1 MYKNLRAHTRYESVH
16 AHNTKPEVDIMRNG
30 NKTRQLLS
38 LARIFVLAL
47 CFTLVFAVAISV
59 TPDGYF
65 NSAKALNPDGDTS
78 GLVRVYQKDAYLN
91 TSTLVNPDDYAL
103 SAFKTDFESI
113 MGYGKNANNSKTEWS
128 IGDVTFNKYVF
139 GMKNIT
145 YNSEKGKIK
154 SQDSEEEDKTV
165 GVYPL
170 AGGGAKMSF
179 YIDAG
184 LFGADSISAVLN
196 VVLPEYLQS
205 LISTNDEYSLQFDA
219 QIDVSKGDNLVNVSA
234 QNYQRA
240 RAKIATAPETLS
252 AVDENHI
259 QYTGANKAGD
269 VKDSQYGYQ
278 SNTTSNGSWSGST
291 LSFTGIVANSANPY
305 IYFCIGIG
313 ESDGTCTVSFRNL
326 KFTNVKLVREVKA
339 DSDSIERVDGAAP
352 VNKAQFDNTV
362 QDSFYPYNTNAS
374 TAGGWAVW
382 HDNITSQLS
391 KKIDNVTYGNGK
403 LQSYT
408 NSPIATI
415 GGQNY
420 YKTST
425 VTYHDTYNYLPGL
438 MGYIDSGDISQGFTT
453 ETLKYVCECG
463 YVYTGTSFD
472 SLDNSYTCPN
482 CGKSKSAFTK
492 TINVPSKMAQDIDIN
507 YASGIKQ
514 VIVGSKYR
522 EEDADDTT
530 GGTLAAVFNLYDANS
545 YGENHGKGIYV
556 EGQLV
561 GWAVVTKTNR
571 AEVVVKTYMYT
582 NARVATQVMDYGFSS
597 NRWNIEYSGI
607 DTTAPD
613 DNVNSGT
620 NVSLDKFVGANAQDL
635 AWLRQNKIVADGSIN
650 INEDDTAAGY
660 SPYIWFY
667 TVNREDSLAELNNI
681 AITQFADYAAVKA
694 AGINPIALGEIS
706 SFTYDFANGVAKA
719 YGGGE
724 QGNPASITDNVTG
737 HGYYR
742 FTFYIF
748 DLAGNKGGVKSFYTK
763 VDYDRPEYTVD
774 YSFDKNGVQT
784 TILASENGKWAT
796 GDVTLKFTLTAGGF
810 SGYTFRFEDANGAMH
825 AIVVNGMGDYEGDSY
840 IAGIANYITSAS
852 GTATTAVGNDIT
864 INING
869 VDVNVAYAVEGGNGT
884 FTFTIPAP
892 ATAFFEWISTFS
904 MFCGQYA
911 SINAIDID
919 EQSVE
924 YINNDWKGGI
934 KVLIDG
940 IAPTVPLFEDEEGYL
955 STFENYELPSSRNWF
970 TTSYNLPVMLAFND
984 AITATDYASGLKIH
998 YGIKAVKNLTE
1009 LLAYRDINVE
1019 NNYKSAIDIQKE
1031 LGFDR
1036 YIMVTG
1042 DALDGD
1048 ATDFTLQLLQNL
1060 NAGMRLVY
1068 VWAEDQAGNVSEL
1081 SRYFVLVDANNY
1093 SVSASVK
1100 SNAKLESGF
1109 ANLTFTNAEG
1119 VAVTTIKRGETL
1131 LFNVGLANSYVPFKF
1146 TQNGNVL
1153 FENYTQNQVWSGI
1166 SNENAQYITASGY
1179 ETLRVTL
1186 DDFNNLTDL
1195 EKSNRFELSARKVV
1209 TYNYINSSVGYT
1221 AAPTDVS
1228 SVVISGYEG
1237 AKSSFVYR
1245 FVDSDNN
1252 LLYENNEGGTTTDP
1266 SEAKLDSDGNPVF
1279 FVPTKVG
1286 SYRVRIY
1293 IPKDDESFVTSD
1305 FETNDAGEQVF
1316 APVRYDVIKGK
1327 AVITVKSSTSKFG
1340 EPASSVL
1347 GMLDFDVTGI
1357 DKAQMAS
1364 ENIVVNLVLKDVTL
1378 ASGETYRVGNYA
1390 IVNQSSDYSAATNY
1404 DVTFNS
1410 AIHTVTRRQ
1419 VTIDAWS
1426 ASKAFGDSDPEFR
1439 FGVELAQFAGL
1450 YKSANE
1456 IVADVFSA
1464 YNPVTDTTADGYAL
1478 FYAGGSISRES
1489 AEGVG
1494 QYDFASDASL
1504 FDIDSNYS
1512 IVVQTTKY
1520 KFTIEKR
1527 IVKLDVSGQSSV
1539 FPFGTTVESEIGK
1552 IAPAYKIA
1560 AKDMVVASQ
1569 IEALFANGAQLS
1581 LGAQIA
1587 DLTDENYSAAY
1598 KYAILLG
1605 GNLDDGNVVIELD
1618 ASGAEYIVYVTKQNA
1633 IVVKVK
1639 DGVNFEFVYGF
1650 VWSEN
1655 TLVFDS
1661 EKFELQGTPSGEYTS
1676 VKWSVDV
1683 ANGTILDAG
1692 KRVLSISGAKLYNG
1706 ETALEDAVFVE
1717 PVTVTINPASIVVKP
1732 TAQNLSK
1739 VYGEEDGVYGIGFD
1753 VTSVGGQA
1761 IAKDGNYANVAYNDI
1776 LAQINGVFV
1785 RAIFDKN
1792 GNRLSFASRYDGA
1805 TDASGTVYGTDGRYY
1820 GFAVGTPF
1828 STQNSNFKVE
1838 AAVDSTQKLA
1848 IEQKSIDLSTKYFV
1862 GIGKAYDGKT
1872 DVFYNG
1878 ANLYD
1883 LSSYLVLATDD
1894 VTLVANANYDSPE
1907 KGIRSIVF
1915 DAFSLSGAQAL
1926 NYRIA
1931 NFVNDGNSTQ
1941 VNGSAAKDTVAIDD
1955 STFVTI
1961 IYIDNIDGKGNIIIS
1976 AGIIALLKSDVTISK
1991 QYDNTKDLGVSS
2003 VSFASGEGTKSLIT
2017 ADKFLITEE
2026 SDSFTGTEVNSN
2038 YVVNVALF
2046 FVIDKPEEFDI
2057 KRDGIYENSDIVID
2071 ENAVYN
2077 NRKGIKIVLKNMPAS
2092 IKQRVLGTSS
2102 FQTLDAVDRDYNKK
2116 TDVDMTYTFA
2126 QGALAE
2132 GDTAQTIGLKL
2143 AGKAANANAGTHS
2156 VRVSG
2161 YSVLDK
2167 NYYVDVDAL
2176 NTAYTD
2182 IGVVI
2187 SKARLVPNV
2196 KFADK
2201 TYDGT
2206 SNVVVDNVN
2215 GTFTS
2220 VQYAT
2225 NLEEELKKFSYDASK
2240 VSFMLSLNGAEDE
2253 NVGANGKHNVLVSGL
2268 EVRFDGTDTDIL
2280 KNYVLEGARYS
2291 KVDDKYN
2298 KINSLQVGAIDD
2310 FELIDA
2316 VNMSKKQIQLIVND
2330 FDIKDKIYD
2339 GTTSAS
2345 ITINITDGR
2354 IVAGHSDLLEVVASG
2369 NFARKQT
2376 GKNIAIDVSVA
2387 TLQIKNSLSQE
2398 QYDLALE
2405 AIDNYELVQYK
2416 GTITGNIKARP
2427 VLVSADLGTRE
2438 YNGDEAVVKSNIS
2451 YTFKNMIDADKKFYA
2466 IQTKNGSYFI
2476 DKNVA
2481 IDKDGNVIAKDGT
2494 AYGLLLQNIK
2504 EKYDNYTLVYSNNS
2518 EIAGKKA
2525 LAFVMA
2531 DGTIVYEKPAE
2542 AEIAEYWYALETT
2555 DKYILKNDTASV
2567 EEAQNANAIV
2577 GFYKVDGVDA
2587 YLIASDYAGETSKL
2601 VDAINYLPAQGKI
2614 TQRTASIRASG
2625 IERATDTD
2633 AFEKT
2638 YDGTDIFFGQVGV
2651 DFNFSTS
2658 AVSNVIIGDDVTIA
2672 NVSAKFDSAYAT
2684 AKYVVFT
2691 ASGIAG
2697 ADAYNYTIAGEKT
2710 SVEVKLSGRIKAR
2723 SINAYLADDEAEYG
2737 VSTGKFT
2744 GKVTYKLVGNDG
2756 VEYALDNQFANDTA
2770 FYISMSDFLAATG
2783 LDASNATLLAGV
2795 SYDLADG
2802 KYVKAAEGA
2811 IGGYVRMGEGA
2822 NDKISTLPQAYASFA
2837 ATTPEAGTTSTSYV
2851 LKGGR
2856 AKNYD
2861 FKPVYT
2867 DKGSVSEANGTTSKV
2882 SVVKK
2887 NLYVLTV
2894 SNAYS
2899 ANYGDVMSADGKLLF
2914 NVGLRYLDKNGN
2926 DGIIGGQ
2933 SVNTL
2938 FAKDRTNFFPTVR
2951 LGVYNENTGVT
2962 TPATQLAKISD
2973 KLESYEHYVLY
2984 VVSDYD
2990 YDAVDTIVR
2999 NYNVVLAGIDT
3010 ISARDNDGQIRTI
3023 FDIAGTN
3030 AKFDTATLEI
3040 VLPKLTGVSV
3050 GSDTQNEFSY
3060 SYAIDKTGNGINRLH
3075 EVVQGELE
3083 TDEVIFVDDE
3093 GNELYPIN
3101 VGTYSGIVKV
3111 RRYINANGQFVAR
3124 KDVDANGYYIEWNSG
3139 SVKKSIVIDKADVG
3153 LRAQNVS
3160 EYYNGAKHEYAT
3172 AGGENRISYN
3182 NLTNGYNLVKNADFT
3197 LTYQV
3202 LKDGKYVTISANEVV
3217 NAGKYRVIVA
3227 LTDKFLASECGKNY
3241 NAASTVAELQVLR
3254 AIVNVTLSSD
3264 GYAMSEEMIDGST
3277 VMKLTGDFVEGKN
3290 YSVGYEVAM
3299 ASASNAPAIAIDKS
3313 QTKLVG
3319 LEGIKSAGKYSFAVV
3334 LSDDTLSQ
3342 DNYVFMSSTGVLELT
3357 TKSLASSD
3365 GSSINITEGK
3375 GVVAN
3380 RLEVKEIKTNN
3391 ALASDMSYLKAVE
3404 QYVAA
3409 MSQKAGVKDASVA
3422 AVLRVNLYLDDQL
3435 VLLSN
3440 TSTTV
3445 TVALPESVKNLNGI
3459 AIYYVN
3465 ENGGLTKLTD
3475 YVVNDGKLTYSAN
3488 YVNGI
3493 VFVDVNHQSL
3503 DAWKIYVIV
3512 AAVVIVT
3519 LIVVATVVTI
3529 VVKKSKLKKLA

>member
-1 MYKNLRAHTRYESVH
+1 
-16 AHNTKPEVDIMRNG
+16 MRNG

-47 CFTLVFAVAISV
+47 CFTLVFAFALSKNNSQVASAYTVVEQEKDDDATLGSPSSFFGDNGELTGTHFGYPGLSADTQTWTFTETYNTVVPSTGNHQIFKLKGNTTMYTHVGDANHWLWGVKNGMAAAEVHGVMNFNLSGFVAQMIQNDNV
-59 TPDGYF
+59 TVKAKVTANIGAKEGDSTWLVSYVNNLFYSAVAVPAGKELTGGLSYDLRNNKSESGQDKTGFIAGYQNSDKKGAQDRTSNEVTLTKETPGLGFALGCGWRQQVGSYDHHVYMSNIRVTFTITFNNVTDGSGLNIGDNAAPVASSTYGIQ
-65 NSAKALNPDGDTS
+65 NSYQQGTS
-78 GLVRVYQKDAYLN
+78 GSGYAPYLTDA
-91 TSTLVNPDDYAL
+91 
-103 SAFKTDFESI
+103 
-113 MGYGKNANNSKTEWS
+113 KNAP
-128 IGDVTFNKYVF
+128 
-139 GMKNIT
+139 
-145 YNSEKGKIK
+145 
-154 SQDSEEEDKTV
+154 
-165 GVYPL
+165 VY
-170 AGGGAKMSF
+170 
-179 YIDAG
+179 Y
-184 LFGADSISAVLN
+184 DSIKN
-196 VVLPEYLQS
+196 
-205 LISTNDEYSLQFDA
+205 
-219 QIDVSKGDNLVNVSA
+219 
-234 QNYQRA
+234 
-240 RAKIATAPETLS
+240 
-252 AVDENHI
+252 
-259 QYTGANKAGD
+259 
-269 VKDSQYGYQ
+269 
-278 SNTTSNGSWSGST
+278 
-291 LSFTGIVANSANPY
+291 
-305 IYFCIGIG
+305 
-313 ESDGTCTVSFRNL
+313 
-326 KFTNVKLVREVKA
+326 NVKL
-339 DSDSIERVDGAAP
+339 DSIVDGA
-352 VNKAQFDNTV
+352 
-362 QDSFYPYNTNAS
+362 
-374 TAGGWAVW
+374 
-382 HDNITSQLS
+382 
-391 KKIDNVTYGNGK
+391 GK
-403 LQSYT
+403 MQSYT
-408 NSPIATI
+408 NASLGQISADGANHSYYKFAQTEYVDMYNYSGESSIQSAILKYGADAAKTI
-415 GGQNY
+415 GVGDRLITGISSDGTLQ
-420 YKTST
+420 TSET
-425 VTYHDTYNYLPGL
+425 N
-438 MGYIDSGDISQGFTT
+438 DSTHLQ
-453 ETLKYVCECG
+453 
-463 YVYTGTSFD
+463 
-472 SLDNSYTCPN
+472 
-482 CGKSKSAFTK
+482 
-492 TINVPSKMAQDIDIN
+492 
-507 YASGIKQ
+507 YASGIKT
-514 VIVGSKYR
+514 VTVNETTFNIW
-522 EEDADDTT
+522 DATDRAKTKAITVENDD
-530 GGTLAAVFNLYDANS
+530 G
-545 YGENHGKGIYV
+545 
-556 EGQLV
+556 
-561 GWAVVTKTNR
+561 VT
-571 AEVVVKTYMYT
+571 VVVGYAKVNYI
-582 NARVATQVMDYGFSS
+582 NRGRVAVMIYMIANGTVQTSVGDYGGISS
-597 NRWNIEYSGI
+597 KSRIEFSGI
-607 DTTAPD
+607 DTTSPD
-613 DNVNSGT
+613 DSVNGGT
-620 NVSLDKFVGANAQDL
+620 NVSLDNYIKSSSSDL
-635 AWLRQNKIVADGSIN
+635 AWFRQNKIVADGSIN

-660 SPYIWFY
+660 SPYLWFY

-694 AGINPIALGEIS
+694 AGINPIAYGEIS

-719 YGGGE
+719 YGGAD

-852 GTATTAVGNDIT
+852 GTATTAVSNDIT

-869 VDVNVAYAVEGGNGT
+869 VDVNVAYAVDEGGNGT
-884 FTFTIPAP
+884 FTFTIPTP

-1036 YIMVTG
+1036 YIMATG

-1153 FENYTQNQVWSGI
+1153 LENYTQNQVWSGI

-1179 ETLRVTL
+1179 ETLQVTL

-1195 EKSNRFELSARKVV
+1195 EKSNKFELSARKVV

-1266 SEAKLDSDGNPVF
+1266 SEAKLDSDGSPVF

-1305 FETNDAGEQVF
+1305 FETNVAGEQVF

-1364 ENIVVNLVLKDVTL
+1364 ENIFVNLVLKDVTI

-1464 YNPVTDTTADGYAL
+1464 YKPVTDTMADGYAL

-1539 FPFGTTVESEIGK
+1539 FPFGTTVESEISK
-1552 IAPAYKIA
+1552 IAPTYKIA

-1569 IEALFANGAQLS
+1569 IEALFANGAKLS
-1581 LGAQIA
+1581 LGAKIA
-1587 DLTDENYSAAY
+1587 ELTEEDYSAVY
-1598 KYAILLG
+1598 KYAIVLG
-1605 GNLDDGNVVIELD
+1605 GTLDDGNVVIELD

-1650 VWSEN
+1650 VWGEN

-1692 KRVLSISGAKLYNG
+1692 KRILSISGAKLYNG

-1717 PVTVTINPASIVVKP
+1717 PVTVTINPATIVVKP

-1753 VTSVGGQA
+1753 VASVGGQA
-1761 IAKDGNYANVAYNDI
+1761 IAKDGSYANVAYDDI

-1878 ANLYD
+1878 TNLYD

-1915 DAFSLSGAQAL
+1915 DTFSLSGAQAL

-1941 VNGSAAKDTVAIDD
+1941 VNGSAAKDIVAIDD

-2071 ENAVYN
+2071 ENAMYN

-2102 FQTLDAVDRDYNKK
+2102 FQTLDAVDRDYNKQ

-2132 GDTAQTIGLKL
+2132 GDTAQAIGLKL

-2268 EVRFDGTDTDIL
+2268 EVKFDGTDTDIL

-2291 KVDDKYN
+2291 KIDDKYN
-2298 KINSLQVGAIDD
+2298 KINSLQEGAIDD

-2416 GTITGNIKARP
+2416 GTITGNIEARP

-2466 IQTKNGSYFI
+2466 IQTKNGAYFI

-2822 NDKISTLPQAYASFA
+2822 NDKISTLPRAYVSFA

-3010 ISARDNDGQIRTI
+3010 ISARDNDGQVRTI
-3023 FDIAGTN
+3023 FDIAGAN

-3182 NLTNGYNLVKNADFT
+3182 NLTNGYNLVKDADFT

-3254 AIVNVTLSSD
+3254 AIVNVTFSSD

-3357 TKSLASSD
+3357 AKSLASSD

-3440 TSTTV
+3440 TPTTV

>member
-1 MYKNLRAHTRYESVH
+1 
-16 AHNTKPEVDIMRNG
+16 MRNG

-47 CFTLVFAVAISV
+47 CFTLVFAVALS
-59 TPDGYF
+59 
-65 NSAKALNPDGDTS
+65 N
-78 GLVRVYQKDAYLN
+78 DA
-91 TSTLVNPDDYAL
+91 
-103 SAFKTDFESI
+103 
-113 MGYGKNANNSKTEWS
+113 
-128 IGDVTFNKYVF
+128 IG
-139 GMKNIT
+139 G
-145 YNSEKGKIK
+145 
-154 SQDSEEEDKTV
+154 
-165 GVYPL
+165 
-170 AGGGAKMSF
+170 
-179 YIDAG
+179 
-184 LFGADSISAVLN
+184 
-196 VVLPEYLQS
+196 
-205 LISTNDEYSLQFDA
+205 
-219 QIDVSKGDNLVNVSA
+219 
-234 QNYQRA
+234 
-240 RAKIATAPETLS
+240 IATAAESEKDGDATFGAGVSILGDHGELTGVDFGYPGIGTQTTWTYTETFNTVVSSTTNIQVYKETGDTKMFIEEGASGTWQFGVSNAAKAAQCHGVINFGASKFIDQMIQNENVVVTASITFSMGALSSNFNNKFYSAVAGPEALTAQKSYNLREKDGDSNYTYNYKNSSKEAAETFTTDAVTLS
-252 AVDENHI
+252 PGKNNLALATGLGWAQRWAPPYTPRRGLEIKNI
-259 QYTGANKAGD
+259 QIKYTITFNNVTDSSSLNIGD
-269 VKDSQYGYQ
+269 NAAPVASSTYGIQNSYQ
-278 SNTTSNGSWSGST
+278 QGTSGS
-291 LSFTGIVANSANPY
+291 GYAPY
-305 IYFCIGIG
+305 LTDAKNAPVYYDSIK
-313 ESDGTCTVSFRNL
+313 N
-326 KFTNVKLVREVKA
+326 NVKL
-339 DSDSIERVDGAAP
+339 DSI
-352 VNKAQFDNTV
+352 VN
-362 QDSFYPYNTNAS
+362 
-374 TAGGWAVW
+374 GE
-382 HDNITSQLS
+382 
-391 KKIDNVTYGNGK
+391 GK
-403 LQSYT
+403 MQSYT
-408 NSPIATI
+408 NASLGQISADGANHSYYKFAQTEYVDMYNYSGESSIQSAILKYGADAAKTI
-415 GGQNY
+415 GVGDRLITGISSDGTLQ
-420 YKTST
+420 TS
-425 VTYHDTYNYLPGL
+425 
-438 MGYIDSGDISQGFTT
+438 
-453 ETLKYVCECG
+453 ETN
-463 YVYTGTSFD
+463 
-472 SLDNSYTCPN
+472 NSTHL
-482 CGKSKSAFTK
+482 
-492 TINVPSKMAQDIDIN
+492 Q
-507 YASGIKQ
+507 YASGIKT
-514 VIVGSKYR
+514 VTVNETTFNIW
-522 EEDADDTT
+522 DATDRAKTKAITVENDD
-530 GGTLAAVFNLYDANS
+530 GV
-545 YGENHGKGIYV
+545 
-556 EGQLV
+556 
-561 GWAVVTKTNR
+561 AVVVGYAKVNYINR
-571 AEVVVKTYMYT
+571 G
-582 NARVATQVMDYGFSS
+582 RVAVMIYMIANGTVQTSVGDYGGISS
-597 NRWNIEYSGI
+597 KSRIEFSGI
-607 DTTAPD
+607 DTTSPD
-613 DNVNSGT
+613 DSVNSGT
-620 NVSLDKFVGANAQDL
+620 NVSLDNYIKSSSSDL
-635 AWLRQNKIVADGSIN
+635 AWFRQNKIVADGSIN
-650 INEDDTAAGY
+650 VNEDDTAAGY

-667 TVNREDSLAELNNI
+667 TVNRADSLAKLNNI

-694 AGINPIALGEIS
+694 AGINPIAYGEIS

-719 YGGGE
+719 YGGAD
-724 QGNPASITDNVTG
+724 QGNLASITDNVTG

-840 IAGIANYITSAS
+840 VAGIVDYITSAS
-852 GTATTAVGNDIT
+852 GTATTAVSNDIT

-869 VDVNVAYAVEGGNGT
+869 VDVNVAYAVDEGGNGT
-884 FTFTIPAP
+884 FTFTIPTP

-1019 NNYKSAIDIQKE
+1019 NNYKSAIDVQKE

-1153 FENYTQNQVWSGI
+1153 LENYTQNQVWSGI

-1266 SEAKLDSDGNPVF
+1266 SEAKLDSDGSPVF

-1364 ENIVVNLVLKDVTL
+1364 ENIFVNLVLKDVTL

-1450 YKSANE
+1450 FKSANE

-1464 YNPVTDTTADGYAL
+1464 YKPVTDTTADGYAL

-1512 IVVQTTKY
+1512 IIVQTTKY

-1539 FPFGTTVESEIGK
+1539 FPFGTTVESEISK

-1560 AKDMVVASQ
+1560 AKDMAVASQ

-1587 DLTDENYSAAY
+1587 ELTDENYSAVY

-1605 GNLDDGNVVIELD
+1605 GNIDDGNVVIELD

-1717 PVTVTINPASIVVKP
+1717 PVTVTINPATIVVKP

-1753 VTSVGGQA
+1753 VASVGGQA
-1761 IAKDGNYANVAYNDI
+1761 IAKDGSYANVAYNDI

-1915 DAFSLSGAQAL
+1915 DTFSLSGAQAL

-2017 ADKFLITEE
+2017 ADKFLIAEE

-2071 ENAVYN
+2071 ENAMYN

-2102 FQTLDAVDRDYNKK
+2102 FQTLDAVDRDYNKQ

-2240 VSFMLSLNGAEDE
+2240 VSFMLSLKGAEDE

-2416 GTITGNIKARP
+2416 GTITGNIEARP

-2633 AFEKT
+2633 TFEKT

-2822 NDKISTLPQAYASFA
+2822 NDKISTLPQAYVSFA

-3010 ISARDNDGQIRTI
+3010 ISTRDNDGQIRTI

-3357 TKSLASSD
+3357 TKSIASSD

-3440 TSTTV
+3440 TPTTV

>member
-1 MYKNLRAHTRYESVH
+1 
-16 AHNTKPEVDIMRNG
+16 MRNG
-30 NKTRQLLS
+30 NKSRQLLS

-47 CFTLVFAVAISV
+47 CFTLVFAVALSNDAIGGIANAYDV
-59 TPDGYF
+59 KNQDKPDDATLGVASAIKGDHGELTGVNFGY
-65 NSAKALNPDGDTS
+65 PG
-78 GLVRVYQKDAYLN
+78 
-91 TSTLVNPDDYAL
+91 TSTQ
-103 SAFKTDFESI
+103 T
-113 MGYGKNANNSKTEWS
+113 TW
-128 IGDVTFNKYVF
+128 TFVE
-139 GMKNIT
+139 T
-145 YNSEKGKIK
+145 YN
-154 SQDSEEEDKTV
+154 TV
-165 GVYPL
+165 VP
-170 AGGGAKMSF
+170 
-179 YIDAG
+179 
-184 LFGADSISAVLN
+184 
-196 VVLPEYLQS
+196 
-205 LISTNDEYSLQFDA
+205 
-219 QIDVSKGDNLVNVSA
+219 
-234 QNYQRA
+234 
-240 RAKIATAPETLS
+240 
-252 AVDENHI
+252 
-259 QYTGANKAGD
+259 
-269 VKDSQYGYQ
+269 
-278 SNTTSNGSWSGST
+278 TTSNHQIYKQKGKTNMYTHINEANHWLWGVSNGLVDAEVHGVMNFNLSGFVAQMIQNDNVTVKATITANIGAREGTQSGGVNPYVNKLFYSAIAVPDGKQMTGGLSYDLRNNATDSGQDKTGFISGYQDSDKKGAQDRTSNEVTLTKETPGLGFALGCGWKQQTNVFPGGQDHYVYMSNIRVTFTIMFNGNFTDNASLTLGDNAAPVASSAYGIQNSYQQGTSGS
-291 LSFTGIVANSANPY
+291 GYAPY
-305 IYFCIGIG
+305 LTDAKNAPVYYDSIK
-313 ESDGTCTVSFRNL
+313 N
-326 KFTNVKLVREVKA
+326 NVKL
-339 DSDSIERVDGAAP
+339 DSVTDGA
-352 VNKAQFDNTV
+352 
-362 QDSFYPYNTNAS
+362 
-374 TAGGWAVW
+374 
-382 HDNITSQLS
+382 
-391 KKIDNVTYGNGK
+391 GK
-403 LQSYT
+403 MQSYT
-408 NSPIATI
+408 NTGLGQISADGTNHTYYKFAQTEYVDMYNYSGESSVQSAIVKYGADAAKTI
-415 GGQNY
+415 GVGDRLITGISDGVLQ
-420 YKTST
+420 TS
-425 VTYHDTYNYLPGL
+425 VTN
-438 MGYIDSGDISQGFTT
+438 DSTH
-453 ETLKYVCECG
+453 LKYV
-463 YVYTGTSFD
+463 
-472 SLDNSYTCPN
+472 
-482 CGKSKSAFTK
+482 
-492 TINVPSKMAQDIDIN
+492 
-507 YASGIKQ
+507 SGIKT
-514 VIVGSKYR
+514 VKVN
-522 EEDADDTT
+522 DT
-530 GGTLAAVFNLYDANS
+530 VFNVWDATDRAKTKAIRI
-545 YGENHGKGIYV
+545 END
-556 EGQLV
+556 EG
-561 GWAVVTKTNR
+561 NP
-571 AEVVVKTYMYT
+571 VVVGYAKINYI
-582 NARVATQVMDYGFSS
+582 NRGRVAVMIYMVSNGSVQTAVEDFGGISGSS
-597 NRWNIEYSGI
+597 RIEFSGI

-620 NVSLDKFVGANAQDL
+620 NVSLDNYIKSSSSDL
-635 AWLRQNKIVADGSIN
+635 AWFRQNKIVADGSIN

-660 SPYIWFY
+660 SPYLWFY
-667 TVNREDSLAELNNI
+667 TVNRADSLAALNGI
-681 AITQFADYAAVKA
+681 AVTQFADYNAVKA

-719 YGGGE
+719 YGGAD

-774 YSFDKNGVQT
+774 YSFDKNGVQA

-840 IAGIANYITSAS
+840 VAGIANYITSAS
-852 GTATTAVGNDIT
+852 GAATMAVSNDIT

-869 VDVNVAYAVEGGNGT
+869 VDVNVAYAVDEGGNGT
-884 FTFTIPAP
+884 FTFTIPTP

-955 STFENYELPSSRNWF
+955 STFENYELPSLRNWF

-1009 LLAYRDINVE
+1009 LLAYREINVE

-1036 YIMVTG
+1036 YIMATG
-1042 DALDGD
+1042 DALYGD

-1153 FENYTQNQVWSGI
+1153 LENYTQNQVWSGI

-1364 ENIVVNLVLKDVTL
+1364 ENIFVNLVLKDVTI

-1539 FPFGTTVESEIGK
+1539 FPFGTTVESEISK
-1552 IAPAYKIA
+1552 IAPTYKIA

-1587 DLTDENYSAAY
+1587 ELTDENYSAAY

-1717 PVTVTINPASIVVKP
+1717 PVTVTINPATIVVKP
-1732 TAQNLSK
+1732 TAQNLFK

-1907 KGIRSIVF
+1907 KGTRSIVF
-1915 DAFSLSGAQAL
+1915 DTFSLSGAQAL

-1941 VNGSAAKDTVAIDD
+1941 VNGSAAKEIVAIDD

-2206 SNVVVDNVN
+2206 SNVVADNVN

-2416 GTITGNIKARP
+2416 GTITGNIEARP
-2427 VLVSADLGTRE
+2427 LLVSADLGTRE

-2822 NDKISTLPQAYASFA
+2822 NDKISTLPQAYVSFA

-3010 ISARDNDGQIRTI
+3010 ISTRDNDGQVRTI

-3030 AKFDTATLEI
+3030 AKFDTATLDI

-3111 RRYINANGQFVAR
+3111 RRYINANGKFVAR

-3440 TSTTV
+3440 TPTTV

>member
-1 MYKNLRAHTRYESVH
+1 
-16 AHNTKPEVDIMRNG
+16 MRNG

-47 CFTLVFAVAISV
+47 CFTLVFAVALS
-59 TPDGYF
+59 
-65 NSAKALNPDGDTS
+65 N
-78 GLVRVYQKDAYLN
+78 DA
-91 TSTLVNPDDYAL
+91 
-103 SAFKTDFESI
+103 
-113 MGYGKNANNSKTEWS
+113 
-128 IGDVTFNKYVF
+128 IG
-139 GMKNIT
+139 G
-145 YNSEKGKIK
+145 
-154 SQDSEEEDKTV
+154 
-165 GVYPL
+165 
-170 AGGGAKMSF
+170 
-179 YIDAG
+179 
-184 LFGADSISAVLN
+184 
-196 VVLPEYLQS
+196 
-205 LISTNDEYSLQFDA
+205 
-219 QIDVSKGDNLVNVSA
+219 
-234 QNYQRA
+234 
-240 RAKIATAPETLS
+240 IATAAESEKDGDATFGAGVSILGDHGELTGVDFGYPGIGTQTTWTYTETFNTVVSSTTNIQVYKETGDTKMFIEEGASGTWQFGVSNAYKAAQCHGVINFGTSKFVDQMIQNDNVVVTASITFSLGALSSNFNNKFYSAVVGPEALTAQKSYNLREKDREKDGDSNYTYNYKSSSKEAAETFTTDAVTLS
-252 AVDENHI
+252 PGKSNLALATGLGWSITVVPPYTPKRGLEIKNI
-259 QYTGANKAGD
+259 QIKYTITFNNVTDGSGLNIGD
-269 VKDSQYGYQ
+269 NAAPVASSTYGIQNSYQ
-278 SNTTSNGSWSGST
+278 QGTSGS
-291 LSFTGIVANSANPY
+291 GYAPY
-305 IYFCIGIG
+305 LTDAKNAPVYYDSIK
-313 ESDGTCTVSFRNL
+313 N
-326 KFTNVKLVREVKA
+326 NVKL
-339 DSDSIERVDGAAP
+339 DSI
-352 VNKAQFDNTV
+352 VN
-362 QDSFYPYNTNAS
+362 
-374 TAGGWAVW
+374 GE
-382 HDNITSQLS
+382 
-391 KKIDNVTYGNGK
+391 GK
-403 LQSYT
+403 MQSYT
-408 NSPIATI
+408 NASLGQISADGANHSYYKFAQTEYVDMYNYSGESSIQSAILKYGADAAKTI
-415 GGQNY
+415 GVGDRLITGISSDGTLQ
-420 YKTST
+420 TS
-425 VTYHDTYNYLPGL
+425 
-438 MGYIDSGDISQGFTT
+438 
-453 ETLKYVCECG
+453 ETN
-463 YVYTGTSFD
+463 
-472 SLDNSYTCPN
+472 NSTHL
-482 CGKSKSAFTK
+482 
-492 TINVPSKMAQDIDIN
+492 Q
-507 YASGIKQ
+507 YASGIKT
-514 VIVGSKYR
+514 VTVNETTFNIW
-522 EEDADDTT
+522 DATDRAKTKAITVENDD
-530 GGTLAAVFNLYDANS
+530 G
-545 YGENHGKGIYV
+545 
-556 EGQLV
+556 
-561 GWAVVTKTNR
+561 VT
-571 AEVVVKTYMYT
+571 VVVGYAKVNYI
-582 NARVATQVMDYGFSS
+582 NRGRVAVMIYMIANGTVQTSVGDYGGISS
-597 NRWNIEYSGI
+597 KSRIEFSGI
-607 DTTAPD
+607 DTTSPD
-613 DNVNSGT
+613 DSVNGGT
-620 NVSLDKFVGANAQDL
+620 NVSLDNYIKSSSSDL
-635 AWLRQNKIVADGSIN
+635 AWFRQNKITADGSIE
-650 INEDDTAAGY
+650 ISEDDTAAGY
-660 SPYIWFY
+660 SPYLWFY
-667 TVNREDSLAELNNI
+667 TVNRADRLADLNGI
-681 AITQFADYAAVKA
+681 AVTQFADYNAVKA

-840 IAGIANYITSAS
+840 VAGIANYITSAS
-852 GTATTAVGNDIT
+852 GAATMAVSNDIT

-869 VDVNVAYAVEGGNGT
+869 VDVNVAYAVDEGGNGT
-884 FTFTIPAP
+884 FTFTIPTP

-955 STFENYELPSSRNWF
+955 STFENYELPSLRNWF

-1036 YIMVTG
+1036 YIMATG
-1042 DALDGD
+1042 DALDGY

-1195 EKSNRFELSARKVV
+1195 EKSNKFELSARKVV

-1266 SEAKLDSDGNPVF
+1266 SEAKLDSDGSPVF

-1364 ENIVVNLVLKDVTL
+1364 ENIFVNLVLKDVTL

-1539 FPFGTTVESEIGK
+1539 FPFGTTVESEISK

-1569 IEALFANGAQLS
+1569 IEALFANGAKLS
-1581 LGAQIA
+1581 LGAKIA
-1587 DLTDENYSAAY
+1587 ELTEEDYSAVY
-1598 KYAILLG
+1598 KYAIVLG
-1605 GNLDDGNVVIELD
+1605 GTLDDGNVVIELD

-1650 VWSEN
+1650 VWGEN

-1692 KRVLSISGAKLYNG
+1692 KRILSISGAKLYNG

-1717 PVTVTINPASIVVKP
+1717 PVTVTINPATIVVKP
-1732 TAQNLSK
+1732 TAQNFSK

-1753 VTSVGGQA
+1753 VASVGGQA
-1761 IAKDGNYANVAYNDI
+1761 IAKDGSYANVAYNDI

-1878 ANLYD
+1878 TNLYD

-1915 DAFSLSGAQAL
+1915 DTFSLSGAQAL

-2071 ENAVYN
+2071 ENAMYN

-2132 GDTAQTIGLKL
+2132 GDTAQTVGLEL
-2143 AGKAANANAGTHS
+2143 TGKAANANAGTHT
-2156 VRVSG
+2156 VTVSG

-2416 GTITGNIKARP
+2416 GTITGNIEARP

-2451 YTFKNMIDADKKFYA
+2451 YTFKNMIDADKKFYG
-2466 IQTKNGSYFI
+2466 IQTKNGAYFI

-2542 AEIAEYWYALETT
+2542 AEIAEYWYVLETT

-2822 NDKISTLPQAYASFA
+2822 NDKISTLPQAYVSFA

-3010 ISARDNDGQIRTI
+3010 ISSRDNDGQVRTI

-3030 AKFDTATLEI
+3030 AKFDTATLDI

-3172 AGGENRISYN
+3172 AGGANRISYN

-3357 TKSLASSD
+3357 AKSLASSD

-3440 TSTTV
+3440 TPTTV

>member
-47 CFTLVFAVAISV
+47 CFTLVFAFALSKNNSQVASAYTVVEQEKDDDATLGSPSSFFGDNGELTGTHFGYPGLSADTQTWTFTETYNTVVPSTGNHQIFKLKGNTTMYTHVGDANHWLWGVKNGMAAAEVHGAMNFNLSGFVAQMIQNDNV
-59 TPDGYF
+59 TVKAKVTANIGAKEGDSTWLVSYVNNLFYSAVAVPAGKELTGGLSYDLRNNKSESGQDKTGFIAGYQNSDKKGAQDRTSNEVTLTKETPGLGFALGCGWRQQVGSYDHHVYMSNIRVTFTITFNNVTDGSGLNIGDNAAPVASSTYGIQ
-65 NSAKALNPDGDTS
+65 NSYQQGTS
-78 GLVRVYQKDAYLN
+78 GSGYAPYLTDA
-91 TSTLVNPDDYAL
+91 
-103 SAFKTDFESI
+103 
-113 MGYGKNANNSKTEWS
+113 KNAP
-128 IGDVTFNKYVF
+128 
-139 GMKNIT
+139 
-145 YNSEKGKIK
+145 
-154 SQDSEEEDKTV
+154 
-165 GVYPL
+165 VY
-170 AGGGAKMSF
+170 
-179 YIDAG
+179 Y
-184 LFGADSISAVLN
+184 DSIKN
-196 VVLPEYLQS
+196 
-205 LISTNDEYSLQFDA
+205 
-219 QIDVSKGDNLVNVSA
+219 
-234 QNYQRA
+234 
-240 RAKIATAPETLS
+240 
-252 AVDENHI
+252 
-259 QYTGANKAGD
+259 
-269 VKDSQYGYQ
+269 
-278 SNTTSNGSWSGST
+278 
-291 LSFTGIVANSANPY
+291 
-305 IYFCIGIG
+305 
-313 ESDGTCTVSFRNL
+313 
-326 KFTNVKLVREVKA
+326 NVKL
-339 DSDSIERVDGAAP
+339 DSIVDGA
-352 VNKAQFDNTV
+352 
-362 QDSFYPYNTNAS
+362 
-374 TAGGWAVW
+374 
-382 HDNITSQLS
+382 
-391 KKIDNVTYGNGK
+391 GK
-403 LQSYT
+403 MQSYT
-408 NSPIATI
+408 NASLGQISADGANHSYYKFAQTEYVDMYNYSGESSIQSAILKYGADAAKTI
-415 GGQNY
+415 GVGDRLITGISSDGTLQ
-420 YKTST
+420 TSET
-425 VTYHDTYNYLPGL
+425 N
-438 MGYIDSGDISQGFTT
+438 DSTHLQ
-453 ETLKYVCECG
+453 
-463 YVYTGTSFD
+463 
-472 SLDNSYTCPN
+472 
-482 CGKSKSAFTK
+482 
-492 TINVPSKMAQDIDIN
+492 
-507 YASGIKQ
+507 YASGIKT
-514 VIVGSKYR
+514 VTVNETTFNIW
-522 EEDADDTT
+522 DATDRAKTKAITVENDD
-530 GGTLAAVFNLYDANS
+530 G
-545 YGENHGKGIYV
+545 
-556 EGQLV
+556 
-561 GWAVVTKTNR
+561 VT
-571 AEVVVKTYMYT
+571 VVVGYAKVNYI
-582 NARVATQVMDYGFSS
+582 NRGRVAVMIYMIANGTVQTSVGDYGGISS
-597 NRWNIEYSGI
+597 KSRIEFSGI
-607 DTTAPD
+607 DTTSPD
-613 DNVNSGT
+613 DSVNGGT
-620 NVSLDKFVGANAQDL
+620 NVSLDNYIKSSSSDL
-635 AWLRQNKIVADGSIN
+635 AWFRQNKIVADGSIN

-660 SPYIWFY
+660 SPYLWFY

-694 AGINPIALGEIS
+694 AGINPIAYGEIS

-719 YGGGE
+719 YGGAD

-852 GTATTAVGNDIT
+852 GTATTAVSNDIT

-869 VDVNVAYAVEGGNGT
+869 VDVNVAYAVDEGGNGT
-884 FTFTIPAP
+884 FTFTIPTP

-1036 YIMVTG
+1036 YIMATG

-1093 SVSASVK
+1093 SVAASVK

-1153 FENYTQNQVWSGI
+1153 LENYTQNQVWSGI

-1179 ETLRVTL
+1179 ETLQVTL

-1364 ENIVVNLVLKDVTL
+1364 ENIFVNLVLKDVTL

-1464 YNPVTDTTADGYAL
+1464 YKPVTDTTADGYAL

-1539 FPFGTTVESEIGK
+1539 FPFGTTVESEISK

-1569 IEALFANGAQLS
+1569 IEALFANGAKLS

-1587 DLTDENYSAAY
+1587 ELTEEEDYSAVY
-1598 KYAILLG
+1598 KYAIVLG
-1605 GNLDDGNVVIELD
+1605 GTLDDGNVVIELD

-1650 VWSEN
+1650 VWGEN

-1692 KRVLSISGAKLYNG
+1692 KRILSISGAKLYNG

-1717 PVTVTINPASIVVKP
+1717 PVTVTINPATIVVKP
-1732 TAQNLSK
+1732 TAQNFSK

-1753 VTSVGGQA
+1753 VASVGGQA
-1761 IAKDGNYANVAYNDI
+1761 IAKDGSYANVAYNDI

-1878 ANLYD
+1878 TNLYD

-1976 AGIIALLKSDVTISK
+1976 AGVIALLKSDVTISK

-2026 SDSFTGTEVNSN
+2026 SDSFTGTEVNFN

-2071 ENAVYN
+2071 ENAMYN

-2206 SNVVVDNVN
+2206 SNVVADNVN

-2354 IVAGHSDLLEVVASG
+2354 IVAGHSDLLEVVAIG

-2416 GTITGNIKARP
+2416 GTITGNIEARP

-2466 IQTKNGSYFI
+2466 IQTKNGAYFI

-2822 NDKISTLPQAYASFA
+2822 NDKISTLPQAYVSFA

-3010 ISARDNDGQIRTI
+3010 ISARDNDGQVRTI
-3023 FDIAGTN
+3023 FDIAGAN

-3182 NLTNGYNLVKNADFT
+3182 NLTNGYNLVKDADFT

-3254 AIVNVTLSSD
+3254 AIVNVTFSSD

-3357 TKSLASSD
+3357 AKSLASSD

-3440 TSTTV
+3440 TPTTV

>member
-1 MYKNLRAHTRYESVH
+1 
-16 AHNTKPEVDIMRNG
+16 MRNG

-47 CFTLVFAVAISV
+47 CFTLVFAVALS
-59 TPDGYF
+59 
-65 NSAKALNPDGDTS
+65 N
-78 GLVRVYQKDAYLN
+78 DA
-91 TSTLVNPDDYAL
+91 
-103 SAFKTDFESI
+103 
-113 MGYGKNANNSKTEWS
+113 
-128 IGDVTFNKYVF
+128 IG
-139 GMKNIT
+139 G
-145 YNSEKGKIK
+145 
-154 SQDSEEEDKTV
+154 
-165 GVYPL
+165 
-170 AGGGAKMSF
+170 
-179 YIDAG
+179 
-184 LFGADSISAVLN
+184 
-196 VVLPEYLQS
+196 
-205 LISTNDEYSLQFDA
+205 
-219 QIDVSKGDNLVNVSA
+219 
-234 QNYQRA
+234 
-240 RAKIATAPETLS
+240 IATAAESEKDGDATFGAGVSILGDHGELTGVDFGYPGIGTQTTWTYTETFNTVVSSTTNIQVYKETGDTKMFIEEGASGTWQFGVSNAAKAAQCHGVINFGTSKFIDQMIQNDNVVVTASVTFSLGALSSNFNNKFYSAVVGPEALTAQKSYNLREKDGDSNYTYNYKNSSKEAAETFTTDAVTLS
-252 AVDENHI
+252 PGKNNLALATGLGWAQRWAPPYTPRRGLEIKNI
-259 QYTGANKAGD
+259 QIKYTITFNNVTDGSGLNIGD
-269 VKDSQYGYQ
+269 NAAPVASSTYGIQNSYQ
-278 SNTTSNGSWSGST
+278 QGTSGS
-291 LSFTGIVANSANPY
+291 GYAPY
-305 IYFCIGIG
+305 LTDAKNAPVYYDSIK
-313 ESDGTCTVSFRNL
+313 N
-326 KFTNVKLVREVKA
+326 NVKL
-339 DSDSIERVDGAAP
+339 DSI
-352 VNKAQFDNTV
+352 VN
-362 QDSFYPYNTNAS
+362 
-374 TAGGWAVW
+374 GE
-382 HDNITSQLS
+382 
-391 KKIDNVTYGNGK
+391 GK
-403 LQSYT
+403 MQSYT
-408 NSPIATI
+408 NASLGQISADGANHSYYKFAQTEYVDMYNYSGESSIQSAILKYGADAAKTI
-415 GGQNY
+415 GVGDRLITGISSDGTLQ
-420 YKTST
+420 TS
-425 VTYHDTYNYLPGL
+425 
-438 MGYIDSGDISQGFTT
+438 
-453 ETLKYVCECG
+453 ETN
-463 YVYTGTSFD
+463 
-472 SLDNSYTCPN
+472 NSTHL
-482 CGKSKSAFTK
+482 
-492 TINVPSKMAQDIDIN
+492 Q
-507 YASGIKQ
+507 YASGIKT
-514 VIVGSKYR
+514 VTVNETTFNIW
-522 EEDADDTT
+522 DTT
-530 GGTLAAVFNLYDANS
+530 DRAKTKAITV
-545 YGENHGKGIYV
+545 ENDDGV
-556 EGQLV
+556 
-561 GWAVVTKTNR
+561 AVVVGYAKVNYINR
-571 AEVVVKTYMYT
+571 G
-582 NARVATQVMDYGFSS
+582 RVAVMIYMIANGTVQTSVGDYGGISS
-597 NRWNIEYSGI
+597 KSRIEFSGI
-607 DTTAPD
+607 DTTSPD
-613 DNVNSGT
+613 DSVNSGT
-620 NVSLDKFVGANAQDL
+620 NVSLDNYIKSSSSDL
-635 AWLRQNKIVADGSIN
+635 AWFRKNKIVADGSIN
-650 INEDDTAAGY
+650 VNEDDTAAGY

-667 TVNREDSLAELNNI
+667 TVNREDSLAALNNI

-694 AGINPIALGEIS
+694 AGINPIAYGEIS

-840 IAGIANYITSAS
+840 VAGIANYITSAS
-852 GTATTAVGNDIT
+852 GAATMAVSNDIT

-869 VDVNVAYAVEGGNGT
+869 VDVNVAYAVDEGGNGT
-884 FTFTIPAP
+884 FTFTIPTP

-1364 ENIVVNLVLKDVTL
+1364 ENIFVNLVLKDVTL

-1464 YNPVTDTTADGYAL
+1464 YKPVTDTTADGYAL

-1539 FPFGTTVESEIGK
+1539 FPFGTTVESEISK
-1552 IAPAYKIA
+1552 IAPTYKIA

-1569 IEALFANGAQLS
+1569 IEALFANGAKLS
-1581 LGAQIA
+1581 LGAKIA
-1587 DLTDENYSAAY
+1587 ELTEEDYSAVY
-1598 KYAILLG
+1598 KYAIVLG
-1605 GNLDDGNVVIELD
+1605 GTLDDGNVVIELD
-1618 ASGAEYIVYVTKQNA
+1618 ASRAEYIVYVTKQNA

-1650 VWSEN
+1650 VWGEN

-1692 KRVLSISGAKLYNG
+1692 KRILSISGAKLYNG

-1717 PVTVTINPASIVVKP
+1717 PVTVTINPATIVVKP

-1753 VTSVGGQA
+1753 VASVGGQA
-1761 IAKDGNYANVAYNDI
+1761 IAKDGSYANVAYNDI
-1776 LAQINGVFV
+1776 HDQINGVFV

-1878 ANLYD
+1878 TNLYD

-1915 DAFSLSGAQAL
+1915 DTFSLSGAQAL

-1941 VNGSAAKDTVAIDD
+1941 VNGSAAKDIVAIDD

-2071 ENAVYN
+2071 ENAMYN

-2102 FQTLDAVDRDYNKK
+2102 FQTLDAVDRDYNKQ

-2268 EVRFDGTDTDIL
+2268 EVKFDGTDTDIL

-2354 IVAGHSDLLEVVASG
+2354 IVAGHSNLLEVVASG

-2398 QYDLALE
+2398 QYDLAIE

-2416 GTITGNIKARP
+2416 GTITGNIEARP

-2466 IQTKNGSYFI
+2466 IQTKNGAYFI

-2567 EEAQNANAIV
+2567 EEAQNENAIV

-2601 VDAINYLPAQGKI
+2601 VDAINYLPAQGQI

-2795 SYDLADG
+2795 SYDLAEG

-2822 NDKISTLPQAYASFA
+2822 NDKISTLPQAYVSFA

-2899 ANYGDVMSADGKLLF
+2899 ANYGEVMSADGKLLF

-2938 FAKDRTNFFPTVR
+2938 FANDRTNFFPTVR

-3010 ISARDNDGQIRTI
+3010 ISSRDNDGQVRTI

-3172 AGGENRISYN
+3172 AGGANRISYN

-3357 TKSLASSD
+3357 AKSLASSD

-3440 TSTTV
+3440 TPTTV

>member
-1 MYKNLRAHTRYESVH
+1 
-16 AHNTKPEVDIMRNG
+16 MRNG
-30 NKTRQLLS
+30 NQSRQLLS

-47 CFTLVFAVAISV
+47 CFTLVFA
-59 TPDGYF
+59 F
-65 NSAKALNPDGDTS
+65 
-78 GLVRVYQKDAYLN
+78 
-91 TSTLVNPDDYAL
+91 AL
-103 SAFKTDFESI
+103 SASVSQVASAYDVVEQEKDDDATLGSPSAFFGDNGELTGMHFGYPGLSANTQTWTFTETYNTVVPSTGNHQIFKLKGNTKMYTHVGDANHWLWGVSNGMAAAEVHGAMNFNLSGFVAQMIQNDNVTVKAKVTANIGAKEGNSTPLISYVNNLFYSAVAVPAGKELTGGLSYDLRNNKSESGQDKTGFIAGYQNSDKKGAQDRTSNEVTLTKETPGLGFALGCGWRQQAGSYDHHVYMSNIRVTFTITFNNVTDGSGLNI
-113 MGYGKNANNSKTEWS
+113 GDNAAPVASSTYGIQNSYQQGTSGSGYAPYLTDAKNAP
-128 IGDVTFNKYVF
+128 
-139 GMKNIT
+139 
-145 YNSEKGKIK
+145 
-154 SQDSEEEDKTV
+154 
-165 GVYPL
+165 VY
-170 AGGGAKMSF
+170 
-179 YIDAG
+179 Y
-184 LFGADSISAVLN
+184 DSIKN
-196 VVLPEYLQS
+196 
-205 LISTNDEYSLQFDA
+205 
-219 QIDVSKGDNLVNVSA
+219 
-234 QNYQRA
+234 
-240 RAKIATAPETLS
+240 
-252 AVDENHI
+252 
-259 QYTGANKAGD
+259 
-269 VKDSQYGYQ
+269 
-278 SNTTSNGSWSGST
+278 
-291 LSFTGIVANSANPY
+291 
-305 IYFCIGIG
+305 
-313 ESDGTCTVSFRNL
+313 
-326 KFTNVKLVREVKA
+326 NVKL
-339 DSDSIERVDGAAP
+339 DSIVDGA
-352 VNKAQFDNTV
+352 
-362 QDSFYPYNTNAS
+362 
-374 TAGGWAVW
+374 
-382 HDNITSQLS
+382 
-391 KKIDNVTYGNGK
+391 GK
-403 LQSYT
+403 MQSYT
-408 NSPIATI
+408 NASLGQISADGANHSYYKFAQTEYVDMYNYSGESSIQSAILKYGADAAKTI
-415 GGQNY
+415 GVGDRLITGISSDGTLQ
-420 YKTST
+420 TSET
-425 VTYHDTYNYLPGL
+425 N
-438 MGYIDSGDISQGFTT
+438 DSTHLQ
-453 ETLKYVCECG
+453 
-463 YVYTGTSFD
+463 
-472 SLDNSYTCPN
+472 
-482 CGKSKSAFTK
+482 
-492 TINVPSKMAQDIDIN
+492 
-507 YASGIKQ
+507 YASGIKT
-514 VIVGSKYR
+514 VTVNETTFNIW
-522 EEDADDTT
+522 DATDRAKTKAITVENDD
-530 GGTLAAVFNLYDANS
+530 G
-545 YGENHGKGIYV
+545 
-556 EGQLV
+556 
-561 GWAVVTKTNR
+561 VT
-571 AEVVVKTYMYT
+571 VVVGYAKVNYI
-582 NARVATQVMDYGFSS
+582 NRGRVAVMIYMIANGTVQTSVGDYGGISS
-597 NRWNIEYSGI
+597 KSRIEFSGI
-607 DTTAPD
+607 DTTSPD
-613 DNVNSGT
+613 DSVNGGT
-620 NVSLDKFVGANAQDL
+620 NVSLDNYIKSSSSDL
-635 AWLRQNKIVADGSIN
+635 AWFRQNKIVADGSIN

-660 SPYIWFY
+660 SPYLWFY

-694 AGINPIALGEIS
+694 AGINPIAYGEIS

-719 YGGGE
+719 YGGAD

-852 GTATTAVGNDIT
+852 GTATTAVSNDIT

-869 VDVNVAYAVEGGNGT
+869 VDVNVAYAVDEGGNGT
-884 FTFTIPAP
+884 FTFTIPTP

-1036 YIMVTG
+1036 YIMATG

-1093 SVSASVK
+1093 SVAASVK

-1153 FENYTQNQVWSGI
+1153 LENYTQNQVWSGI
-1166 SNENAQYITASGY
+1166 SNDNAQYITASGY
-1179 ETLRVTL
+1179 ETLQVTL

-1195 EKSNRFELSARKVV
+1195 EKSNKFELSARKVV

-1364 ENIVVNLVLKDVTL
+1364 ENIFVNLVLKDVTL

-1464 YNPVTDTTADGYAL
+1464 YKPVTDTTADGYAL

-1539 FPFGTTVESEIGK
+1539 FPFGTTVESEISK

-1569 IEALFANGAQLS
+1569 IEALFANGAKLS

-1587 DLTDENYSAAY
+1587 ELTEEEDYSAVY
-1598 KYAILLG
+1598 KYAIVLG
-1605 GNLDDGNVVIELD
+1605 GTLDDGNVVIELD

-1650 VWSEN
+1650 VWGEN

-1717 PVTVTINPASIVVKP
+1717 PVTVTINPATIVVKP

-1753 VTSVGGQA
+1753 VASVGGQA
-1761 IAKDGNYANVAYNDI
+1761 IAKDGSYANVAYDDI

-1915 DAFSLSGAQAL
+1915 DTFSLSGAQAL

-1941 VNGSAAKDTVAIDD
+1941 VNGSSAKDTVAIDD

-2017 ADKFLITEE
+2017 ADKFLIAEE

-2071 ENAVYN
+2071 ENAMYN

-2102 FQTLDAVDRDYNKK
+2102 FQTLDAVDRDYNKQ

-2387 TLQIKNSLSQE
+2387 TLQIKNLLSQE

-2416 GTITGNIKARP
+2416 GTITGNIEARP
-2427 VLVSADLGTRE
+2427 VLVSVDLGTRE

-2466 IQTKNGSYFI
+2466 IQTKNGAYFI

-2822 NDKISTLPQAYASFA
+2822 NDKISTLPQAYVSFA

-3010 ISARDNDGQIRTI
+3010 ISARDNDGQVRTI
-3023 FDIAGTN
+3023 FDIAGAN

-3182 NLTNGYNLVKNADFT
+3182 NLTNGYNLVKDADFT

-3254 AIVNVTLSSD
+3254 AIVNVTFSSD

-3357 TKSLASSD
+3357 AKSLASSD

-3440 TSTTV
+3440 TPTTV

>member
-1 MYKNLRAHTRYESVH
+1 
-16 AHNTKPEVDIMRNG
+16 MRNG

-47 CFTLVFAVAISV
+47 CFTLVFA
-59 TPDGYF
+59 F
-65 NSAKALNPDGDTS
+65 
-78 GLVRVYQKDAYLN
+78 
-91 TSTLVNPDDYAL
+91 AL
-103 SAFKTDFESI
+103 SASVSQVASAYTVVEQEKADDATLGSPSAFFGDNSELTGMHFGYPGLSANTQTWTFTETYNTVVPSTGNHQIFKLKGNTTMYTHVGDANHWLWGVKNGMAAAEVHGVMNFNLSGFVAQMIQNDNVTVKAKVTANIGAKEGNSTPLVSYVNNLFYSAVAVPAGKELTGGLSYDLRNNKSESGQDKTGFIAGYQNSDKKGAQDRTSNEVTLTKETPGLGFALGCGWGQQVGSYDHHVYMSNIRVTYTITFNNVTDGSGLNI
-113 MGYGKNANNSKTEWS
+113 GDNAAPVASSTYGIQNSYQQGTSGSGYAPYLTDAKNAP
-128 IGDVTFNKYVF
+128 
-139 GMKNIT
+139 
-145 YNSEKGKIK
+145 
-154 SQDSEEEDKTV
+154 
-165 GVYPL
+165 VY
-170 AGGGAKMSF
+170 
-179 YIDAG
+179 Y
-184 LFGADSISAVLN
+184 DSIKN
-196 VVLPEYLQS
+196 
-205 LISTNDEYSLQFDA
+205 
-219 QIDVSKGDNLVNVSA
+219 
-234 QNYQRA
+234 
-240 RAKIATAPETLS
+240 
-252 AVDENHI
+252 
-259 QYTGANKAGD
+259 
-269 VKDSQYGYQ
+269 
-278 SNTTSNGSWSGST
+278 
-291 LSFTGIVANSANPY
+291 
-305 IYFCIGIG
+305 
-313 ESDGTCTVSFRNL
+313 
-326 KFTNVKLVREVKA
+326 NVKL
-339 DSDSIERVDGAAP
+339 DSIVDGA
-352 VNKAQFDNTV
+352 
-362 QDSFYPYNTNAS
+362 
-374 TAGGWAVW
+374 
-382 HDNITSQLS
+382 
-391 KKIDNVTYGNGK
+391 GK
-403 LQSYT
+403 MQSYT
-408 NSPIATI
+408 NASLGQISADGANHSYYKFAQTEYVDMYNYSGESSIQSAILKYGADAAKTI
-415 GGQNY
+415 GVGDRLITGISSDGTLQ
-420 YKTST
+420 TS
-425 VTYHDTYNYLPGL
+425 
-438 MGYIDSGDISQGFTT
+438 
-453 ETLKYVCECG
+453 ETN
-463 YVYTGTSFD
+463 
-472 SLDNSYTCPN
+472 NSTHL
-482 CGKSKSAFTK
+482 
-492 TINVPSKMAQDIDIN
+492 Q
-507 YASGIKQ
+507 YASGIKT
-514 VIVGSKYR
+514 VTVNETTFNIW
-522 EEDADDTT
+522 DATDRAKTKAITVENDD
-530 GGTLAAVFNLYDANS
+530 G
-545 YGENHGKGIYV
+545 
-556 EGQLV
+556 
-561 GWAVVTKTNR
+561 VT
-571 AEVVVKTYMYT
+571 VVVGYAKVNYI
-582 NARVATQVMDYGFSS
+582 NRGRVAVMIYMIANGTVQTSVGDYGGISS
-597 NRWNIEYSGI
+597 KSRIEFSGI
-607 DTTAPD
+607 DTTSPD
-613 DNVNSGT
+613 DSVNGGT
-620 NVSLDKFVGANAQDL
+620 NVSLDNYIKSSSSDL
-635 AWLRQNKIVADGSIN
+635 AWFRQNKITADGSIE
-650 INEDDTAAGY
+650 ISEDDTAAGY
-660 SPYIWFY
+660 SPYLWFY
-667 TVNREDSLAELNNI
+667 TVNRADRLADLNGI
-681 AITQFADYAAVKA
+681 AVTQFADYNAVKA

-724 QGNPASITDNVTG
+724 QGNPASIIDNVTG

-840 IAGIANYITSAS
+840 VAGIANYITSAS
-852 GTATTAVGNDIT
+852 GVATTAVGNDIT

-869 VDVNVAYAVEGGNGT
+869 VDVNVAYAVDEGGNGT
-884 FTFTIPAP
+884 FTFTIPTP

-1036 YIMVTG
+1036 YIMATG

-1048 ATDFTLQLLQNL
+1048 ATDFTLQLLQHL

-1093 SVSASVK
+1093 SVAASVK

-1153 FENYTQNQVWSGI
+1153 LENYTQNQVWSGI

-1179 ETLRVTL
+1179 ETLQVTL

-1266 SEAKLDSDGNPVF
+1266 SEAKLDSDGNPMF

-1364 ENIVVNLVLKDVTL
+1364 ENIFVNLVLKDVTL

-1539 FPFGTTVESEIGK
+1539 FPFGTTVESEISK

-1569 IEALFANGAQLS
+1569 IEALFANGAKLS
-1581 LGAQIA
+1581 LGAKIA
-1587 DLTDENYSAAY
+1587 ELTEEDYSAVY
-1598 KYAILLG
+1598 KYAIVLG
-1605 GNLDDGNVVIELD
+1605 GTLDDGNVVIELD

-1650 VWSEN
+1650 VWGEN

-1692 KRVLSISGAKLYNG
+1692 KRILSISGAKLYNG

-1717 PVTVTINPASIVVKP
+1717 PVTVTINPATIVVKP
-1732 TAQNLSK
+1732 TAQNFSK

-1753 VTSVGGQA
+1753 VASVGGQA
-1761 IAKDGNYANVAYNDI
+1761 IAKDGSYANVAYNDI

-1878 ANLYD
+1878 TNLYD
-1883 LSSYLVLATDD
+1883 LSSYLVLATDEI
-1894 VTLVANANYDSPE
+1894 TLVANANYDSPE

-1915 DAFSLSGAQAL
+1915 DTFSLSGAQAL

-1941 VNGSAAKDTVAIDD
+1941 VNGSAAKDIVAIDD

-2071 ENAVYN
+2071 ENAMYN

-2102 FQTLDAVDRDYNKK
+2102 FQTLDAVDRDYNKQ

-2132 GDTAQTIGLKL
+2132 GDTAQTVGLKL
-2143 AGKAANANAGTHS
+2143 TGKAANANAGTHT
-2156 VRVSG
+2156 VTVSG

-2225 NLEEELKKFSYDASK
+2225 NLEEELKKFSYVASK

-2416 GTITGNIKARP
+2416 GTITGNIEARP

-2466 IQTKNGSYFI
+2466 IQTKNGAYFI

-2531 DGTIVYEKPAE
+2531 DDTIVYEKPAE

-2567 EEAQNANAIV
+2567 EEAQNANKIV

-2601 VDAINYLPAQGKI
+2601 VDAINYLPAKGKI

-2822 NDKISTLPQAYASFA
+2822 NDKISTLPQAYVSFA

-3010 ISARDNDGQIRTI
+3010 ISSRDNDGQVRTI

-3172 AGGENRISYN
+3172 AGGANRISYN

-3357 TKSLASSD
+3357 AKSLASSD

-3440 TSTTV
+3440 TPTTV

>member
-47 CFTLVFAVAISV
+47 CFTLVFAFALSKNNSQVASAYTVVEQEKDDDATLGSPSSFFGDNGELTGTHFGYPGLSADTQTWTFTETYNTVVPSTGNHQIFKLKGNTTMYTHVGDANHWLWGVKNGMAAAEVHGVMNFNLSGFVAQMIQNDNV
-59 TPDGYF
+59 TVKAKVTANIGAKEGDSTWLVSYVNNLFYSAVAVPAGKELTGGLSYDLRNNKSESGQDKTGFIAGYQNSDKKGAQDRTSNEVTLTKETPGLGFALGCGWGQQVGSYDHHVYMSNIRVTFTITFNNVTDGSGLNIGDNAAPVASSTYGIQ
-65 NSAKALNPDGDTS
+65 NSYQQGTS
-78 GLVRVYQKDAYLN
+78 GSGYAPYLTDA
-91 TSTLVNPDDYAL
+91 
-103 SAFKTDFESI
+103 
-113 MGYGKNANNSKTEWS
+113 KNAP
-128 IGDVTFNKYVF
+128 
-139 GMKNIT
+139 
-145 YNSEKGKIK
+145 
-154 SQDSEEEDKTV
+154 
-165 GVYPL
+165 VY
-170 AGGGAKMSF
+170 
-179 YIDAG
+179 Y
-184 LFGADSISAVLN
+184 DSIKN
-196 VVLPEYLQS
+196 
-205 LISTNDEYSLQFDA
+205 
-219 QIDVSKGDNLVNVSA
+219 
-234 QNYQRA
+234 
-240 RAKIATAPETLS
+240 
-252 AVDENHI
+252 
-259 QYTGANKAGD
+259 
-269 VKDSQYGYQ
+269 
-278 SNTTSNGSWSGST
+278 
-291 LSFTGIVANSANPY
+291 
-305 IYFCIGIG
+305 
-313 ESDGTCTVSFRNL
+313 
-326 KFTNVKLVREVKA
+326 NVKL
-339 DSDSIERVDGAAP
+339 DSIVDGA
-352 VNKAQFDNTV
+352 
-362 QDSFYPYNTNAS
+362 
-374 TAGGWAVW
+374 
-382 HDNITSQLS
+382 
-391 KKIDNVTYGNGK
+391 GK
-403 LQSYT
+403 MQSYT
-408 NSPIATI
+408 NASLGQISADGANHSYYKFAQTEYVDMYNYSGESSIQSAILKYGADAAKTI
-415 GGQNY
+415 GVGDRLITGISSDGTLQ
-420 YKTST
+420 TSET
-425 VTYHDTYNYLPGL
+425 N
-438 MGYIDSGDISQGFTT
+438 DSTHLQ
-453 ETLKYVCECG
+453 
-463 YVYTGTSFD
+463 
-472 SLDNSYTCPN
+472 
-482 CGKSKSAFTK
+482 
-492 TINVPSKMAQDIDIN
+492 
-507 YASGIKQ
+507 YASGIKT
-514 VIVGSKYR
+514 VTVNETTFNIW
-522 EEDADDTT
+522 DATDRAKTKAITVENDD
-530 GGTLAAVFNLYDANS
+530 G
-545 YGENHGKGIYV
+545 
-556 EGQLV
+556 
-561 GWAVVTKTNR
+561 VT
-571 AEVVVKTYMYT
+571 VVVGYAKVNYI
-582 NARVATQVMDYGFSS
+582 NRGRVAVMIYMIANGTVQTSVGDYGGISS
-597 NRWNIEYSGI
+597 KSRIEFSGI
-607 DTTAPD
+607 DTTSPD
-613 DNVNSGT
+613 DSVNGGT
-620 NVSLDKFVGANAQDL
+620 NVSLDNYIKSSSSDL
-635 AWLRQNKIVADGSIN
+635 AWFRQNKIVADGSIN

-660 SPYIWFY
+660 SPYLWFY

-694 AGINPIALGEIS
+694 AGINPIAYGEIS

-852 GTATTAVGNDIT
+852 GTATTAVSNDIT

-869 VDVNVAYAVEGGNGT
+869 VDVNVAYAVDEGGNGT
-884 FTFTIPAP
+884 FTFTIPTP

-1036 YIMVTG
+1036 YIMATG

-1153 FENYTQNQVWSGI
+1153 LENYTQNQVWSGI

-1179 ETLRVTL
+1179 ETLQLTL

-1195 EKSNRFELSARKVV
+1195 EKSNKFELSARKVV

-1266 SEAKLDSDGNPVF
+1266 SEAKLDSDGNPMF

-1340 EPASSVL
+1340 EPASSVV

-1364 ENIVVNLVLKDVTL
+1364 ENIFVNLVLKDVTL

-1464 YNPVTDTTADGYAL
+1464 YKPVTDTTADGYAL

-1539 FPFGTTVESEIGK
+1539 FPFGTTVESEISK

-1569 IEALFANGAQLS
+1569 IEALFANGAKLS

-1587 DLTDENYSAAY
+1587 ELTEEEDYSAVY
-1598 KYAILLG
+1598 KYAIVLG
-1605 GNLDDGNVVIELD
+1605 GTLDDGNVVIELD

-1650 VWSEN
+1650 VWGEN

-1692 KRVLSISGAKLYNG
+1692 KRILSISGAKLYNG

-1717 PVTVTINPASIVVKP
+1717 PVTVTINPATIVVKP

-1753 VTSVGGQA
+1753 VASVGGQA
-1761 IAKDGNYANVAYNDI
+1761 IAKDGSYANVAYNDI

-1878 ANLYD
+1878 TNLYD

-1976 AGIIALLKSDVTISK
+1976 AGVIALLKSDVTISK

-2071 ENAVYN
+2071 ENAMYN

-2206 SNVVVDNVN
+2206 SNVVADNVN

-2416 GTITGNIKARP
+2416 GTITGNIEARP

-2466 IQTKNGSYFI
+2466 IQTKNGAYFI

-2822 NDKISTLPQAYASFA
+2822 NDKISTLPQAYVSFA

-3010 ISARDNDGQIRTI
+3010 ISARDNDGQVRTI
-3023 FDIAGTN
+3023 FDIAGAN

-3182 NLTNGYNLVKNADFT
+3182 NLTNGYNLVKDADFT

-3254 AIVNVTLSSD
+3254 AIVNVTFSSD

-3357 TKSLASSD
+3357 AKSLASSD

-3440 TSTTV
+3440 TPTTV

>member
-1 MYKNLRAHTRYESVH
+1 
-16 AHNTKPEVDIMRNG
+16 MRNG

-47 CFTLVFAVAISV
+47 CFTLVFAFALSKNNSQVASAYTVVEQEKDDDATLGSPSSFFGDNSELTGTHFGYPGLSADTQTWTFTETYNTVVPSTGNHQIFKLKGNTTMYTHVGDANHWLWGVKNGMAAAEVHGVMNFNLSGFVAQMIQNDNV
-59 TPDGYF
+59 TVKAKVTANIGAKEGDSTWLVSYVNNLFYSAVAVPAGKELTGGLSYDLRNNKSESGQDKTGFIADYQKSDKKGAQDRTSNEVTLTKETPGLGFALGCGWGQQAGSYDHHVYMSNIRVTYTITFNNVTDGSGLNIGDNAAPIASSTYGIQ
-65 NSAKALNPDGDTS
+65 NSYQQGTS
-78 GLVRVYQKDAYLN
+78 GSGYAPYLTDA
-91 TSTLVNPDDYAL
+91 
-103 SAFKTDFESI
+103 
-113 MGYGKNANNSKTEWS
+113 KNAP
-128 IGDVTFNKYVF
+128 
-139 GMKNIT
+139 
-145 YNSEKGKIK
+145 
-154 SQDSEEEDKTV
+154 
-165 GVYPL
+165 VY
-170 AGGGAKMSF
+170 
-179 YIDAG
+179 Y
-184 LFGADSISAVLN
+184 DSIKN
-196 VVLPEYLQS
+196 
-205 LISTNDEYSLQFDA
+205 
-219 QIDVSKGDNLVNVSA
+219 
-234 QNYQRA
+234 
-240 RAKIATAPETLS
+240 
-252 AVDENHI
+252 
-259 QYTGANKAGD
+259 
-269 VKDSQYGYQ
+269 
-278 SNTTSNGSWSGST
+278 
-291 LSFTGIVANSANPY
+291 
-305 IYFCIGIG
+305 
-313 ESDGTCTVSFRNL
+313 
-326 KFTNVKLVREVKA
+326 NVKL
-339 DSDSIERVDGAAP
+339 DSIVDGA
-352 VNKAQFDNTV
+352 
-362 QDSFYPYNTNAS
+362 
-374 TAGGWAVW
+374 
-382 HDNITSQLS
+382 
-391 KKIDNVTYGNGK
+391 GK
-403 LQSYT
+403 MQSYT
-408 NSPIATI
+408 NASLGQISADGANHSYYKFAQTEYVDMYNYSGESSIQSAILKYGADAAKTI
-415 GGQNY
+415 GVGDRLITGISSDGTLQ
-420 YKTST
+420 TS
-425 VTYHDTYNYLPGL
+425 
-438 MGYIDSGDISQGFTT
+438 
-453 ETLKYVCECG
+453 ETN
-463 YVYTGTSFD
+463 
-472 SLDNSYTCPN
+472 NSTHL
-482 CGKSKSAFTK
+482 
-492 TINVPSKMAQDIDIN
+492 Q
-507 YASGIKQ
+507 YASGIKT
-514 VIVGSKYR
+514 VTVNETTFNIW
-522 EEDADDTT
+522 DATDRAKTKAITVENDD
-530 GGTLAAVFNLYDANS
+530 GV
-545 YGENHGKGIYV
+545 
-556 EGQLV
+556 
-561 GWAVVTKTNR
+561 AVVVGYAKVNYINR
-571 AEVVVKTYMYT
+571 G
-582 NARVATQVMDYGFSS
+582 RVAVMIYMIANGTVQTSVGDYGGIS
-597 NRWNIEYSGI
+597 NKSRIEFSGI
-607 DTTAPD
+607 DTTSPD
-613 DNVNSGT
+613 DSVNGGT
-620 NVSLDKFVGANAQDL
+620 NVSLDNYIKSSSSDL
-635 AWLRQNKIVADGSIN
+635 AWFRQNKIVADGSIN
-650 INEDDTAAGY
+650 VNEDDTAAGY
-660 SPYIWFY
+660 SPYLWFY
-667 TVNREDSLAELNNI
+667 TVNRADSLAALNNI
-681 AITQFADYAAVKA
+681 AITQFANYAAVKA
-694 AGINPIALGEIS
+694 AGINPIAYGEIS

-840 IAGIANYITSAS
+840 VAGIVDYITSAS
-852 GTATTAVGNDIT
+852 GTATTAVSNDIT

-884 FTFTIPAP
+884 FTFTIPTP

-955 STFENYELPSSRNWF
+955 STFENYELPSLRNWF

-1019 NNYKSAIDIQKE
+1019 NNYKSAIDVQKE

-1048 ATDFTLQLLQNL
+1048 ATEFTLQLLQNL

-1153 FENYTQNQVWSGI
+1153 LENYTQNQVWSGI

-1364 ENIVVNLVLKDVTL
+1364 ENIFVNLVLKDVTL

-1390 IVNQSSDYSAATNY
+1390 IVNQSGDYSAATNY

-1512 IVVQTTKY
+1512 IIVQTTKY

-1587 DLTDENYSAAY
+1587 ELTDENYSAAY

-1650 VWSEN
+1650 VWGEN

-1717 PVTVTINPASIVVKP
+1717 PVTVTINPATIVVKP

-1753 VTSVGGQA
+1753 VASVGGQA
-1761 IAKDGNYANVAYNDI
+1761 IAKDGSYANVAYNDI

-1894 VTLVANANYDSPE
+1894 VTLVANANYDSSE

-1915 DAFSLSGAQAL
+1915 DTFSLSGAQAL

-1955 STFVTI
+1955 NTFVTI

-2071 ENAVYN
+2071 ENAMYN

-2102 FQTLDAVDRDYNKK
+2102 FQTLDAVDRDYNKQ

-2416 GTITGNIKARP
+2416 GTITGNIEARP

-2822 NDKISTLPQAYASFA
+2822 NDKISTLPQAYVSFA

-3010 ISARDNDGQIRTI
+3010 ISSRDNDGQVRTI

-3030 AKFDTATLEI
+3030 AKFDTATLDI

-3111 RRYINANGQFVAR
+3111 RRYINANGKFVAR

-3409 MSQKAGVKDASVA
+3409 MGQKAGVKDASVA

-3440 TSTTV
+3440 TPTTV

>member
-47 CFTLVFAVAISV
+47 CFTLVFA
-59 TPDGYF
+59 F
-65 NSAKALNPDGDTS
+65 
-78 GLVRVYQKDAYLN
+78 
-91 TSTLVNPDDYAL
+91 AL
-103 SAFKTDFESI
+103 SASVSQVASAYDVVEQEKDDDATLGSPSAFFGDNGELTGMHFGYPGLSANTQTWTFTETYNTVVPSTGNHQIFKLKGDTTMYTHVGDANHWLWGVSNGMAAAEVHGAMNFNLSGFVAQMIQNDNVTVKATITANIGAREGTQSGGVNPYVNKLFYSAIAVPDGKQMTGGLSYDLRNNATDSGQDKTGFIS
-113 MGYGKNANNSKTEWS
+113 GYQDSDKKGAQDRTSNEVTLTKETPGLGFALGCGWKQQTNVFTGGQDHYVYMSNIRVTFTITFNGNFTDNASLTLGDNAAPVASSAYGIQNGYVQGTSGSGYAPYLTDAKNAP
-128 IGDVTFNKYVF
+128 
-139 GMKNIT
+139 
-145 YNSEKGKIK
+145 
-154 SQDSEEEDKTV
+154 
-165 GVYPL
+165 VY
-170 AGGGAKMSF
+170 
-179 YIDAG
+179 Y
-184 LFGADSISAVLN
+184 DSIKN
-196 VVLPEYLQS
+196 
-205 LISTNDEYSLQFDA
+205 
-219 QIDVSKGDNLVNVSA
+219 
-234 QNYQRA
+234 
-240 RAKIATAPETLS
+240 
-252 AVDENHI
+252 
-259 QYTGANKAGD
+259 
-269 VKDSQYGYQ
+269 
-278 SNTTSNGSWSGST
+278 
-291 LSFTGIVANSANPY
+291 
-305 IYFCIGIG
+305 
-313 ESDGTCTVSFRNL
+313 
-326 KFTNVKLVREVKA
+326 NVKL
-339 DSDSIERVDGAAP
+339 DSI
-352 VNKAQFDNTV
+352 VN
-362 QDSFYPYNTNAS
+362 
-374 TAGGWAVW
+374 GE
-382 HDNITSQLS
+382 
-391 KKIDNVTYGNGK
+391 GK
-403 LQSYT
+403 MQSYT
-408 NSPIATI
+408 NASLGQISADGANHSYYKFAQTEYVDMYNYSGESSIQSAILKYGADAAKTI
-415 GGQNY
+415 GVGDRLITGISSDGTLQ
-420 YKTST
+420 TSET
-425 VTYHDTYNYLPGL
+425 N
-438 MGYIDSGDISQGFTT
+438 DSTHLQ
-453 ETLKYVCECG
+453 
-463 YVYTGTSFD
+463 
-472 SLDNSYTCPN
+472 
-482 CGKSKSAFTK
+482 
-492 TINVPSKMAQDIDIN
+492 
-507 YASGIKQ
+507 YASGIKT
-514 VIVGSKYR
+514 VTVNETTFNIW
-522 EEDADDTT
+522 DATDRAKTKAITVENDD
-530 GGTLAAVFNLYDANS
+530 G
-545 YGENHGKGIYV
+545 
-556 EGQLV
+556 
-561 GWAVVTKTNR
+561 VT
-571 AEVVVKTYMYT
+571 VVVGYAKVNYI
-582 NARVATQVMDYGFSS
+582 NRGRVAVMIYMIANGTVQTSVGDYGGISS
-597 NRWNIEYSGI
+597 KSRIEFSGI
-607 DTTAPD
+607 DTTSPD
-613 DNVNSGT
+613 DSVNGGT
-620 NVSLDKFVGANAQDL
+620 NVSLDNYIKSSSSDL
-635 AWLRQNKIVADGSIN
+635 AWFRQNKIVADGSIN

-667 TVNREDSLAELNNI
+667 TVNRADSLAELNNI

-694 AGINPIALGEIS
+694 AGINPIAYGEIS

-719 YGGGE
+719 YGGAD

-774 YSFDKNGVQT
+774 YSFDKNGVQA

-840 IAGIANYITSAS
+840 VAGIANYITSAS
-852 GTATTAVGNDIT
+852 GAATMAVGNDIT

-869 VDVNVAYAVEGGNGT
+869 VDVNVAYAVDEGGNGT
-884 FTFTIPAP
+884 FTFTIPTP

-1036 YIMVTG
+1036 YIMATG

-1153 FENYTQNQVWSGI
+1153 LENYTQNQVWSGI

-1266 SEAKLDSDGNPVF
+1266 SEAKLDSDGSPVF

-1390 IVNQSSDYSAATNY
+1390 IVDQSSDYSAATNY

-1569 IEALFANGAQLS
+1569 IEALFANGAKLS
-1581 LGAQIA
+1581 LGAKIA
-1587 DLTDENYSAAY
+1587 ELADENYSAAY

-1717 PVTVTINPASIVVKP
+1717 PVTVTINPATIVVKP

-1761 IAKDGNYANVAYNDI
+1761 IAEDGNYANVAYDDI
-1776 LAQINGVFV
+1776 HDQISGVFV

-1792 GNRLSFASRYDGA
+1792 GNRLSFVSRYDGA

-1915 DAFSLSGAQAL
+1915 DTFSLSGAQAL

-1941 VNGSAAKDTVAIDD
+1941 VNGSAANDTVAIDD
-1955 STFVTI
+1955 NTFVTI

-2026 SDSFTGTEVNSN
+2026 SDSFTGAEVNSN

-2071 ENAVYN
+2071 ENAMYN

-2102 FQTLDAVDRDYNKK
+2102 FQTLDAVDRDYNKQ

-2225 NLEEELKKFSYDASK
+2225 NLEKELKKFSYDASK

-2822 NDKISTLPQAYASFA
+2822 NDKISTLPQAYVSFA

-2861 FKPVYT
+2861 FKPIYT
-2867 DKGSVSEANGTTSKV
+2867 DKSSVSEANGTTSKV

-3010 ISARDNDGQIRTI
+3010 ISTRDNDGQVRTI

-3030 AKFDTATLEI
+3030 AKFDTATLDI

-3172 AGGENRISYN
+3172 AGGANRISYN

-3440 TSTTV
+3440 TPTTV

>member
-1 MYKNLRAHTRYESVH
+1 
-16 AHNTKPEVDIMRNG
+16 MRNG

-47 CFTLVFAVAISV
+47 CFTLVFAFALSKNNSQVASAYTVVEQEKDDDATLGSPSSFFGDNGELTGTHFGYPGLSADTQTWTFTETYNTVVPSTGNHQIFKLKGNTTMYTHVGDANHWLWGVKNGMAAAEVHGVMNFNLSGFVAQMIQNDNV
-59 TPDGYF
+59 TVKAKVTANIGAKEGDSTWLVSYVNNLFYSAVAVPAGKELTGGLSYDLRNNKSESGQDKTGFIAGYQNSDKKGAQDRTSNEVTLTKETPGLGFALGCGWRQQVGSYDHHVYMSNIRVTFTITFNNVTDGSGLNIGDNAAPVASSTYGIQ
-65 NSAKALNPDGDTS
+65 NSYQQGTS
-78 GLVRVYQKDAYLN
+78 GSGYAPYLTDA
-91 TSTLVNPDDYAL
+91 
-103 SAFKTDFESI
+103 
-113 MGYGKNANNSKTEWS
+113 KNAP
-128 IGDVTFNKYVF
+128 
-139 GMKNIT
+139 
-145 YNSEKGKIK
+145 
-154 SQDSEEEDKTV
+154 
-165 GVYPL
+165 VY
-170 AGGGAKMSF
+170 
-179 YIDAG
+179 Y
-184 LFGADSISAVLN
+184 DSIKN
-196 VVLPEYLQS
+196 
-205 LISTNDEYSLQFDA
+205 
-219 QIDVSKGDNLVNVSA
+219 
-234 QNYQRA
+234 
-240 RAKIATAPETLS
+240 
-252 AVDENHI
+252 
-259 QYTGANKAGD
+259 
-269 VKDSQYGYQ
+269 
-278 SNTTSNGSWSGST
+278 
-291 LSFTGIVANSANPY
+291 
-305 IYFCIGIG
+305 
-313 ESDGTCTVSFRNL
+313 
-326 KFTNVKLVREVKA
+326 NVKL
-339 DSDSIERVDGAAP
+339 DSIVDGA
-352 VNKAQFDNTV
+352 
-362 QDSFYPYNTNAS
+362 
-374 TAGGWAVW
+374 
-382 HDNITSQLS
+382 
-391 KKIDNVTYGNGK
+391 GK
-403 LQSYT
+403 MQSYT
-408 NSPIATI
+408 NASLGQISADGANHSYYKFAQTEYVDMYNYSGESSIQSAILKYGADAAKTI
-415 GGQNY
+415 GVGDRLITGISSDGTLQ
-420 YKTST
+420 TSET
-425 VTYHDTYNYLPGL
+425 N
-438 MGYIDSGDISQGFTT
+438 DSTHLQ
-453 ETLKYVCECG
+453 
-463 YVYTGTSFD
+463 
-472 SLDNSYTCPN
+472 
-482 CGKSKSAFTK
+482 
-492 TINVPSKMAQDIDIN
+492 
-507 YASGIKQ
+507 YASGIKT
-514 VIVGSKYR
+514 VTVNETTFNIW
-522 EEDADDTT
+522 DATDRAKTKAITVENDD
-530 GGTLAAVFNLYDANS
+530 G
-545 YGENHGKGIYV
+545 
-556 EGQLV
+556 
-561 GWAVVTKTNR
+561 VT
-571 AEVVVKTYMYT
+571 VVVGYAKVNYI
-582 NARVATQVMDYGFSS
+582 NRGRVAVMIYMIANGTVQTSVGDYGGISS
-597 NRWNIEYSGI
+597 KSRIEFSGI
-607 DTTAPD
+607 DTTSPD
-613 DNVNSGT
+613 DSVNGGT
-620 NVSLDKFVGANAQDL
+620 NVSLDNYIKSSSSDL
-635 AWLRQNKIVADGSIN
+635 AWFRQNKIVADGSIN

-660 SPYIWFY
+660 SPYLWFY

-694 AGINPIALGEIS
+694 AGINPIAYGEIS

-719 YGGGE
+719 YGGAD

-852 GTATTAVGNDIT
+852 GTATTAVSNDIT

-869 VDVNVAYAVEGGNGT
+869 VDVNVAYAVDEGGNGT
-884 FTFTIPAP
+884 FTFTIPTP

-1036 YIMVTG
+1036 YIMATG

-1153 FENYTQNQVWSGI
+1153 LENYTQNQVWSGI

-1179 ETLRVTL
+1179 ETLQLTL

-1195 EKSNRFELSARKVV
+1195 EKSNKFELSARKVV

-1266 SEAKLDSDGNPVF
+1266 SEAKLDSDGNPMF

-1364 ENIVVNLVLKDVTL
+1364 ENIFVNLVLKDVTL

-1464 YNPVTDTTADGYAL
+1464 YNPVTDITADGYAL

-1569 IEALFANGAQLS
+1569 IEALFANGAKLS

-1587 DLTDENYSAAY
+1587 ELTEEEDYSAVY
-1598 KYAILLG
+1598 KYAIVLG
-1605 GNLDDGNVVIELD
+1605 GTLDDGNVVIELD

-1650 VWSEN
+1650 VWGEN

-1717 PVTVTINPASIVVKP
+1717 PVTVTINPATIVVKP

-1753 VTSVGGQA
+1753 VASVGGQA
-1761 IAKDGNYANVAYNDI
+1761 IAKDGSYANVAYDDI

-1976 AGIIALLKSDVTISK
+1976 AGVIALLKSDVTISK

-2071 ENAVYN
+2071 ENAMYN

-2206 SNVVVDNVN
+2206 SNVVADNVN

-2354 IVAGHSDLLEVVASG
+2354 IVAGHSDLLEVVAIG

-2416 GTITGNIKARP
+2416 GTITGNIEARP

-2466 IQTKNGSYFI
+2466 IQTKNGAYFI

-2822 NDKISTLPQAYASFA
+2822 NDKISTLPQAYVSFA

-3010 ISARDNDGQIRTI
+3010 ISARDNDGQVRTI
-3023 FDIAGTN
+3023 FDIAGAN

-3182 NLTNGYNLVKNADFT
+3182 NLTNGYNLVKDADFT

-3254 AIVNVTLSSD
+3254 AIVNVTFSSD

-3357 TKSLASSD
+3357 AKSLASSD

-3440 TSTTV
+3440 TPTTV
-3445 TVALPESVKNLNGI
+3445 TVALPESVNNLNGI

>member
-1 MYKNLRAHTRYESVH
+1 
-16 AHNTKPEVDIMRNG
+16 MRNG

-47 CFTLVFAVAISV
+47 CFTLVFAVALS
-59 TPDGYF
+59 
-65 NSAKALNPDGDTS
+65 N
-78 GLVRVYQKDAYLN
+78 DA
-91 TSTLVNPDDYAL
+91 
-103 SAFKTDFESI
+103 
-113 MGYGKNANNSKTEWS
+113 
-128 IGDVTFNKYVF
+128 IG
-139 GMKNIT
+139 G
-145 YNSEKGKIK
+145 
-154 SQDSEEEDKTV
+154 
-165 GVYPL
+165 
-170 AGGGAKMSF
+170 
-179 YIDAG
+179 
-184 LFGADSISAVLN
+184 
-196 VVLPEYLQS
+196 
-205 LISTNDEYSLQFDA
+205 
-219 QIDVSKGDNLVNVSA
+219 
-234 QNYQRA
+234 
-240 RAKIATAPETLS
+240 IATAAESEKDGDATFGAGVSILGDHGELTGVDFGYPGIGTQTTWTYTETFNTVVSSTTNIQVYKETGDTKMFIEEGASGTWQFGVSNAAKAAQCHGVINFGASKFIDQMIQNENVVVTASITFSLGALSSNFNNKFYSAVVGPEALTAQKSYNLREKDGDSNYIYNYKNSSKEAAETFTTDAVTLS
-252 AVDENHI
+252 PGKNNLALATGLGWAQRWAPPYTPRRGLEIKNI
-259 QYTGANKAGD
+259 QIKYTITFNNVTDSSSLNIGD
-269 VKDSQYGYQ
+269 NAAPVASSAYGIQ
-278 SNTTSNGSWSGST
+278 NGYVQGTSGS
-291 LSFTGIVANSANPY
+291 GYAPY
-305 IYFCIGIG
+305 LTDAKNAPVYYDSIK
-313 ESDGTCTVSFRNL
+313 N
-326 KFTNVKLVREVKA
+326 NVKL
-339 DSDSIERVDGAAP
+339 DSIVDGA
-352 VNKAQFDNTV
+352 
-362 QDSFYPYNTNAS
+362 
-374 TAGGWAVW
+374 
-382 HDNITSQLS
+382 
-391 KKIDNVTYGNGK
+391 GK
-403 LQSYT
+403 MQSYT
-408 NSPIATI
+408 NASLGQISADGANHSYYKFAQTEYVDMYNYSGESSIQSAILKYGADAAKTI
-415 GGQNY
+415 GVGDRLITGISSDGTLQ
-420 YKTST
+420 TS
-425 VTYHDTYNYLPGL
+425 
-438 MGYIDSGDISQGFTT
+438 
-453 ETLKYVCECG
+453 ETN
-463 YVYTGTSFD
+463 
-472 SLDNSYTCPN
+472 NSTHL
-482 CGKSKSAFTK
+482 
-492 TINVPSKMAQDIDIN
+492 Q
-507 YASGIKQ
+507 YASGIKT
-514 VIVGSKYR
+514 VTVNETTFNIW
-522 EEDADDTT
+522 DATDRAKTKAITVENDD
-530 GGTLAAVFNLYDANS
+530 G
-545 YGENHGKGIYV
+545 
-556 EGQLV
+556 
-561 GWAVVTKTNR
+561 VT
-571 AEVVVKTYMYT
+571 VVVGYAKVNYI
-582 NARVATQVMDYGFSS
+582 NRGRVAVMIYMIANGTVQTSVGDYGGISS
-597 NRWNIEYSGI
+597 KSRIEFSGI
-607 DTTAPD
+607 DTTSPD
-613 DNVNSGT
+613 DSVNGGT
-620 NVSLDKFVGANAQDL
+620 NVSLDNYIKSSSSDL
-635 AWLRQNKIVADGSIN
+635 AWFRQNKIVADGSIN

-694 AGINPIALGEIS
+694 AGINPIAYGEIS

-840 IAGIANYITSAS
+840 VAGIANYITSAS
-852 GTATTAVGNDIT
+852 GAATMAVSNDIT

-869 VDVNVAYAVEGGNGT
+869 VDVNVAYAVDEGGNGT
-884 FTFTIPAP
+884 FTFTIPTP

-955 STFENYELPSSRNWF
+955 STFENYELPSLRNWF

-1036 YIMVTG
+1036 YIMATG
-1042 DALDGD
+1042 DALYGD

-1100 SNAKLESGF
+1100 SNEKLESGF

-1153 FENYTQNQVWSGI
+1153 LENYTQNQVWSGI

-1179 ETLRVTL
+1179 ETLQVTL

-1195 EKSNRFELSARKVV
+1195 EKSNKFELSARKVV

-1364 ENIVVNLVLKDVTL
+1364 ENIFVNLVLKDVTL

-1527 IVKLDVSGQSSV
+1527 KVKLDVSGQSSV
-1539 FPFGTTVESEIGK
+1539 FPFGTTVESEISK
-1552 IAPAYKIA
+1552 IAPAYKISA
-1560 AKDMVVASQ
+1560 EDMVVASQ
-1569 IEALFANGAQLS
+1569 IEALFANGAKLS
-1581 LGAQIA
+1581 LGAKIA
-1587 DLTDENYSAAY
+1587 ELTEEDYSAVY
-1598 KYAILLG
+1598 KYAIVLG
-1605 GNLDDGNVVIELD
+1605 GTLDDGNVVIELD

-1650 VWSEN
+1650 VWGEN

-1692 KRVLSISGAKLYNG
+1692 KRILSISGAKLYNG

-1717 PVTVTINPASIVVKP
+1717 PVTVTINPATIVVKP

-1753 VTSVGGQA
+1753 VASVGGQA
-1761 IAKDGNYANVAYNDI
+1761 IAKDGSYANVAYNDI

-1878 ANLYD
+1878 TNLYD

-1915 DAFSLSGAQAL
+1915 DTFSLSGAQAL

-1941 VNGSAAKDTVAIDD
+1941 VNGSAAKDIVAIDD

-2017 ADKFLITEE
+2017 ADKFLIAEE

-2071 ENAVYN
+2071 ENAMYN

-2416 GTITGNIKARP
+2416 GTITGNIEARP

-2466 IQTKNGSYFI
+2466 IQTKNGAYFI

-2822 NDKISTLPQAYASFA
+2822 NDKISTLPQAYVSFA

-3010 ISARDNDGQIRTI
+3010 ISSRDNDGQIRTI

-3139 SVKKSIVIDKADVG
+3139 SVKKSIVIDKANVG

-3172 AGGENRISYN
+3172 AGGANRISYN

-3357 TKSLASSD
+3357 AKSLASSD

-3440 TSTTV
+3440 TPTTV

-3465 ENGGLTKLTD
+3465 ENGGLAKLTD

>member
-1 MYKNLRAHTRYESVH
+1 
-16 AHNTKPEVDIMRNG
+16 MRNG

-47 CFTLVFAVAISV
+47 CFTLVFAVALS
-59 TPDGYF
+59 
-65 NSAKALNPDGDTS
+65 N
-78 GLVRVYQKDAYLN
+78 DA
-91 TSTLVNPDDYAL
+91 
-103 SAFKTDFESI
+103 
-113 MGYGKNANNSKTEWS
+113 
-128 IGDVTFNKYVF
+128 IG
-139 GMKNIT
+139 G
-145 YNSEKGKIK
+145 
-154 SQDSEEEDKTV
+154 
-165 GVYPL
+165 
-170 AGGGAKMSF
+170 
-179 YIDAG
+179 
-184 LFGADSISAVLN
+184 
-196 VVLPEYLQS
+196 
-205 LISTNDEYSLQFDA
+205 
-219 QIDVSKGDNLVNVSA
+219 
-234 QNYQRA
+234 
-240 RAKIATAPETLS
+240 IATAAESEKDGDATFGAGVSILGDHGELTGVDFGYPGIGTQTTWTYTETFNTVVSSTTNIQVYKETGDTKMFIEEGASGTWQFGVSNAAKAAQCHGVINFGASKFIDQMIQNENVVVTASITFSMGALSSNFNNKFYSAVAGPEALTAQKSYNLREKDGDSNYTYNYKNSSKEAAETFTTDAVTLS
-252 AVDENHI
+252 PGKNNLALATGLGWAQRWAPPYTPRRGLEIKNI
-259 QYTGANKAGD
+259 QIKYTITFNNVTDSSSLNIGD
-269 VKDSQYGYQ
+269 NAAPVASSTYGIQNSYQ
-278 SNTTSNGSWSGST
+278 QGTSGS
-291 LSFTGIVANSANPY
+291 GYAPY
-305 IYFCIGIG
+305 LTDAKNAPVYYDSIK
-313 ESDGTCTVSFRNL
+313 N
-326 KFTNVKLVREVKA
+326 NVKL
-339 DSDSIERVDGAAP
+339 DSI
-352 VNKAQFDNTV
+352 VN
-362 QDSFYPYNTNAS
+362 
-374 TAGGWAVW
+374 GE
-382 HDNITSQLS
+382 
-391 KKIDNVTYGNGK
+391 GK
-403 LQSYT
+403 MQSYT
-408 NSPIATI
+408 NASLGQISADGANHSYYKFAQTEYVDMYNYSGESSIQSAILKYGADAAKTI
-415 GGQNY
+415 GVGDRLITGISSDGTLQ
-420 YKTST
+420 TSET
-425 VTYHDTYNYLPGL
+425 N
-438 MGYIDSGDISQGFTT
+438 DSTHLQ
-453 ETLKYVCECG
+453 
-463 YVYTGTSFD
+463 
-472 SLDNSYTCPN
+472 
-482 CGKSKSAFTK
+482 
-492 TINVPSKMAQDIDIN
+492 
-507 YASGIKQ
+507 YASGIKT
-514 VIVGSKYR
+514 VTVNETTFNIW
-522 EEDADDTT
+522 DATDRAKTKAITVENDD
-530 GGTLAAVFNLYDANS
+530 G
-545 YGENHGKGIYV
+545 
-556 EGQLV
+556 
-561 GWAVVTKTNR
+561 VT
-571 AEVVVKTYMYT
+571 VVVGYAKVNYI
-582 NARVATQVMDYGFSS
+582 NRGRVAVMIYMIANGTVQTSVGDYGGIS
-597 NRWNIEYSGI
+597 NKSRIEFSGI
-607 DTTAPD
+607 DTTSPD
-613 DNVNSGT
+613 DSVNGGT
-620 NVSLDKFVGANAQDL
+620 NVSLDNYIKSSSSDL
-635 AWLRQNKIVADGSIN
+635 AWFRQNKIVADGSIN
-650 INEDDTAAGY
+650 VNEDDTAAGY

-667 TVNREDSLAELNNI
+667 TVNRADSLAELNNI

-694 AGINPIALGEIS
+694 AGINPIAYGEIS

-719 YGGGE
+719 YGGAD

-840 IAGIANYITSAS
+840 VAGIVDYITSAS
-852 GTATTAVGNDIT
+852 GTATTAVSNDIT

-1019 NNYKSAIDIQKE
+1019 NNYKSAIDVQKE

-1153 FENYTQNQVWSGI
+1153 LENYTQNQVWSGI

-1195 EKSNRFELSARKVV
+1195 EKSNKFELSARKVV

-1266 SEAKLDSDGNPVF
+1266 SEAKLDSDGSPVF

-1357 DKAQMAS
+1357 DKAQMES
-1364 ENIVVNLVLKDVTL
+1364 ENIFVNLVLKDVTL

-1464 YNPVTDTTADGYAL
+1464 YKPVTDTTADGYAL

-1552 IAPAYKIA
+1552 IAPTYKIA

-1587 DLTDENYSAAY
+1587 ELKDENYSAAY

-1650 VWSEN
+1650 VWGEN

-1717 PVTVTINPASIVVKP
+1717 PVTVTINPATIVVKP

-1915 DAFSLSGAQAL
+1915 DTFSLSGAQAL

-1941 VNGSAAKDTVAIDD
+1941 VNGSAANDTVAIDD
-1955 STFVTI
+1955 NTFVTI

-1991 QYDNTKDLGVSS
+1991 QYDNTKVLGVSN

-2102 FQTLDAVDRDYNKK
+2102 FQTLDAVDRDYNKQ

-2416 GTITGNIKARP
+2416 GTITGNIEARP

-2451 YTFKNMIDADKKFYA
+2451 YTFKNMIDADKRFYA

-2567 EEAQNANAIV
+2567 EEAQNAIV

-2822 NDKISTLPQAYASFA
+2822 NDKISTLPQAYVSFA

-3010 ISARDNDGQIRTI
+3010 ISTRDNDGQIRTI

-3030 AKFDTATLEI
+3030 AKFDTATLDI

-3197 LTYQV
+3197 LTHQV

-3342 DNYVFMSSTGVLELT
+3342 GNYVFMSSTGVLELT

-3380 RLEVKEIKTNN
+3380 KLEVKEIKTNN

-3440 TSTTV
+3440 TPTTV

>member
-1 MYKNLRAHTRYESVH
+1 
-16 AHNTKPEVDIMRNG
+16 MRNG

-47 CFTLVFAVAISV
+47 CFTLVFAFSLSENNSQVASAYTVVEQEKADDATLGSPSAFFGDNSELTGMHFGYPGLSANTQTWTFTETYNTVVPSTGNHQIFKLKGNTKMYTHVGDANHWLWGVSNGMAAAEVHGVMNFNLSGFVAQMIQNDNV
-59 TPDGYF
+59 TVKAKVTANIGAKEGDSTWLVSYVNNLFYSAVAVPAGKELTGGLSYDLRNNKSESGQDKTGFIVGYQNSDKKGAQDRTSNEVTLTKETPGLGFALGCGWGQQAGSYDHHVYMSNIRVTFTITFNNVTDGSGLNIGDNAAPVASSTYGIQ
-65 NSAKALNPDGDTS
+65 NSYQQGTS
-78 GLVRVYQKDAYLN
+78 GSGYAPYLTDA
-91 TSTLVNPDDYAL
+91 
-103 SAFKTDFESI
+103 
-113 MGYGKNANNSKTEWS
+113 KNAP
-128 IGDVTFNKYVF
+128 
-139 GMKNIT
+139 
-145 YNSEKGKIK
+145 
-154 SQDSEEEDKTV
+154 
-165 GVYPL
+165 VY
-170 AGGGAKMSF
+170 
-179 YIDAG
+179 Y
-184 LFGADSISAVLN
+184 DSIKN
-196 VVLPEYLQS
+196 
-205 LISTNDEYSLQFDA
+205 
-219 QIDVSKGDNLVNVSA
+219 
-234 QNYQRA
+234 
-240 RAKIATAPETLS
+240 
-252 AVDENHI
+252 
-259 QYTGANKAGD
+259 
-269 VKDSQYGYQ
+269 
-278 SNTTSNGSWSGST
+278 
-291 LSFTGIVANSANPY
+291 
-305 IYFCIGIG
+305 
-313 ESDGTCTVSFRNL
+313 
-326 KFTNVKLVREVKA
+326 NVKL
-339 DSDSIERVDGAAP
+339 DSIVDGA
-352 VNKAQFDNTV
+352 
-362 QDSFYPYNTNAS
+362 
-374 TAGGWAVW
+374 
-382 HDNITSQLS
+382 
-391 KKIDNVTYGNGK
+391 GK
-403 LQSYT
+403 MQSYT
-408 NSPIATI
+408 NASLGQISADGANHSYYKFAQTEYVDMYNYSGESSIQSAILKYGADAAKTI
-415 GGQNY
+415 GVGDRLITGISSDGTLQ
-420 YKTST
+420 TSET
-425 VTYHDTYNYLPGL
+425 N
-438 MGYIDSGDISQGFTT
+438 DSTHLQ
-453 ETLKYVCECG
+453 
-463 YVYTGTSFD
+463 
-472 SLDNSYTCPN
+472 
-482 CGKSKSAFTK
+482 
-492 TINVPSKMAQDIDIN
+492 
-507 YASGIKQ
+507 YASGIKT
-514 VIVGSKYR
+514 VTVNETTFNIW
-522 EEDADDTT
+522 DATDRAKTKAITVENDD
-530 GGTLAAVFNLYDANS
+530 GV
-545 YGENHGKGIYV
+545 
-556 EGQLV
+556 
-561 GWAVVTKTNR
+561 AVVVGYAKVNYINR
-571 AEVVVKTYMYT
+571 G
-582 NARVATQVMDYGFSS
+582 RVAVMIYMIANGTVQTSAEDYGGNSS
-597 NRWNIEYSGI
+597 KSRIEFSGI
-607 DTTAPD
+607 DTTSPD
-613 DNVNSGT
+613 DSVNGGT
-620 NVSLDKFVGANAQDL
+620 NVSLDNYIKSSSSDL
-635 AWLRQNKIVADGSIN
+635 AWFRQNKIVADGSIN

-667 TVNREDSLAELNNI
+667 TVNRADSLAELNNI

-694 AGINPIALGEIS
+694 AGINPIAYGEIS

-719 YGGGE
+719 YGGAD

-810 SGYTFRFEDANGAMH
+810 SGYTFRFEDANGAMN

-840 IAGIANYITSAS
+840 VAGIANYITSAS
-852 GTATTAVGNDIT
+852 GAATTAVSNDIT

-884 FTFTIPAP
+884 FTFTIPTP

-924 YINNDWKGGI
+924 YINYDWKGGI

-955 STFENYELPSSRNWF
+955 STFENYELPSLRNWF

-1036 YIMVTG
+1036 YIMATG

-1153 FENYTQNQVWSGI
+1153 LENYTQNQVWSGI

-1195 EKSNRFELSARKVV
+1195 EKSNKFELSARKVV

-1364 ENIVVNLVLKDVTL
+1364 ENIFVNLVLKDVTL

-1426 ASKAFGDSDPEFR
+1426 ASKFFGDSDPEFR

-1527 IVKLDVSGQSSV
+1527 KVKLDVSGQSSV

-1552 IAPAYKIA
+1552 IAPTYKIA

-1569 IEALFANGAQLS
+1569 IEALFANGAKLS

-1587 DLTDENYSAAY
+1587 ELTEEDYSAVY
-1598 KYAILLG
+1598 KYAIVLG
-1605 GNLDDGNVVIELD
+1605 GTLDDGNVVIELD

-1633 IVVKVK
+1633 IVIKVK

-1650 VWSEN
+1650 VWGEN

-1683 ANGTILDAG
+1683 ANDTILDAG
-1692 KRVLSISGAKLYNG
+1692 KRILSISGAKLYNG

-1717 PVTVTINPASIVVKP
+1717 PVTVTINPATIVVKP

-1753 VTSVGGQA
+1753 VASVGGQA
-1761 IAKDGNYANVAYNDI
+1761 IAKDGSYANVAYDDI

-1838 AAVDSTQKLA
+1838 TAVDSTQKLA

-1915 DAFSLSGAQAL
+1915 DTFSLSGAQAL

-1941 VNGSAAKDTVAIDD
+1941 VNGSAAKEIVAIDD

-1991 QYDNTKDLGVSS
+1991 QYDNTKDLGVSD

-2071 ENAVYN
+2071 ENAMYN

-2102 FQTLDAVDRDYNKK
+2102 FQTLDAVDRDYNKQ

-2132 GDTAQTIGLKL
+2132 GDTAQTVGLKL

-2416 GTITGNIKARP
+2416 GTITGNIEARP

-2466 IQTKNGSYFI
+2466 IQTKNGAYFI

-2783 LDASNATLLAGV
+2783 LDASNVTLLAGV

-2822 NDKISTLPQAYASFA
+2822 NDKISTLPQAYVSFA

-2867 DKGSVSEANGTTSKV
+2867 DKGSVSEANGTTSQV

-3010 ISARDNDGQIRTI
+3010 ISSRDNDGQIRTI

-3030 AKFDTATLEI
+3030 AKFDTATLDI

-3357 TKSLASSD
+3357 AKSLASSD

-3440 TSTTV
+3440 TPTTV

>member
-1 MYKNLRAHTRYESVH
+1 
-16 AHNTKPEVDIMRNG
+16 MRNG

-47 CFTLVFAVAISV
+47 CFTLVFAFALSKNNSQVASAYTVVEQEKDDDATLGSPSSFFGDNSELTGTHFGYPGLSADTQTWTFTETYNTVVPSTGNHQIFKLKGNTKMYTHVGDANHWLWGVSNGMAAAEVHGAMNFNLSGFVAQMIQNDNVTVKAKVTANIGAKEGDSTWLVSYVNNLFYSAVAVPAGKELTGGLSYDLRNNKSV
-59 TPDGYF
+59 SGQDKTGFIAGYQNSDKKGAQDRTSNEVTLTKETPGLGFALGCGWGQQAGSYDHHVYMSNIRVTFTITFNNVTDGSNLNIGDNATPVASSTYGIQ
-65 NSAKALNPDGDTS
+65 NSYQQGTS
-78 GLVRVYQKDAYLN
+78 GSGYAPYLTDA
-91 TSTLVNPDDYAL
+91 
-103 SAFKTDFESI
+103 
-113 MGYGKNANNSKTEWS
+113 KNAP
-128 IGDVTFNKYVF
+128 
-139 GMKNIT
+139 
-145 YNSEKGKIK
+145 
-154 SQDSEEEDKTV
+154 
-165 GVYPL
+165 VY
-170 AGGGAKMSF
+170 
-179 YIDAG
+179 Y
-184 LFGADSISAVLN
+184 DSIKN
-196 VVLPEYLQS
+196 
-205 LISTNDEYSLQFDA
+205 
-219 QIDVSKGDNLVNVSA
+219 
-234 QNYQRA
+234 
-240 RAKIATAPETLS
+240 
-252 AVDENHI
+252 
-259 QYTGANKAGD
+259 
-269 VKDSQYGYQ
+269 
-278 SNTTSNGSWSGST
+278 
-291 LSFTGIVANSANPY
+291 
-305 IYFCIGIG
+305 
-313 ESDGTCTVSFRNL
+313 
-326 KFTNVKLVREVKA
+326 NVKL
-339 DSDSIERVDGAAP
+339 DSI
-352 VNKAQFDNTV
+352 VN
-362 QDSFYPYNTNAS
+362 
-374 TAGGWAVW
+374 GE
-382 HDNITSQLS
+382 
-391 KKIDNVTYGNGK
+391 GK
-403 LQSYT
+403 MQSYT
-408 NSPIATI
+408 NASLGQISADGANHSYYKFAQTEYVDMYNYSGESSIQSAILKYGADAAKTI
-415 GGQNY
+415 GVGDRLITGISSDGTLQ
-420 YKTST
+420 TSET
-425 VTYHDTYNYLPGL
+425 N
-438 MGYIDSGDISQGFTT
+438 DSTHLQ
-453 ETLKYVCECG
+453 
-463 YVYTGTSFD
+463 
-472 SLDNSYTCPN
+472 
-482 CGKSKSAFTK
+482 
-492 TINVPSKMAQDIDIN
+492 
-507 YASGIKQ
+507 YASGIKT
-514 VIVGSKYR
+514 VTVNETTFNIW
-522 EEDADDTT
+522 DATDRAKTKAITVENDD
-530 GGTLAAVFNLYDANS
+530 G
-545 YGENHGKGIYV
+545 
-556 EGQLV
+556 
-561 GWAVVTKTNR
+561 VT
-571 AEVVVKTYMYT
+571 VVVGYAKVNYI
-582 NARVATQVMDYGFSS
+582 NRGRVAVMIYMIANGTVQTSVGDYGGISS
-597 NRWNIEYSGI
+597 KSRIEFSGI
-607 DTTAPD
+607 DTTSPD
-613 DNVNSGT
+613 DSVNGGT
-620 NVSLDKFVGANAQDL
+620 NVSLDNYIKSSSSDL
-635 AWLRQNKIVADGSIN
+635 AWFRQNKIVADGSIN

-660 SPYIWFY
+660 SPYMWFY
-667 TVNREDSLAELNNI
+667 TVNRADSLAALNGI
-681 AITQFADYAAVKA
+681 AVTQFADYNAVKA

-724 QGNPASITDNVTG
+724 QGNPTSITDNVTG

-840 IAGIANYITSAS
+840 VAGIANYITSAS
-852 GTATTAVGNDIT
+852 GTATTAVSNDIT

-884 FTFTIPAP
+884 FTFTIPTP

-1153 FENYTQNQVWSGI
+1153 LENYTQNQVWSGI

-1195 EKSNRFELSARKVV
+1195 EKSNRFEFSARKVV

-1364 ENIVVNLVLKDVTL
+1364 ENIFVNLVLKDVTL

-1390 IVNQSSDYSAATNY
+1390 IVNQRSDYSAATNY

-1426 ASKAFGDSDPEFR
+1426 ASKDFGDSDPEFR
-1439 FGVELAQFAGL
+1439 FGVELSQFAGL

-1464 YNPVTDTTADGYAL
+1464 YKPVTDTTADGYAL
-1478 FYAGGSISRES
+1478 FYAGGSITRES

-1552 IAPAYKIA
+1552 IAPTYKIA

-1569 IEALFANGAQLS
+1569 IEALFANGAKLS
-1581 LGAQIA
+1581 LGAKIA
-1587 DLTDENYSAAY
+1587 ELTDENYSAAY

-1639 DGVNFEFVYGF
+1639 DDVNFEFVYGF
-1650 VWSEN
+1650 VWGEN

-1717 PVTVTINPASIVVKP
+1717 PVTVTINPATIVVKP

-1761 IAKDGNYANVAYNDI
+1761 IAKDGSYANVAYNDI

-1915 DAFSLSGAQAL
+1915 DTFSLSGAQAL

-1941 VNGSAAKDTVAIDD
+1941 VNGSAANDTVAIDD

-2102 FQTLDAVDRDYNKK
+2102 FQTLDAVDRDYNKQ

-2206 SNVVVDNVN
+2206 SNVVVNNVN

-2416 GTITGNIKARP
+2416 GTITGNIEARP

-2822 NDKISTLPQAYASFA
+2822 NDKISTLPQAYVSFA

-2867 DKGSVSEANGTTSKV
+2867 DKGSVSEATGTTSKV

-3010 ISARDNDGQIRTI
+3010 ISTRDNDGQVRTI

-3030 AKFDTATLEI
+3030 AKFDTATLDI

-3365 GSSINITEGK
+3365 GSSVNITEGK

-3440 TSTTV
+3440 TPTTV

>member
-1 MYKNLRAHTRYESVH
+1 
-16 AHNTKPEVDIMRNG
+16 MRNG
-30 NKTRQLLS
+30 NQSRQLLS

-47 CFTLVFAVAISV
+47 CFTLVFA
-59 TPDGYF
+59 F
-65 NSAKALNPDGDTS
+65 
-78 GLVRVYQKDAYLN
+78 
-91 TSTLVNPDDYAL
+91 AL
-103 SAFKTDFESI
+103 SASVSQVASAYTVVEQEKADDATLGSPSAFFGDNSELTGMHFGYPGLSANTQTWTFTETYNTVVPSTGNHQIFKLKGNTTMYTHVGDANHWLWGVKNGMAAAEVHGVMNFNLSGFVAQMIQNDNVTVKAKVTANIGAKEGNSTPLISYVNNLFYSAVAVPAGKELTGGLSYDLRNNKSESGQDKTGFIAGYQNSDKKGAQDRTSNEVTLTKETPGLGFALGCGWGQQAGSYDHHVYMSNIRVTFTITFNNVTDGSGLNI
-113 MGYGKNANNSKTEWS
+113 GDNAAPVASSTYGIQNGYVQGTSGSGYAPYLTDAKNAP
-128 IGDVTFNKYVF
+128 
-139 GMKNIT
+139 
-145 YNSEKGKIK
+145 
-154 SQDSEEEDKTV
+154 
-165 GVYPL
+165 VY
-170 AGGGAKMSF
+170 
-179 YIDAG
+179 Y
-184 LFGADSISAVLN
+184 DSIKN
-196 VVLPEYLQS
+196 
-205 LISTNDEYSLQFDA
+205 
-219 QIDVSKGDNLVNVSA
+219 
-234 QNYQRA
+234 
-240 RAKIATAPETLS
+240 
-252 AVDENHI
+252 
-259 QYTGANKAGD
+259 
-269 VKDSQYGYQ
+269 
-278 SNTTSNGSWSGST
+278 
-291 LSFTGIVANSANPY
+291 
-305 IYFCIGIG
+305 
-313 ESDGTCTVSFRNL
+313 
-326 KFTNVKLVREVKA
+326 NVKL
-339 DSDSIERVDGAAP
+339 DSIVDGA
-352 VNKAQFDNTV
+352 
-362 QDSFYPYNTNAS
+362 
-374 TAGGWAVW
+374 
-382 HDNITSQLS
+382 
-391 KKIDNVTYGNGK
+391 GK
-403 LQSYT
+403 MQSYT
-408 NSPIATI
+408 NASLGQISADGANHSYYKFAQTEYVDMYNYSGESSIQSAILKYGADAAKTI
-415 GGQNY
+415 GVGDRLITGISSDGTLQ
-420 YKTST
+420 TS
-425 VTYHDTYNYLPGL
+425 
-438 MGYIDSGDISQGFTT
+438 
-453 ETLKYVCECG
+453 ETN
-463 YVYTGTSFD
+463 
-472 SLDNSYTCPN
+472 NSTHL
-482 CGKSKSAFTK
+482 
-492 TINVPSKMAQDIDIN
+492 Q
-507 YASGIKQ
+507 YASGIKT
-514 VIVGSKYR
+514 VTVNETTFNIW
-522 EEDADDTT
+522 DATDRAKTKAITVENDD
-530 GGTLAAVFNLYDANS
+530 GV
-545 YGENHGKGIYV
+545 
-556 EGQLV
+556 
-561 GWAVVTKTNR
+561 AVVVGYAKVNYINR
-571 AEVVVKTYMYT
+571 G
-582 NARVATQVMDYGFSS
+582 RVAVMIYMIANGTVQTSVGDYGGISS
-597 NRWNIEYSGI
+597 KSRIEFSGI
-607 DTTAPD
+607 DTTSPD
-613 DNVNSGT
+613 DSVNSGT
-620 NVSLDKFVGANAQDL
+620 NVSLDNYIKSSSSDL
-635 AWLRQNKIVADGSIN
+635 AWFRKNKIVADGSIN
-650 INEDDTAAGY
+650 VNEDDTAAGY

-694 AGINPIALGEIS
+694 AGINPIAYGEIS

-840 IAGIANYITSAS
+840 VAGIANYITSAS
-852 GTATTAVGNDIT
+852 VAATTAVGNDIT

-884 FTFTIPAP
+884 FTFTIPTP
-892 ATAFFEWISTFS
+892 ATAFFEWISTLS

-1036 YIMVTG
+1036 YIMATG

-1153 FENYTQNQVWSGI
+1153 LENYTQNQVWSGI

-1195 EKSNRFELSARKVV
+1195 EKSNKFELSARKVV

-1364 ENIVVNLVLKDVTL
+1364 ENIFVNLVLKDVTL

-1426 ASKAFGDSDPEFR
+1426 ASKEFGYSDPEFR

-1464 YNPVTDTTADGYAL
+1464 YKPVTDTTADGYAL

-1569 IEALFANGAQLS
+1569 IEALFANGAKLS
-1581 LGAQIA
+1581 LGAKIA
-1587 DLTDENYSAAY
+1587 ELTEEEDYSAVY
-1598 KYAILLG
+1598 KYAIVLG
-1605 GNLDDGNVVIELD
+1605 GTLDDGNVVIELD

-1650 VWSEN
+1650 VWGEN

-1692 KRVLSISGAKLYNG
+1692 KRILSISGAKLYNG

-1717 PVTVTINPASIVVKP
+1717 PVTVTINPATIVVKP

-1753 VTSVGGQA
+1753 VASVGGQA
-1761 IAKDGNYANVAYNDI
+1761 IAKDGSYANVAYNDI

-1878 ANLYD
+1878 TNLYD

-1915 DAFSLSGAQAL
+1915 DTFSLSGAQAL

-1941 VNGSAAKDTVAIDD
+1941 VNGSSAKDTVAIDD

-2071 ENAVYN
+2071 ENAMYN

-2132 GDTAQTIGLKL
+2132 GDTAQTIGLIL
-2143 AGKAANANAGTHS
+2143 EGKAANANAGTHT
-2156 VRVSG
+2156 VTVSG

-2354 IVAGHSDLLEVVASG
+2354 IVARHSDLLEVVASG

-2416 GTITGNIKARP
+2416 GTITGNIEARP

-2466 IQTKNGSYFI
+2466 IQTKNGAYFI

-2567 EEAQNANAIV
+2567 EEAQNENAIV

-2783 LDASNATLLAGV
+2783 LDASNATLLADV

-2822 NDKISTLPQAYASFA
+2822 NDKISTLPQAYVSFA

-2899 ANYGDVMSADGKLLF
+2899 ANYGEVMSADGKLLF

-2938 FAKDRTNFFPTVR
+2938 FANDRTNFFPTVR

-3010 ISARDNDGQIRTI
+3010 ISSRDNDGQIRTI

-3124 KDVDANGYYIEWNSG
+3124 KDVDENGYYIEWNSG

-3172 AGGENRISYN
+3172 AGGANRISYN

-3357 TKSLASSD
+3357 AKSLASSD

-3440 TSTTV
+3440 TPTTV

>member
-1 MYKNLRAHTRYESVH
+1 
-16 AHNTKPEVDIMRNG
+16 MRNG

-47 CFTLVFAVAISV
+47 CFTLVFAVALS
-59 TPDGYF
+59 
-65 NSAKALNPDGDTS
+65 N
-78 GLVRVYQKDAYLN
+78 DA
-91 TSTLVNPDDYAL
+91 
-103 SAFKTDFESI
+103 
-113 MGYGKNANNSKTEWS
+113 
-128 IGDVTFNKYVF
+128 IG
-139 GMKNIT
+139 G
-145 YNSEKGKIK
+145 
-154 SQDSEEEDKTV
+154 
-165 GVYPL
+165 
-170 AGGGAKMSF
+170 
-179 YIDAG
+179 
-184 LFGADSISAVLN
+184 
-196 VVLPEYLQS
+196 
-205 LISTNDEYSLQFDA
+205 
-219 QIDVSKGDNLVNVSA
+219 
-234 QNYQRA
+234 
-240 RAKIATAPETLS
+240 IATAAESEKDGDATFGAGVSILGDHGELTGVDFGYPGIGTQTTWTYTETFNTVVSSTTNIQVYKETGDTKMFIEEGASGTWQFGVSNAYKAAQCHGVINFGTSKFVDQMIQNDNVVVTASITFSLGALSSNFNNKFYSAVVGPEALTAQKSYNLREKDGDSNYTYNYKSSSKEAAETFTTDAVTLS
-252 AVDENHI
+252 PGKSNLALATGLGWSIRAVPPYTPKRGLEIKNI
-259 QYTGANKAGD
+259 QIKYTITFNNVTDGSGLNIGD
-269 VKDSQYGYQ
+269 NAAPVASSTYGIQNSYQ
-278 SNTTSNGSWSGST
+278 QGTSGS
-291 LSFTGIVANSANPY
+291 GYAPY
-305 IYFCIGIG
+305 LTDAKNAPVYYDSIK
-313 ESDGTCTVSFRNL
+313 N
-326 KFTNVKLVREVKA
+326 NVKL
-339 DSDSIERVDGAAP
+339 DSI
-352 VNKAQFDNTV
+352 VN
-362 QDSFYPYNTNAS
+362 
-374 TAGGWAVW
+374 GE
-382 HDNITSQLS
+382 
-391 KKIDNVTYGNGK
+391 GK
-403 LQSYT
+403 MQSYT
-408 NSPIATI
+408 NASLGQISADGANHSYYKFAQTEYVDMYNYSGESSIQSAILKYGADAAKTI
-415 GGQNY
+415 GVGDRLITGISSDGTLQ
-420 YKTST
+420 TSET
-425 VTYHDTYNYLPGL
+425 N
-438 MGYIDSGDISQGFTT
+438 DSTHLQ
-453 ETLKYVCECG
+453 
-463 YVYTGTSFD
+463 
-472 SLDNSYTCPN
+472 
-482 CGKSKSAFTK
+482 
-492 TINVPSKMAQDIDIN
+492 
-507 YASGIKQ
+507 YASGIKT
-514 VIVGSKYR
+514 VTVNETTFNIW
-522 EEDADDTT
+522 DATDRAKTKAITVENDD
-530 GGTLAAVFNLYDANS
+530 G
-545 YGENHGKGIYV
+545 
-556 EGQLV
+556 
-561 GWAVVTKTNR
+561 VT
-571 AEVVVKTYMYT
+571 VVVGYAKVNYI
-582 NARVATQVMDYGFSS
+582 NRDRVAVMIYMIANGTVQTSVGDYGGISS
-597 NRWNIEYSGI
+597 KSRIEFSGI
-607 DTTAPD
+607 DTTSPD
-613 DNVNSGT
+613 DSVNSGT
-620 NVSLDKFVGANAQDL
+620 NVSLDNYIQSSSSDL
-635 AWLRQNKIVADGSIN
+635 AWFRKNKIVADGSIN

-694 AGINPIALGEIS
+694 AGINPIAYGEIS

-719 YGGGE
+719 YGGAD

-840 IAGIANYITSAS
+840 VAGIANYITSAS
-852 GTATTAVGNDIT
+852 GAATTAVSNDIT

-869 VDVNVAYAVEGGNGT
+869 VDVNVAYAVDEGGNGT
-884 FTFTIPAP
+884 FTFTIPTP

-955 STFENYELPSSRNWF
+955 STFENYELPSLRNWF

-1119 VAVTTIKRGETL
+1119 VAVTTIKRGEAL

-1153 FENYTQNQVWSGI
+1153 LENYTQNQVWSGI

-1195 EKSNRFELSARKVV
+1195 EKSNKFELSARKVV

-1245 FVDSDNN
+1245 FVDSDNK

-1364 ENIVVNLVLKDVTL
+1364 ENIFVNLVLKDVTL

-1450 YKSANE
+1450 FKSANE

-1464 YNPVTDTTADGYAL
+1464 YKPVTDTTADGYAL

-1569 IEALFANGAQLS
+1569 IEALFANGAKLS

-1587 DLTDENYSAAY
+1587 ELTDENYSAAY

-1605 GNLDDGNVVIELD
+1605 GTLDDGNVVIELD

-1650 VWSEN
+1650 VWGEN

-1692 KRVLSISGAKLYNG
+1692 KRILSISGAKLYNG

-1753 VTSVGGQA
+1753 VASVGGQA
-1761 IAKDGNYANVAYNDI
+1761 IAKDGSYANVAYDDI

-1878 ANLYD
+1878 TNLYD

-1915 DAFSLSGAQAL
+1915 DTFSLSGAQAL

-1961 IYIDNIDGKGNIIIS
+1961 IYIDNIDGKGNIFIS

-2071 ENAVYN
+2071 ENAMYN

-2102 FQTLDAVDRDYNKK
+2102 FQTIDAVDRDYNKK

-2143 AGKAANANAGTHS
+2143 AGKAANANAGTHT
-2156 VRVSG
+2156 VTVSG

-2206 SNVVVDNVN
+2206 SNVVADNVN

-2416 GTITGNIKARP
+2416 GTITGNIEARP

-2466 IQTKNGSYFI
+2466 IQTKNGAYFI

-2822 NDKISTLPQAYASFA
+2822 NDKISTLPQAYVSFA

-3010 ISARDNDGQIRTI
+3010 ISSRDNDGQIRTI

-3357 TKSLASSD
+3357 AKSLASSD

-3440 TSTTV
+3440 TPTTV

>member
-1 MYKNLRAHTRYESVH
+1 
-16 AHNTKPEVDIMRNG
+16 MRNG

-47 CFTLVFAVAISV
+47 CFTLVFAFALSKNNSQVASAYTVVEQEKDDDATLGSPSSFFGDNGELTGTHFGYPGLSADTQTWTFTETYNTVVPSTGNHQIFKLKGNTTMYTHVGDANHWLWGVKNGMAAAEVHGVMNFNLSGFVAQMIQNDNV
-59 TPDGYF
+59 TVKAKVTANIGAKEGDSTWLVSYVNNLFYSAVAVPAGKELTGGLSYDLRNNKSESGQDKTGFIAGYQNSDKKGAQDRTSNEVTLTKETPGLGFALGCGWRQQAGSYDHHVYMSNIRVTFTITFNNVTDG
-65 NSAKALNPDGDTS
+65 SGLNIGDNAAPVASSTYGIQNGYQQGTS
-78 GLVRVYQKDAYLN
+78 GSGYAPYLTDA
-91 TSTLVNPDDYAL
+91 
-103 SAFKTDFESI
+103 
-113 MGYGKNANNSKTEWS
+113 KNAP
-128 IGDVTFNKYVF
+128 
-139 GMKNIT
+139 
-145 YNSEKGKIK
+145 
-154 SQDSEEEDKTV
+154 
-165 GVYPL
+165 VY
-170 AGGGAKMSF
+170 
-179 YIDAG
+179 Y
-184 LFGADSISAVLN
+184 DSIKN
-196 VVLPEYLQS
+196 
-205 LISTNDEYSLQFDA
+205 
-219 QIDVSKGDNLVNVSA
+219 
-234 QNYQRA
+234 
-240 RAKIATAPETLS
+240 
-252 AVDENHI
+252 
-259 QYTGANKAGD
+259 
-269 VKDSQYGYQ
+269 
-278 SNTTSNGSWSGST
+278 
-291 LSFTGIVANSANPY
+291 
-305 IYFCIGIG
+305 
-313 ESDGTCTVSFRNL
+313 
-326 KFTNVKLVREVKA
+326 NVKL
-339 DSDSIERVDGAAP
+339 DSIVDGA
-352 VNKAQFDNTV
+352 
-362 QDSFYPYNTNAS
+362 
-374 TAGGWAVW
+374 
-382 HDNITSQLS
+382 
-391 KKIDNVTYGNGK
+391 GK
-403 LQSYT
+403 MQSYT
-408 NSPIATI
+408 NASLGQISADGANHSYYKFAQTEYVDMYNYSGESSIQSAILKYGADAAKTI
-415 GGQNY
+415 GVGDRLITGISSDGTLQ
-420 YKTST
+420 TSET
-425 VTYHDTYNYLPGL
+425 N
-438 MGYIDSGDISQGFTT
+438 DSTHLQ
-453 ETLKYVCECG
+453 
-463 YVYTGTSFD
+463 
-472 SLDNSYTCPN
+472 
-482 CGKSKSAFTK
+482 
-492 TINVPSKMAQDIDIN
+492 
-507 YASGIKQ
+507 YASGIKT
-514 VIVGSKYR
+514 VTVNETTFNIW
-522 EEDADDTT
+522 DATDRAKTKAITVENDD
-530 GGTLAAVFNLYDANS
+530 G
-545 YGENHGKGIYV
+545 
-556 EGQLV
+556 
-561 GWAVVTKTNR
+561 VT
-571 AEVVVKTYMYT
+571 VVVGYAKVNYI
-582 NARVATQVMDYGFSS
+582 NRGRVAVMIYMIANGTVQTSVGDYGGISS
-597 NRWNIEYSGI
+597 KSRIEFSGI
-607 DTTAPD
+607 DTTSPD
-613 DNVNSGT
+613 DSVNGGT
-620 NVSLDKFVGANAQDL
+620 NVSLDNYIKSSSSDL
-635 AWLRQNKIVADGSIN
+635 AWFRQNKIVADGSIN

-660 SPYIWFY
+660 SPYLWFY
-667 TVNREDSLAELNNI
+667 TVNREDSLAALNDI

-694 AGINPIALGEIS
+694 AGINPIAYGEIS

-719 YGGGE
+719 YGGAD

-852 GTATTAVGNDIT
+852 GTATTAVSNDIT

-869 VDVNVAYAVEGGNGT
+869 VDVNVAYAVDEGGNGT
-884 FTFTIPAP
+884 FTFTIPTP

-940 IAPTVPLFEDEEGYL
+940 IAPTVPLFDDEEGYL

-1036 YIMVTG
+1036 YIMATG

-1093 SVSASVK
+1093 SVAASVK

-1153 FENYTQNQVWSGI
+1153 LENYTQNQVWSGI
-1166 SNENAQYITASGY
+1166 SNDNAQYITASGY
-1179 ETLRVTL
+1179 ETLQVTL

-1195 EKSNRFELSARKVV
+1195 EKSNKFELSARKVV

-1228 SVVISGYEG
+1228 SVAISGYEG

-1266 SEAKLDSDGNPVF
+1266 SEAKLDSDGNPMF

-1340 EPASSVL
+1340 EPASSVV

-1364 ENIVVNLVLKDVTL
+1364 ENIFVNLVLKDVTL

-1464 YNPVTDTTADGYAL
+1464 YKPVTDTTADGYAL

-1539 FPFGTTVESEIGK
+1539 FPFGTTVESEISK

-1569 IEALFANGAQLS
+1569 IEALFANGAKLS

-1587 DLTDENYSAAY
+1587 ELTEEEDYSAVY
-1598 KYAILLG
+1598 KYAIVLG
-1605 GNLDDGNVVIELD
+1605 GTLDDGNVVIELD

-1650 VWSEN
+1650 VWGEN

-1717 PVTVTINPASIVVKP
+1717 PVTVTINPATIVVKP

-1753 VTSVGGQA
+1753 VASVGGQA
-1761 IAKDGNYANVAYNDI
+1761 IAKDGSYANVAYDDI

-1941 VNGSAAKDTVAIDD
+1941 VNGSSAKDTVAIDD

-2071 ENAVYN
+2071 ENAMYN

-2206 SNVVVDNVN
+2206 SNVVADNVN

-2416 GTITGNIKARP
+2416 GTITGNIEARP

-2466 IQTKNGSYFI
+2466 IQTKNGAYFI

-2822 NDKISTLPQAYASFA
+2822 NDKISTLPQAYVSFA

-3010 ISARDNDGQIRTI
+3010 ISARDNDGQVRTI
-3023 FDIAGTN
+3023 FDIAGAN

-3182 NLTNGYNLVKNADFT
+3182 NLTNGYNLVKDADFT

-3254 AIVNVTLSSD
+3254 AIVNVTFSSD

-3357 TKSLASSD
+3357 AKSLASSD

-3440 TSTTV
+3440 TPTTV

>member
-1 MYKNLRAHTRYESVH
+1 
-16 AHNTKPEVDIMRNG
+16 MRNG

-47 CFTLVFAVAISV
+47 CFTLVFA
-59 TPDGYF
+59 F
-65 NSAKALNPDGDTS
+65 
-78 GLVRVYQKDAYLN
+78 
-91 TSTLVNPDDYAL
+91 AL
-103 SAFKTDFESI
+103 SASVSQVASAYDVVEQEKDDDATLGSPSAFFGDNGELTGMHFGYPGLSANTQTWTFTETYNTVVPSTGNHQIFKLKGNTKMYTHVGDANHWLWGVSNGMAAAEVHGAMNFNLSGFVAQMIQNDNVTVKAKVTANIGAKEGNSTLISYVNNLFYSAVAVPAGKELTGGLSYDLRNNKSESGQDKTGFIVGYQNSDKKGAQDRTSNEVTLTKETPGLGFALGCGWRQQVGSYDHHVYMSNIRVTFTITFNNVTDGSGLNI
-113 MGYGKNANNSKTEWS
+113 GDNAAPVASSTYGIQNSYQQGTSGSGYAPYLTDAKNAP
-128 IGDVTFNKYVF
+128 
-139 GMKNIT
+139 
-145 YNSEKGKIK
+145 
-154 SQDSEEEDKTV
+154 
-165 GVYPL
+165 VY
-170 AGGGAKMSF
+170 
-179 YIDAG
+179 Y
-184 LFGADSISAVLN
+184 DSIKN
-196 VVLPEYLQS
+196 
-205 LISTNDEYSLQFDA
+205 
-219 QIDVSKGDNLVNVSA
+219 
-234 QNYQRA
+234 
-240 RAKIATAPETLS
+240 
-252 AVDENHI
+252 
-259 QYTGANKAGD
+259 
-269 VKDSQYGYQ
+269 
-278 SNTTSNGSWSGST
+278 
-291 LSFTGIVANSANPY
+291 
-305 IYFCIGIG
+305 
-313 ESDGTCTVSFRNL
+313 
-326 KFTNVKLVREVKA
+326 NVKL
-339 DSDSIERVDGAAP
+339 DSIVDGA
-352 VNKAQFDNTV
+352 
-362 QDSFYPYNTNAS
+362 
-374 TAGGWAVW
+374 
-382 HDNITSQLS
+382 
-391 KKIDNVTYGNGK
+391 GK
-403 LQSYT
+403 MQSYT
-408 NSPIATI
+408 NASLGQISADGANHSYYKFAQTEYVDMYNYSGESSIQSAILKYGADAAKTI
-415 GGQNY
+415 GVGDRLITGISSDGTLQ
-420 YKTST
+420 TS
-425 VTYHDTYNYLPGL
+425 
-438 MGYIDSGDISQGFTT
+438 
-453 ETLKYVCECG
+453 ETN
-463 YVYTGTSFD
+463 
-472 SLDNSYTCPN
+472 NSTHL
-482 CGKSKSAFTK
+482 
-492 TINVPSKMAQDIDIN
+492 Q
-507 YASGIKQ
+507 YASGIKT
-514 VIVGSKYR
+514 VTVNETTFNIW
-522 EEDADDTT
+522 DATDRAKTKAITVENDD
-530 GGTLAAVFNLYDANS
+530 G
-545 YGENHGKGIYV
+545 
-556 EGQLV
+556 
-561 GWAVVTKTNR
+561 VT
-571 AEVVVKTYMYT
+571 VVVGYAKVNYI
-582 NARVATQVMDYGFSS
+582 NRGRVAVMIYMIANGTVQTSVGDYGGISS
-597 NRWNIEYSGI
+597 KSRIEFSGI
-607 DTTAPD
+607 DTTSPD
-613 DNVNSGT
+613 DSVNSGT
-620 NVSLDKFVGANAQDL
+620 NVSLDNYIKSSSSDL
-635 AWLRQNKIVADGSIN
+635 AWFRQNKIVADGSIN

-694 AGINPIALGEIS
+694 AGINPIAYGEIS

-840 IAGIANYITSAS
+840 VAGIANYITSAS
-852 GTATTAVGNDIT
+852 GAATMAVSNDIT

-869 VDVNVAYAVEGGNGT
+869 VDVNVAYAVDEGGNGT
-884 FTFTIPAP
+884 FTFTIPTP

-1036 YIMVTG
+1036 YIMATG

-1093 SVSASVK
+1093 SVSASGK

-1153 FENYTQNQVWSGI
+1153 LENYTQNQVWSGI

-1179 ETLRVTL
+1179 ETLQVTL

-1195 EKSNRFELSARKVV
+1195 EKSNKFELSARKVV

-1364 ENIVVNLVLKDVTL
+1364 ENIFVNLVLKDVTL

-1464 YNPVTDTTADGYAL
+1464 YKPVTDTTADGYAL

-1539 FPFGTTVESEIGK
+1539 FPFGTTVESEISK

-1569 IEALFANGAQLS
+1569 IEALFANGAKLS

-1587 DLTDENYSAAY
+1587 ELTEEEDYSAVY
-1598 KYAILLG
+1598 KYAIVLG
-1605 GNLDDGNVVIELD
+1605 GTLDDGNVVIELD

-1650 VWSEN
+1650 VWGEN

-1692 KRVLSISGAKLYNG
+1692 KRILSISGAKLYNG

-1717 PVTVTINPASIVVKP
+1717 PVTVTINPATIVVKP
-1732 TAQNLSK
+1732 TAQNFSK

-1753 VTSVGGQA
+1753 VASVGGQA
-1761 IAKDGNYANVAYNDI
+1761 IAKDGSYANVAYNDI

-1878 ANLYD
+1878 TNLYD

-1976 AGIIALLKSDVTISK
+1976 AGVIALLKSDVTISK

-2071 ENAVYN
+2071 ENAMYN

-2206 SNVVVDNVN
+2206 SNVVADNVN

-2354 IVAGHSDLLEVVASG
+2354 IVAGHSDLLEVVAIG

-2416 GTITGNIKARP
+2416 GTITGNIEARP

-2466 IQTKNGSYFI
+2466 IQTKNGAYFI

-2822 NDKISTLPQAYASFA
+2822 NDKISTLPQAYVSFA

-3010 ISARDNDGQIRTI
+3010 ISARDNDGQVRTI
-3023 FDIAGTN
+3023 FDIAGAN

-3182 NLTNGYNLVKNADFT
+3182 NLTNGYNLVKDADFT

-3254 AIVNVTLSSD
+3254 AIVNVTFSSD

-3357 TKSLASSD
+3357 AKSLASSD

-3440 TSTTV
+3440 TPTTV

>member
-1 MYKNLRAHTRYESVH
+1 
-16 AHNTKPEVDIMRNG
+16 MRNG

-47 CFTLVFAVAISV
+47 CFTLVFAFALSKNNSQVASAYTVVEQEKDDDATLGSPSSFFGDNSELTGTHFGYPGLSADTQTWTFTETYNTVVPSTGNHQIFKLKGNTTMYTHVGDANHWLWGVKNGMAAAEVHGVMNFNLSGFVAQMIQNDNV
-59 TPDGYF
+59 TVKAKVTANIGAKEGDSTWLVSYVNNLFYSAVAVPAGKELTGGLSYDLRNNKSESGQDKTGFIAGYQNSDKKGAQDRTSNEVTLTKETPGLGFALGCGWGQQVGSYDHHVYMSNIRVTYTITFNNVTDGSGLNIGDNAAPIASSTYGIQ
-65 NSAKALNPDGDTS
+65 NSYQQGTS
-78 GLVRVYQKDAYLN
+78 GSGYAPYLTDA
-91 TSTLVNPDDYAL
+91 
-103 SAFKTDFESI
+103 
-113 MGYGKNANNSKTEWS
+113 KNAP
-128 IGDVTFNKYVF
+128 
-139 GMKNIT
+139 
-145 YNSEKGKIK
+145 
-154 SQDSEEEDKTV
+154 
-165 GVYPL
+165 VY
-170 AGGGAKMSF
+170 
-179 YIDAG
+179 Y
-184 LFGADSISAVLN
+184 DSIKN
-196 VVLPEYLQS
+196 
-205 LISTNDEYSLQFDA
+205 
-219 QIDVSKGDNLVNVSA
+219 
-234 QNYQRA
+234 
-240 RAKIATAPETLS
+240 
-252 AVDENHI
+252 
-259 QYTGANKAGD
+259 
-269 VKDSQYGYQ
+269 
-278 SNTTSNGSWSGST
+278 
-291 LSFTGIVANSANPY
+291 
-305 IYFCIGIG
+305 
-313 ESDGTCTVSFRNL
+313 
-326 KFTNVKLVREVKA
+326 NVKL
-339 DSDSIERVDGAAP
+339 DSIVDGA
-352 VNKAQFDNTV
+352 
-362 QDSFYPYNTNAS
+362 
-374 TAGGWAVW
+374 
-382 HDNITSQLS
+382 
-391 KKIDNVTYGNGK
+391 GK
-403 LQSYT
+403 MQSYT
-408 NSPIATI
+408 NASLGQISADGANHSYYKFAQTEYVDMYNYSGESSIQSAILKYGADAAKTI
-415 GGQNY
+415 GVGDRLITGISSDGTLQ
-420 YKTST
+420 TSET
-425 VTYHDTYNYLPGL
+425 N
-438 MGYIDSGDISQGFTT
+438 DSTHLQ
-453 ETLKYVCECG
+453 
-463 YVYTGTSFD
+463 
-472 SLDNSYTCPN
+472 
-482 CGKSKSAFTK
+482 
-492 TINVPSKMAQDIDIN
+492 
-507 YASGIKQ
+507 YASGIKT
-514 VIVGSKYR
+514 VTVNETTFNIW
-522 EEDADDTT
+522 DATDRAKTKAITVENDD
-530 GGTLAAVFNLYDANS
+530 G
-545 YGENHGKGIYV
+545 
-556 EGQLV
+556 
-561 GWAVVTKTNR
+561 VT
-571 AEVVVKTYMYT
+571 VVVGYAKVNYI
-582 NARVATQVMDYGFSS
+582 NRGRVAVMIYMIANGTVQTSVGDYGGISS
-597 NRWNIEYSGI
+597 KSRIEFSGI
-607 DTTAPD
+607 DTTSPD
-613 DNVNSGT
+613 DSVNGGT
-620 NVSLDKFVGANAQDL
+620 NVSLDNYIKSSSSDL
-635 AWLRQNKIVADGSIN
+635 AWLRQNKITADGSIN
-650 INEDDTAAGY
+650 VNEDDTAAGY

-667 TVNREDSLAELNNI
+667 TVNRADSLAALNNI

-694 AGINPIALGEIS
+694 AGINPIAYGEIS

-719 YGGGE
+719 YGGAD

-840 IAGIANYITSAS
+840 VAGIVDYITSAS
-852 GTATTAVGNDIT
+852 GTATTAVSNDIT

-1019 NNYKSAIDIQKE
+1019 NNYKSAIDVQKE

-1195 EKSNRFELSARKVV
+1195 EKSNRFEFSARKVV

-1364 ENIVVNLVLKDVTL
+1364 EKIFVNLVLKDVTL

-1426 ASKAFGDSDPEFR
+1426 ASKEFGDSDPEFR

-1512 IVVQTTKY
+1512 IIVQTTKY

-1552 IAPAYKIA
+1552 IAPTYKIA

-1587 DLTDENYSAAY
+1587 ELTDENYSAAY

-1717 PVTVTINPASIVVKP
+1717 PVTVTINPATIVVKP

-1739 VYGEEDGVYGIGFD
+1739 LYGEEDGVYGIGFD
-1753 VTSVGGQA
+1753 VASVGGQA

-1915 DAFSLSGAQAL
+1915 DTFSLSGAQAL

-1941 VNGSAAKDTVAIDD
+1941 VNGSAANDTVAIDD

-2071 ENAVYN
+2071 ENAMYN

-2102 FQTLDAVDRDYNKK
+2102 FQTLDAVDRDYNKQ

-2416 GTITGNIKARP
+2416 GTITGNIEARP

-2822 NDKISTLPQAYASFA
+2822 NDKISTLPQAYVSFA

-3010 ISARDNDGQIRTI
+3010 ISSRDNDGQVRTI

-3030 AKFDTATLEI
+3030 AKFDTATLDI

-3440 TSTTV
+3440 TPTTV

>member
-1 MYKNLRAHTRYESVH
+1 
-16 AHNTKPEVDIMRNG
+16 MRNG

-47 CFTLVFAVAISV
+47 CFTLVFAVALSTIGSIDMPGTSIAANEDDNEAKGGIVSV
-59 TPDGYF
+59 TADQGPLSAELFGFPGTDPTKKSWSATLTF
-65 NSAKALNPDGDTS
+65 NNTKFDSTNVSNFLSSGSANVGGVVGDTGS
-78 GLVRVYQKDAYLN
+78 FRASEFDDKRNESSHGGYAPYLYSAVNYTFSDFMVRLMASSNYTVTAKM
-91 TSTLVNPDDYAL
+91 TSTMNKHHGGTSANRKNGFALV
-103 SAFKTDFESI
+103 SA
-113 MGYGKNANNSKTEWS
+113 
-128 IGDVTFNKYVF
+128 
-139 GMKNIT
+139 
-145 YNSEKGKIK
+145 KGKIK
-154 SQDSEEEDKTV
+154 AQEKANENGDNIDIEDGNVSWTTNSNKTGTFTATTGDATFSKEKQTMV
-165 GVYPL
+165 MLWVSKSGINMKNNYTISNISITFTITLNTSVADGDGFTL
-170 AGGGAKMSF
+170 IDGGAPVVSDSYNLANAYSEGTSGSGYAPMLTNAKNANV
-179 YIDAG
+179 YY
-184 LFGADSISAVLN
+184 DSIA
-196 VVLPEYLQS
+196 
-205 LISTNDEYSLQFDA
+205 
-219 QIDVSKGDNLVNVSA
+219 KGIKTDYVN
-234 QNYQRA
+234 
-240 RAKIATAPETLS
+240 
-252 AVDENHI
+252 
-259 QYTGANKAGD
+259 
-269 VKDSQYGYQ
+269 
-278 SNTTSNGSWSGST
+278 SGS
-291 LSFTGIVANSANPY
+291 
-305 IYFCIGIG
+305 
-313 ESDGTCTVSFRNL
+313 
-326 KFTNVKLVREVKA
+326 
-339 DSDSIERVDGAAP
+339 
-352 VNKAQFDNTV
+352 
-362 QDSFYPYNTNAS
+362 
-374 TAGGWAVW
+374 
-382 HDNITSQLS
+382 
-391 KKIDNVTYGNGK
+391 GK
-403 LQSYT
+403 LQSYVNKKLGTLNVSGT
-408 NSPIATI
+408 NVD
-415 GGQNY
+415 Y
-420 YKTST
+420 YKYAQTEF
-425 VTYHDTYNYLPGL
+425 VDTYNYTNTTIQNAFVELGMDAARYIGVGDRIL
-438 MGYIDSGDISQGFTT
+438 TGIDSTNGTPTWTNTT
-453 ETLKYVCECG
+453 ATEHLH
-463 YVYTGTSFD
+463 
-472 SLDNSYTCPN
+472 
-482 CGKSKSAFTK
+482 
-492 TINVPSKMAQDIDIN
+492 
-507 YASGIKQ
+507 YASGLKTV
-514 VIVGSKYR
+514 VINETTTFNMWDSSDYTKTKAITQ
-522 EEDADDTT
+522 EDDN
-530 GGTLAAVFNLYDANS
+530 GTL
-545 YGENHGKGIYV
+545 
-556 EGQLV
+556 
-561 GWAVVTKTNR
+561 VTIGYAKVSKTNR
-571 AEVVVKTYMYT
+571 GRLVVMVYMIT
-582 NARVATQVMDYGFSS
+582 NGTVSTKVTDYGGSPTTT
-597 NRWNIEYSGI
+597 RIDVSGI
-607 DTTAPD
+607 DLTNPDEKVNGNTSISLENFITSNSSGLSTWYRRDDITAD
-613 DNVNSGT
+613 AEIRID
-620 NVSLDKFVGANAQDL
+620 
-635 AWLRQNKIVADGSIN
+635 
-650 INEDDTAAGY
+650 EDDSAAGY
-660 SPYIWFY
+660 SPYLWFY
-667 TVNREDSLAELNNI
+667 TVNRADSLAALNDI

-694 AGINPIALGEIS
+694 AGINPIAYGEIS

-840 IAGIANYITSAS
+840 VAGIANYITSAS
-852 GTATTAVGNDIT
+852 GAATMAVGNDIT

-869 VDVNVAYAVEGGNGT
+869 VDVNVAYAVDEGGNGT
-884 FTFTIPAP
+884 FTFTIPTP

-1036 YIMVTG
+1036 YIMATG

-1153 FENYTQNQVWSGI
+1153 LENYTQNQVWSGI

-1179 ETLRVTL
+1179 ETLQVTL

-1364 ENIVVNLVLKDVTL
+1364 ENIFVNLVLKDVTL

-1464 YNPVTDTTADGYAL
+1464 YKPVTDTTADGYAL

-1520 KFTIEKR
+1520 KFTIKKR

-1539 FPFGTTVESEIGK
+1539 FPFGTTVESEISK

-1569 IEALFANGAQLS
+1569 IEALFANGAKLS

-1587 DLTDENYSAAY
+1587 ELTEEEDYSAVY
-1598 KYAILLG
+1598 KYAIVLG
-1605 GNLDDGNVVIELD
+1605 GTLDDGNVVIELD

-1650 VWSEN
+1650 VWGEN

-1717 PVTVTINPASIVVKP
+1717 PVTVTINPATIVVKP

-1753 VTSVGGQA
+1753 VASVGGQA
-1761 IAKDGNYANVAYNDI
+1761 IAKDGSYANVAYDDI

-1848 IEQKSIDLSTKYFV
+1848 IEQKSIDLSTKYFI

-1915 DAFSLSGAQAL
+1915 DTFSLSGAQAL

-1941 VNGSAAKDTVAIDD
+1941 VNGSSAKDTVAIDD

-2071 ENAVYN
+2071 ENAMYN

-2206 SNVVVDNVN
+2206 SNVVADNVN

-2416 GTITGNIKARP
+2416 GTITGNIEARP

-2466 IQTKNGSYFI
+2466 IQTKNGAYFI

-2822 NDKISTLPQAYASFA
+2822 NDKISTLPQAYVSFA

-3010 ISARDNDGQIRTI
+3010 ISARDNDGQVRTI
-3023 FDIAGTN
+3023 FDIAGAN

-3182 NLTNGYNLVKNADFT
+3182 NLTNGYNLVKDADFT

-3254 AIVNVTLSSD
+3254 AIVNVTFSSD

-3357 TKSLASSD
+3357 AKSLASSD

-3440 TSTTV
+3440 TPTTV
-3445 TVALPESVKNLNGI
+3445 TVALPESVNNLNGI

>member
-47 CFTLVFAVAISV
+47 CFTLVFAVALS
-59 TPDGYF
+59 
-65 NSAKALNPDGDTS
+65 N
-78 GLVRVYQKDAYLN
+78 DA
-91 TSTLVNPDDYAL
+91 
-103 SAFKTDFESI
+103 
-113 MGYGKNANNSKTEWS
+113 
-128 IGDVTFNKYVF
+128 IG
-139 GMKNIT
+139 G
-145 YNSEKGKIK
+145 
-154 SQDSEEEDKTV
+154 
-165 GVYPL
+165 
-170 AGGGAKMSF
+170 
-179 YIDAG
+179 
-184 LFGADSISAVLN
+184 
-196 VVLPEYLQS
+196 
-205 LISTNDEYSLQFDA
+205 
-219 QIDVSKGDNLVNVSA
+219 
-234 QNYQRA
+234 
-240 RAKIATAPETLS
+240 IATAAESEKDGDATFGAGVSILGDHGELTGVDFGYPGIGTQTTWTYTETFNTVVSSTTNIQVYKETGDTKMFIEEGASGTWQFGVSNAAKAAQCHGVINFGASKFIDQMIQNDNVVVTASITFSMGALSSNFNNKFYSAVVGPEALTAQKSYNLREKDGDSNYTYNYKNSSKEAAETFTTDAVTLS
-252 AVDENHI
+252 PGKNNLALATGLGWAQRWAPPYTPRRGLEIKNI
-259 QYTGANKAGD
+259 QIKYTITFNNVTDGSGLNIGD
-269 VKDSQYGYQ
+269 NAAPVASSTYGIQNSYQ
-278 SNTTSNGSWSGST
+278 QGTSGS
-291 LSFTGIVANSANPY
+291 GYAPY
-305 IYFCIGIG
+305 LTDAKDAPVYYDSIK
-313 ESDGTCTVSFRNL
+313 N
-326 KFTNVKLVREVKA
+326 NVKL
-339 DSDSIERVDGAAP
+339 DSIVDGE
-352 VNKAQFDNTV
+352 
-362 QDSFYPYNTNAS
+362 
-374 TAGGWAVW
+374 
-382 HDNITSQLS
+382 
-391 KKIDNVTYGNGK
+391 GK
-403 LQSYT
+403 MQSYT
-408 NSPIATI
+408 NASLGQISADGANHSYYKFAQTEYVDMYNYSGESSIQSAILKYGADAAKTI
-415 GGQNY
+415 GVGDRLITGISSDGTLQ
-420 YKTST
+420 TS
-425 VTYHDTYNYLPGL
+425 
-438 MGYIDSGDISQGFTT
+438 
-453 ETLKYVCECG
+453 ETN
-463 YVYTGTSFD
+463 
-472 SLDNSYTCPN
+472 NSTHL
-482 CGKSKSAFTK
+482 
-492 TINVPSKMAQDIDIN
+492 Q
-507 YASGIKQ
+507 YASGIKT
-514 VIVGSKYR
+514 VTVNETTFNIW
-522 EEDADDTT
+522 DATDRAKTKAITVENDD
-530 GGTLAAVFNLYDANS
+530 GV
-545 YGENHGKGIYV
+545 
-556 EGQLV
+556 
-561 GWAVVTKTNR
+561 AVVVGYAKVNYINR
-571 AEVVVKTYMYT
+571 G
-582 NARVATQVMDYGFSS
+582 RVAVMIYMIANGTVQTSVGDYGGISS
-597 NRWNIEYSGI
+597 KSRIEFSGI
-607 DTTAPD
+607 DTTSPD
-613 DNVNSGT
+613 DSVNGGT
-620 NVSLDKFVGANAQDL
+620 NVSLDNYIKSSSSDL
-635 AWLRQNKIVADGSIN
+635 AWFRQNKIVADGSIN
-650 INEDDTAAGY
+650 VNEDDTAAGY

-667 TVNREDSLAELNNI
+667 TVNRADSLAALNNI

-694 AGINPIALGEIS
+694 AGINPIAYGEIS

-840 IAGIANYITSAS
+840 VAGIVDYITSAS
-852 GTATTAVGNDIT
+852 GTATTAVSNDIT

-884 FTFTIPAP
+884 FTFTIPTP

-1019 NNYKSAIDIQKE
+1019 NNYKSAIDVQKE

-1195 EKSNRFELSARKVV
+1195 EKSNRFEFSARKVV

-1266 SEAKLDSDGNPVF
+1266 SEAKLDSDGSPVF

-1364 ENIVVNLVLKDVTL
+1364 ENIFVNLVLKDVTL

-1464 YNPVTDTTADGYAL
+1464 YKPVTDTTADGYAL

-1512 IVVQTTKY
+1512 IIVQTTKY

-1539 FPFGTTVESEIGK
+1539 FPFGTTVESEISK
-1552 IAPAYKIA
+1552 IAPTYKIA

-1587 DLTDENYSAAY
+1587 ELTDENYSAAY

-1753 VTSVGGQA
+1753 VASVGGQA
-1761 IAKDGNYANVAYNDI
+1761 IAKDGSYANVAYNDI

-1915 DAFSLSGAQAL
+1915 DTFSLSGAQAL

-1941 VNGSAAKDTVAIDD
+1941 VNGSAANDTVAIDD

-2102 FQTLDAVDRDYNKK
+2102 FQTLDAVDRDYNKQ

-2206 SNVVVDNVN
+2206 SNVVVNNVN

-2416 GTITGNIKARP
+2416 GTITGNIEARP

-2822 NDKISTLPQAYASFA
+2822 NDKISTLPQAYVSFA

-3010 ISARDNDGQIRTI
+3010 ISARDNDGQVRTI

-3030 AKFDTATLEI
+3030 AKFDTATLDI

-3380 RLEVKEIKTNN
+3380 KLEVKEIKTNN

-3440 TSTTV
+3440 TPTTV

>member
-1 MYKNLRAHTRYESVH
+1 
-16 AHNTKPEVDIMRNG
+16 MRNG

-47 CFTLVFAVAISV
+47 CFTLVFAVALS
-59 TPDGYF
+59 
-65 NSAKALNPDGDTS
+65 N
-78 GLVRVYQKDAYLN
+78 DAIGGIANAYE
-91 TSTLVNPDDYAL
+91 VKEQDKPDDATL
-103 SAFKTDFESI
+103 GVASAITGDHGELTGVNF
-113 MGYGKNANNSKTEWS
+113 GYPGTGTQTTWTFTETYDTVVPS
-128 IGDVTFNKYVF
+128 TSNHQIYKKKGNTVMYTHIGDANHWYW
-139 GMKNIT
+139 
-145 YNSEKGKIK
+145 
-154 SQDSEEEDKTV
+154 
-165 GVYPL
+165 GV
-170 AGGGAKMSF
+170 
-179 YIDAG
+179 
-184 LFGADSISAVLN
+184 
-196 VVLPEYLQS
+196 
-205 LISTNDEYSLQFDA
+205 
-219 QIDVSKGDNLVNVSA
+219 
-234 QNYQRA
+234 
-240 RAKIATAPETLS
+240 
-252 AVDENHI
+252 
-259 QYTGANKAGD
+259 
-269 VKDSQYGYQ
+269 
-278 SNTTSNGSWSGST
+278 
-291 LSFTGIVANSANPY
+291 
-305 IYFCIGIG
+305 
-313 ESDGTCTVSFRNL
+313 SDGQAGA
-326 KFTNVKLVREVKA
+326 EVHGVINF
-339 DSDSIERVDGAAP
+339 DLSGFV
-352 VNKAQFDNTV
+352 AQMIQN
-362 QDSFYPYNTNAS
+362 
-374 TAGGWAVW
+374 
-382 HDNITSQLS
+382 
-391 KKIDNVTYGNGK
+391 DNVTVKAKVTANIGARDGSVAGANYVNKLFYSALGVPAGKKMTGGLSFDIRNNDNVSGEDKSGFTSGYQNSSSKGAQDRTSNEVTLDKNTPGLAFALGCGWGQQWSPQDHYVYMSNIRVVFTITFNNVTDSASLNIGDNAAPIASSAYGIQNGYVQGTSGSGYAPYLTDAKNASVYYDSIAKNIK
-403 LQSYT
+403 LDNVTDGAGKMQSYT
-408 NSPIATI
+408 NTGLGQISADGTNHTYYKFAQTEYVDMYNYSGESSIQSAILKYGADAAKTI
-415 GGQNY
+415 GVGDRLITGISSDGTLQ
-420 YKTST
+420 TSET
-425 VTYHDTYNYLPGL
+425 N
-438 MGYIDSGDISQGFTT
+438 DSTHLQ
-453 ETLKYVCECG
+453 
-463 YVYTGTSFD
+463 
-472 SLDNSYTCPN
+472 
-482 CGKSKSAFTK
+482 
-492 TINVPSKMAQDIDIN
+492 
-507 YASGIKQ
+507 YASGIKT
-514 VIVGSKYR
+514 VTVNETTFNIW
-522 EEDADDTT
+522 DATDRAKTKAITVENDD
-530 GGTLAAVFNLYDANS
+530 GV
-545 YGENHGKGIYV
+545 
-556 EGQLV
+556 
-561 GWAVVTKTNR
+561 AVVVGYAKVNYINR
-571 AEVVVKTYMYT
+571 G
-582 NARVATQVMDYGFSS
+582 RVAVMIYMIANGTVQTSVGDYGGIS
-597 NRWNIEYSGI
+597 NKSRIEFSGI
-607 DTTAPD
+607 DTTSPD
-613 DNVNSGT
+613 DSVNSGT
-620 NVSLDKFVGANAQDL
+620 NVSLDNYIKSSSSDL
-635 AWLRQNKIVADGSIN
+635 AWFRQNKIVADGSIN
-650 INEDDTAAGY
+650 VNEDDTAAGY

-667 TVNREDSLAELNNI
+667 TVNRADSLAELNNI
-681 AITQFADYAAVKA
+681 AITQFADYNAVKA

-706 SFTYDFANGVAKA
+706 SFTYDFANGVSKA

-724 QGNPASITDNVTG
+724 QGNPTSITDNVTG

-763 VDYDRPEYTVD
+763 VDYDRPDYTVD

-840 IAGIANYITSAS
+840 VAGIANYITSAS
-852 GTATTAVGNDIT
+852 GTATTAVSNDIT

-955 STFENYELPSSRNWF
+955 STFENYELPSLRNWF

-1019 NNYKSAIDIQKE
+1019 NNYKSAIDVQKE

-1266 SEAKLDSDGNPVF
+1266 SEAKLDSDGSPVF

-1464 YNPVTDTTADGYAL
+1464 YNPATDTTADGYAL

-1539 FPFGTTVESEIGK
+1539 FPFGTTVESEISK

-1560 AKDMVVASQ
+1560 ATDMVVASQ
-1569 IEALFANGAQLS
+1569 IEALFANGAKLS
-1581 LGAQIA
+1581 LGAKIA
-1587 DLTDENYSAAY
+1587 ELTEEDYSAVY
-1598 KYAILLG
+1598 KYAIVLG
-1605 GNLDDGNVVIELD
+1605 GTLDDGNVVIELD

-1717 PVTVTINPASIVVKP
+1717 PVTVTINPATIVVKP

-1761 IAKDGNYANVAYNDI
+1761 IAKDGSYANVAYNDI

-1915 DAFSLSGAQAL
+1915 DTFSLSGAQAL

-1941 VNGSAAKDTVAIDD
+1941 VNGSSAKDTVAIDD

-2071 ENAVYN
+2071 ENAMYN

-2102 FQTLDAVDRDYNKK
+2102 FQTLDAVDRDYNKQ

-2416 GTITGNIKARP
+2416 GTITGNIEARP

-2822 NDKISTLPQAYASFA
+2822 NDKISTLPQAYVSFA

-3010 ISARDNDGQIRTI
+3010 ISSRDNDGQVRTI

-3030 AKFDTATLEI
+3030 AKFDTATLDI

-3357 TKSLASSD
+3357 TKSLASSN

-3440 TSTTV
+3440 TPTTV

>member
-1 MYKNLRAHTRYESVH
+1 
-16 AHNTKPEVDIMRNG
+16 MRNG

-47 CFTLVFAVAISV
+47 CFTLVFAFALSKNNSQVASAYTVVEQEKDDDATLGSPSSFFGDNSELTGTHFGYPGLSADTQTWTFTETYNTVVPSTGNHQIFKLKGNTTMYTHVGDANHWLWGVKNGMAAAEVHGVMNFNLSGFVAQMIQNDNV
-59 TPDGYF
+59 TVKAKVTANIGAKEGDSTWLVSYVNNLFYSAVAVPAGKELTGGLSYDLRNNKSESGQDKTGFIAGYQNSDKKGAQDRTSNEVTLTKETPGLGFALGCGWGQQVGSHDHHVYMSNIRVTYTITFNNVTDGSGLNIGDNAAPIASSTYGIQ
-65 NSAKALNPDGDTS
+65 NSYQQGTS
-78 GLVRVYQKDAYLN
+78 GSGYAPYLTDA
-91 TSTLVNPDDYAL
+91 
-103 SAFKTDFESI
+103 
-113 MGYGKNANNSKTEWS
+113 KNAP
-128 IGDVTFNKYVF
+128 
-139 GMKNIT
+139 
-145 YNSEKGKIK
+145 
-154 SQDSEEEDKTV
+154 
-165 GVYPL
+165 VY
-170 AGGGAKMSF
+170 
-179 YIDAG
+179 Y
-184 LFGADSISAVLN
+184 DSIKN
-196 VVLPEYLQS
+196 
-205 LISTNDEYSLQFDA
+205 
-219 QIDVSKGDNLVNVSA
+219 
-234 QNYQRA
+234 
-240 RAKIATAPETLS
+240 
-252 AVDENHI
+252 
-259 QYTGANKAGD
+259 
-269 VKDSQYGYQ
+269 
-278 SNTTSNGSWSGST
+278 
-291 LSFTGIVANSANPY
+291 
-305 IYFCIGIG
+305 
-313 ESDGTCTVSFRNL
+313 
-326 KFTNVKLVREVKA
+326 NVKL
-339 DSDSIERVDGAAP
+339 DSIVDGA
-352 VNKAQFDNTV
+352 
-362 QDSFYPYNTNAS
+362 
-374 TAGGWAVW
+374 
-382 HDNITSQLS
+382 
-391 KKIDNVTYGNGK
+391 GK
-403 LQSYT
+403 MQSYT
-408 NSPIATI
+408 NASLGQISADGANHSYYKFAQTEYVDMYNYSGESSIQSAILKYGADAAKTI
-415 GGQNY
+415 GVGDRLITGISSDGTLQ
-420 YKTST
+420 TSET
-425 VTYHDTYNYLPGL
+425 N
-438 MGYIDSGDISQGFTT
+438 DSTHLQ
-453 ETLKYVCECG
+453 
-463 YVYTGTSFD
+463 
-472 SLDNSYTCPN
+472 
-482 CGKSKSAFTK
+482 
-492 TINVPSKMAQDIDIN
+492 
-507 YASGIKQ
+507 YASGIKT
-514 VIVGSKYR
+514 VTVNETTFNIW
-522 EEDADDTT
+522 DATDRAKTKAITVENDD
-530 GGTLAAVFNLYDANS
+530 GV
-545 YGENHGKGIYV
+545 
-556 EGQLV
+556 
-561 GWAVVTKTNR
+561 AVVVGYAKVNYINR
-571 AEVVVKTYMYT
+571 G
-582 NARVATQVMDYGFSS
+582 RVAVMIYMIANGTVQTSVGDYGGISS
-597 NRWNIEYSGI
+597 KSRIEFSGI
-607 DTTAPD
+607 DTTSPD
-613 DNVNSGT
+613 DSVNGGT
-620 NVSLDKFVGANAQDL
+620 NVSLDNYIKSSSSDL
-635 AWLRQNKIVADGSIN
+635 AWFRQNKIVADGSIN

-660 SPYIWFY
+660 SPYLWFY
-667 TVNREDSLAELNNI
+667 TVNRADSLADLNGI
-681 AITQFADYAAVKA
+681 AVTQFADYNAVKA

-763 VDYDRPEYTVD
+763 VDYDRPDYTVD

-840 IAGIANYITSAS
+840 VAGIVDYITSAS
-852 GTATTAVGNDIT
+852 GTATTAVSNDIT

-955 STFENYELPSSRNWF
+955 STLANYELPSSRNWF

-1019 NNYKSAIDIQKE
+1019 NNYKSAIDVQKE

-1153 FENYTQNQVWSGI
+1153 LENYTQNQVWSGI

-1195 EKSNRFELSARKVV
+1195 EKSNKFELSARKVV

-1364 ENIVVNLVLKDVTL
+1364 ENIFVNLVLKDVTL

-1464 YNPVTDTTADGYAL
+1464 YKPVTDTTADGYAL
-1478 FYAGGSISRES
+1478 FYAGGSITRES

-1512 IVVQTTKY
+1512 IIVQTTKY

-1539 FPFGTTVESEIGK
+1539 FPFGTTVESEISK
-1552 IAPAYKIA
+1552 IAPTYKIA
-1560 AKDMVVASQ
+1560 ANDMVVASQ
-1569 IEALFANGAQLS
+1569 IEALFANGAKLS

-1587 DLTDENYSAAY
+1587 ELKDENYSAAY

-1717 PVTVTINPASIVVKP
+1717 PVTVTINPATIVVKP

-1753 VTSVGGQA
+1753 VASVGGQA

-1915 DAFSLSGAQAL
+1915 DTFSLSGAQAL

-1941 VNGSAAKDTVAIDD
+1941 VNGSAANDTVAIDD

-2102 FQTLDAVDRDYNKK
+2102 FQTLDAVDRDYNKQ

-2416 GTITGNIKARP
+2416 GTITGNIEARP

-2525 LAFVMA
+2525 LAFVMV

-2822 NDKISTLPQAYASFA
+2822 NDKISILPQAYVSFA

-3010 ISARDNDGQIRTI
+3010 ISTRDNDGQVRTI

-3030 AKFDTATLEI
+3030 AKFDTATLDI

-3111 RRYINANGQFVAR
+3111 RRYINANGKFVAR

-3440 TSTTV
+3440 TPTTV

-3512 AAVVIVT
+3512 AAVVILT

>member
-1 MYKNLRAHTRYESVH
+1 
-16 AHNTKPEVDIMRNG
+16 MRNG

-47 CFTLVFAVAISV
+47 CFTLVFAFALSKNNSQVASAYTVVEQEKDDDATLGSPSSFFGDNSELTGMHFGYPGLSADTQTWTFTETYNTVVPSTGNHQIFKLKGNTTMYTHVGDANHWLWGVKNGMAAAEVHGVMNFNLSGFVAQMIQNDNVTVKAKVTANIGAKEGDSTWLISYVNNLFYSAVAVPAGKELTGGLSYDLRNNKSESGQDKTGFKVGYQNSDKKGAQDRTSNEV
-59 TPDGYF
+59 TLTKETPGLGFALGCGWGQQAGSYDHHVYMSNIRVTFTITFNNVTDGSGLNIGDNAAPIASSTYGIQ
-65 NSAKALNPDGDTS
+65 NSYQQGTS
-78 GLVRVYQKDAYLN
+78 GSGYAPYLTDA
-91 TSTLVNPDDYAL
+91 
-103 SAFKTDFESI
+103 
-113 MGYGKNANNSKTEWS
+113 KNAP
-128 IGDVTFNKYVF
+128 
-139 GMKNIT
+139 
-145 YNSEKGKIK
+145 
-154 SQDSEEEDKTV
+154 
-165 GVYPL
+165 VY
-170 AGGGAKMSF
+170 
-179 YIDAG
+179 Y
-184 LFGADSISAVLN
+184 DSIKN
-196 VVLPEYLQS
+196 
-205 LISTNDEYSLQFDA
+205 
-219 QIDVSKGDNLVNVSA
+219 
-234 QNYQRA
+234 
-240 RAKIATAPETLS
+240 
-252 AVDENHI
+252 
-259 QYTGANKAGD
+259 
-269 VKDSQYGYQ
+269 
-278 SNTTSNGSWSGST
+278 
-291 LSFTGIVANSANPY
+291 
-305 IYFCIGIG
+305 
-313 ESDGTCTVSFRNL
+313 
-326 KFTNVKLVREVKA
+326 NVKL
-339 DSDSIERVDGAAP
+339 DSIVDGA
-352 VNKAQFDNTV
+352 
-362 QDSFYPYNTNAS
+362 
-374 TAGGWAVW
+374 
-382 HDNITSQLS
+382 
-391 KKIDNVTYGNGK
+391 GK
-403 LQSYT
+403 MQSYT
-408 NSPIATI
+408 NASLGQISADGANHSYYKFAQTEYVDMYNYSGESSIQSAILKYGADAAKTI
-415 GGQNY
+415 GVGDRLITGISSDGTLQ
-420 YKTST
+420 TSET
-425 VTYHDTYNYLPGL
+425 N
-438 MGYIDSGDISQGFTT
+438 DSTHLQ
-453 ETLKYVCECG
+453 
-463 YVYTGTSFD
+463 
-472 SLDNSYTCPN
+472 
-482 CGKSKSAFTK
+482 
-492 TINVPSKMAQDIDIN
+492 
-507 YASGIKQ
+507 YASGIKT
-514 VIVGSKYR
+514 VTVNETTFNIW
-522 EEDADDTT
+522 DATDRAKTKAITVENDD
-530 GGTLAAVFNLYDANS
+530 G
-545 YGENHGKGIYV
+545 
-556 EGQLV
+556 
-561 GWAVVTKTNR
+561 VT
-571 AEVVVKTYMYT
+571 VVVGYAKVNYI
-582 NARVATQVMDYGFSS
+582 NRGRVAVMIYMIANGTVQTSVGDYGGISS
-597 NRWNIEYSGI
+597 KSRIEFSGI
-607 DTTAPD
+607 DTTSPD
-613 DNVNSGT
+613 DSVNGGT
-620 NVSLDKFVGANAQDL
+620 NVSLDNYIKSSSSDL
-635 AWLRQNKIVADGSIN
+635 AWFRQNKIVADGSIN

-660 SPYIWFY
+660 SPYLWFY
-667 TVNREDSLAELNNI
+667 TVNRADSLAELNNI

-694 AGINPIALGEIS
+694 AGINPIAYGEIS

-840 IAGIANYITSAS
+840 VAGIANYITSAS
-852 GTATTAVGNDIT
+852 GAATTAVSNDIT

-884 FTFTIPAP
+884 FTFTIPTP

-955 STFENYELPSSRNWF
+955 STFENYELPSLRNWF

-1036 YIMVTG
+1036 YIMATG

-1153 FENYTQNQVWSGI
+1153 LENYTQNQVWSGI

-1266 SEAKLDSDGNPVF
+1266 SEAKLDSDGSPVF

-1293 IPKDDESFVTSD
+1293 IPKDDGSFVTSD
-1305 FETNDAGEQVF
+1305 FKTNDAGEQVF

-1364 ENIVVNLVLKDVTL
+1364 ENIFVNLVLKDVTL

-1426 ASKAFGDSDPEFR
+1426 ASKFFGDSDPEFK
-1439 FGVELAQFAGL
+1439 FGVALAQFANL
-1450 YKSANE
+1450 YKSE
-1456 IVADVFSA
+1456 DQIVADIFKGYRKDDETIES
-1464 YNPVTDTTADGYAL
+1464 GYAL
-1478 FYAGGSISRES
+1478 YFADGRITREPV
-1489 AEGVG
+1489 EGVG
-1494 QYDFASDASL
+1494 QYDFDANAAL
-1504 FDIDSNYS
+1504 FDVDENYS
-1512 IVVQTTKY
+1512 ILVQTAKY

-1527 IVKLDVSGQSSV
+1527 TVKLDVSGQSSV
-1539 FPFGTTVESEIGK
+1539 FPFGTTVESEISK
-1552 IAPAYKIA
+1552 IAPTYKIA
-1560 AKDMVVASQ
+1560 AEDMVVASQ
-1569 IEALFANGAQLS
+1569 IEALFANGAKLS
-1581 LGAQIA
+1581 LGAKIA
-1587 DLTDENYSAAY
+1587 ELTEEDYSAVY
-1598 KYAILLG
+1598 KYAIVLG
-1605 GNLDDGNVVIELD
+1605 GTLDDGNVVIELD

-1650 VWSEN
+1650 VWGEN

-1692 KRVLSISGAKLYNG
+1692 KRILSISGAKLYNG

-1717 PVTVTINPASIVVKP
+1717 PVTVTINPATIVVKP

-1739 VYGEEDGVYGIGFD
+1739 VYGEEDGVYVIGFD
-1753 VTSVGGQA
+1753 VASVGGQA
-1761 IAKDGNYANVAYNDI
+1761 IAKDGSYANVAYNDI
-1776 LAQINGVFV
+1776 LRQINGVFV

-1828 STQNSNFKVE
+1828 STKNSNFKVE

-1848 IEQKSIDLSTKYFV
+1848 IEQKSINLSTKYFV

-1878 ANLYD
+1878 TNLYD

-1941 VNGSAAKDTVAIDD
+1941 VNGSAAKDIVAIDD

-2071 ENAVYN
+2071 ENAMYN

-2268 EVRFDGTDTDIL
+2268 KVRFDGTDTDIL

-2298 KINSLQVGAIDD
+2298 KINSLQVGASDDFELIDAIDD

-2316 VNMSKKQIQLIVND
+2316 VNMRKKQIQLIVND

-2416 GTITGNIKARP
+2416 GTITGNIEARP

-2466 IQTKNGSYFI
+2466 IQTKNGAYFI

-2531 DGTIVYEKPAE
+2531 DGTIVYEKPAK

-2822 NDKISTLPQAYASFA
+2822 NDKISTLPQAYVSFA

-2899 ANYGDVMSADGKLLF
+2899 ANYGEVMSADGKLLF

-2938 FAKDRTNFFPTVR
+2938 FANDRTNFFPTVR

-3010 ISARDNDGQIRTI
+3010 ISSRDNDGQIRTI

-3172 AGGENRISYN
+3172 AGGANRISYN

-3357 TKSLASSD
+3357 AKSLASSD

-3440 TSTTV
+3440 TPTTV

>member
-1 MYKNLRAHTRYESVH
+1 
-16 AHNTKPEVDIMRNG
+16 MRNG

-47 CFTLVFAVAISV
+47 CFTLVFAFALSKNNSQVASAYTVVEQEKDDDATLGSPSSFFGDNGELTGTHFGYPGLSADTQTWTFTETYNTVVPSTGNHQIFKLKGNTTMYTHVGDANHWLWGVKNGMAAAEVHGVMNFNLSGFVAQMIQNDNV
-59 TPDGYF
+59 TVKAKVTANIGAKEGDSTWLVSYVNNLFYSAVAVPAGKELTGGLSYDLRNNKSESGQDKTGFIAGYQNSDKKGAQDRTSNEVTLTKETPGLGFALGCGWRQQVGSYDHHVYMSNIRVTFTITFNNVTDGSGLNIGDNAAPVASSTYGIQ
-65 NSAKALNPDGDTS
+65 NSYQQGTS
-78 GLVRVYQKDAYLN
+78 GSGYAPYLTDA
-91 TSTLVNPDDYAL
+91 
-103 SAFKTDFESI
+103 
-113 MGYGKNANNSKTEWS
+113 KNAP
-128 IGDVTFNKYVF
+128 
-139 GMKNIT
+139 
-145 YNSEKGKIK
+145 
-154 SQDSEEEDKTV
+154 
-165 GVYPL
+165 VY
-170 AGGGAKMSF
+170 
-179 YIDAG
+179 Y
-184 LFGADSISAVLN
+184 DSIKN
-196 VVLPEYLQS
+196 
-205 LISTNDEYSLQFDA
+205 
-219 QIDVSKGDNLVNVSA
+219 
-234 QNYQRA
+234 
-240 RAKIATAPETLS
+240 
-252 AVDENHI
+252 
-259 QYTGANKAGD
+259 
-269 VKDSQYGYQ
+269 
-278 SNTTSNGSWSGST
+278 
-291 LSFTGIVANSANPY
+291 
-305 IYFCIGIG
+305 
-313 ESDGTCTVSFRNL
+313 
-326 KFTNVKLVREVKA
+326 NVKL
-339 DSDSIERVDGAAP
+339 DSIVDGA
-352 VNKAQFDNTV
+352 
-362 QDSFYPYNTNAS
+362 
-374 TAGGWAVW
+374 
-382 HDNITSQLS
+382 
-391 KKIDNVTYGNGK
+391 GK
-403 LQSYT
+403 MQSYT
-408 NSPIATI
+408 NASLGQISADGANHSYYKFAQTEYVDMYNYSGESSIQSAILKYGADAAKTI
-415 GGQNY
+415 GVGDRLITGISSDGTLQ
-420 YKTST
+420 TSET
-425 VTYHDTYNYLPGL
+425 N
-438 MGYIDSGDISQGFTT
+438 DSTHLQ
-453 ETLKYVCECG
+453 
-463 YVYTGTSFD
+463 
-472 SLDNSYTCPN
+472 
-482 CGKSKSAFTK
+482 
-492 TINVPSKMAQDIDIN
+492 
-507 YASGIKQ
+507 YASGIKT
-514 VIVGSKYR
+514 VTVNETTFNIW
-522 EEDADDTT
+522 DATDRAKTKAITVENDD
-530 GGTLAAVFNLYDANS
+530 G
-545 YGENHGKGIYV
+545 
-556 EGQLV
+556 
-561 GWAVVTKTNR
+561 VT
-571 AEVVVKTYMYT
+571 VVVGYAKVNYI
-582 NARVATQVMDYGFSS
+582 NRGRVAVMIYMIANGTVQTSVGDYGGISS
-597 NRWNIEYSGI
+597 KSRIEFSGI
-607 DTTAPD
+607 DTTSPD
-613 DNVNSGT
+613 DSVNGGT
-620 NVSLDKFVGANAQDL
+620 NVSLDNYIKSSSSDL
-635 AWLRQNKIVADGSIN
+635 AWFRQNKIVADGSIN

-660 SPYIWFY
+660 SPYLWFY

-694 AGINPIALGEIS
+694 AGINPIAYGEIS

-719 YGGGE
+719 YGGAD

-852 GTATTAVGNDIT
+852 GTATTAVSNDIT

-869 VDVNVAYAVEGGNGT
+869 VDVNVAYAVDEGGNGT
-884 FTFTIPAP
+884 FTFTIPTP

-1036 YIMVTG
+1036 YIMATG

-1153 FENYTQNQVWSGI
+1153 LENYTQNQVWSGI

-1179 ETLRVTL
+1179 ETLQVTL

-1364 ENIVVNLVLKDVTL
+1364 ENIFVNLVLKDVTL

-1464 YNPVTDTTADGYAL
+1464 YKPVTDTTADGYAL

-1539 FPFGTTVESEIGK
+1539 FPFGTTVESEISK

-1569 IEALFANGAQLS
+1569 IEALFANGAKLS

-1587 DLTDENYSAAY
+1587 ELTEEEDYSAVY
-1598 KYAILLG
+1598 KYAIVLG
-1605 GNLDDGNVVIELD
+1605 GTLDDGNVVIELD

-1650 VWSEN
+1650 VWGEN

-1717 PVTVTINPASIVVKP
+1717 PVTVTINPATIVVKP

-1753 VTSVGGQA
+1753 VASVGGQA
-1761 IAKDGNYANVAYNDI
+1761 IAKDGSYANVAYDDI

-1915 DAFSLSGAQAL
+1915 DTFSLSGAQAL

-1941 VNGSAAKDTVAIDD
+1941 VNGSSAKDTVAIDD

-2071 ENAVYN
+2071 ENAMYN

-2206 SNVVVDNVN
+2206 SNVVADNVN

-2354 IVAGHSDLLEVVASG
+2354 IVAGHSDLLEVVAIG

-2416 GTITGNIKARP
+2416 GTITGNIEARP

-2466 IQTKNGSYFI
+2466 IQTKNGAYFI

-2822 NDKISTLPQAYASFA
+2822 NDKISTLPQAYVSFA

-3010 ISARDNDGQIRTI
+3010 ISARDNDGQVRTI
-3023 FDIAGTN
+3023 FDIAGAN

-3093 GNELYPIN
+3093 GNELYPRN

-3182 NLTNGYNLVKNADFT
+3182 NLTNGYNLVKDADFT

-3254 AIVNVTLSSD
+3254 AIVNVTFSSD

-3357 TKSLASSD
+3357 AKSLASSD

-3440 TSTTV
+3440 TPTTV

>member
-1 MYKNLRAHTRYESVH
+1 
-16 AHNTKPEVDIMRNG
+16 MRNG

-47 CFTLVFAVAISV
+47 CFTLVFAFALSKNNSQVASAYTVVEQEKDDDATLGSPSSFFGDNSELTGTHFGYPGLSADTQTWTFTETYNTVVPSTGNHQIFKLKGNTTMYTHVGDANHWLWGVKNGMAAAEVHGAMNFNLSGFVAQMIQNDNV
-59 TPDGYF
+59 TVKAKVTANIGAKEGNSTPLVSYVNNLFYSAVAVPAGKELTGGLSYDLRNNKSESGQDKTGFIAGYQNSDKKGAQDRTSNEVTLTKETPGLGFALGCGWGQQVGSYDHHVYMSNIRVTYTITFNNVTDGSGLNIGDNAAPIASSTYGIQ
-65 NSAKALNPDGDTS
+65 NSYQQGTS
-78 GLVRVYQKDAYLN
+78 GSGYAPYLTDA
-91 TSTLVNPDDYAL
+91 
-103 SAFKTDFESI
+103 
-113 MGYGKNANNSKTEWS
+113 KNAP
-128 IGDVTFNKYVF
+128 
-139 GMKNIT
+139 
-145 YNSEKGKIK
+145 
-154 SQDSEEEDKTV
+154 
-165 GVYPL
+165 VY
-170 AGGGAKMSF
+170 
-179 YIDAG
+179 Y
-184 LFGADSISAVLN
+184 DSIKN
-196 VVLPEYLQS
+196 
-205 LISTNDEYSLQFDA
+205 
-219 QIDVSKGDNLVNVSA
+219 
-234 QNYQRA
+234 
-240 RAKIATAPETLS
+240 
-252 AVDENHI
+252 
-259 QYTGANKAGD
+259 
-269 VKDSQYGYQ
+269 
-278 SNTTSNGSWSGST
+278 
-291 LSFTGIVANSANPY
+291 
-305 IYFCIGIG
+305 
-313 ESDGTCTVSFRNL
+313 
-326 KFTNVKLVREVKA
+326 NVKL
-339 DSDSIERVDGAAP
+339 DSIVDGA
-352 VNKAQFDNTV
+352 
-362 QDSFYPYNTNAS
+362 
-374 TAGGWAVW
+374 
-382 HDNITSQLS
+382 
-391 KKIDNVTYGNGK
+391 GK
-403 LQSYT
+403 MQSYT
-408 NSPIATI
+408 NASLGQISADGANHSYYKFAQTEYVDMYNYSGESSIQSAILKYGADAAKTI
-415 GGQNY
+415 GVGDRLITGISSDGTLQ
-420 YKTST
+420 TSET
-425 VTYHDTYNYLPGL
+425 N
-438 MGYIDSGDISQGFTT
+438 DSTHIQ
-453 ETLKYVCECG
+453 
-463 YVYTGTSFD
+463 
-472 SLDNSYTCPN
+472 
-482 CGKSKSAFTK
+482 
-492 TINVPSKMAQDIDIN
+492 
-507 YASGIKQ
+507 YASGIKT
-514 VIVGSKYR
+514 VTVNETTFNIW
-522 EEDADDTT
+522 DATDRAKTKAITVENDD
-530 GGTLAAVFNLYDANS
+530 G
-545 YGENHGKGIYV
+545 
-556 EGQLV
+556 
-561 GWAVVTKTNR
+561 VT
-571 AEVVVKTYMYT
+571 VVVGYAKVNYI
-582 NARVATQVMDYGFSS
+582 NRGRVAVMIYMIANGTVQTSVGDYGGISS
-597 NRWNIEYSGI
+597 KSRIEFSGI
-607 DTTAPD
+607 DTTSPD
-613 DNVNSGT
+613 DSVNGGT
-620 NVSLDKFVGANAQDL
+620 NVSLDNYIKSSSSDL
-635 AWLRQNKIVADGSIN
+635 AWFRQNKIVADGSIN

-667 TVNREDSLAELNNI
+667 TVNRADSLAKLNGI
-681 AITQFADYAAVKA
+681 AVTQFADYNAVKA

-774 YSFDKNGVQT
+774 YSFDKNGTKT

-840 IAGIANYITSAS
+840 VAGIVDYITSAS
-852 GTATTAVGNDIT
+852 GTATTAVSNDIT

-869 VDVNVAYAVEGGNGT
+869 VDVNVAYAVDEGGNGT
-884 FTFTIPAP
+884 FTFTIPTP

-955 STFENYELPSSRNWF
+955 STFENYELPYSRNWF

-1364 ENIVVNLVLKDVTL
+1364 ENIFVNLVLKDVTL

-1390 IVNQSSDYSAATNY
+1390 IVNQNSDYSAATNY

-1439 FGVELAQFAGL
+1439 FGVELGQFAGL

-1512 IVVQTTKY
+1512 IIVQTTKY

-1560 AKDMVVASQ
+1560 ATDMVVASQ
-1569 IEALFANGAQLS
+1569 IEALFANGAKLS
-1581 LGAQIA
+1581 LGAKIA
-1587 DLTDENYSAAY
+1587 ELTDENYSAAY

-1605 GNLDDGNVVIELD
+1605 GTLDDGNVVIELD

-1717 PVTVTINPASIVVKP
+1717 PVTVTINPATIVVKP

-1753 VTSVGGQA
+1753 VASVGGQA
-1761 IAKDGNYANVAYNDI
+1761 IAKDGSYANVAYNDI

-1805 TDASGTVYGTDGRYY
+1805 TDASVTVYGTDGRYY

-1915 DAFSLSGAQAL
+1915 DTFSLSGAQAL

-1941 VNGSAAKDTVAIDD
+1941 VNGSAANDTVAIDD

-2416 GTITGNIKARP
+2416 GTITGNIEARP

-2451 YTFKNMIDADKKFYA
+2451 YTFKNMIDADKRFYA

-2504 EKYDNYTLVYSNNS
+2504 EKYDNYTLVYSNNR

-2822 NDKISTLPQAYASFA
+2822 NDKISTLPQAYVSFA

-3010 ISARDNDGQIRTI
+3010 ISARDNDGQVRTI

-3030 AKFDTATLEI
+3030 AKFDTATLDI

-3111 RRYINANGQFVAR
+3111 RRYINANGKFVAR

-3440 TSTTV
+3440 TPTTV

>member
-1 MYKNLRAHTRYESVH
+1 
-16 AHNTKPEVDIMRNG
+16 MRNG

-219 QIDVSKGDNLVNVSA
+219 QIDVSKGDNLVDVSA

-240 RAKIATAPETLS
+240 RAKIATAPEALS
-252 AVDENHI
+252 AVNENHI
-259 QYTGANKAGD
+259 QYTGANKAGG
-269 VKDSQYGYQ
+269 VKDTQYGYK
-278 SNTTSNGSWSGST
+278 SNTTSNGSWSKST

-453 ETLKYVCECG
+453 ETLKYVCACG
-463 YVYTGTSFD
+463 YVYTGTNFD

-582 NARVATQVMDYGFSS
+582 NARVATQVTDYGFSS

-635 AWLRQNKIVADGSIN
+635 AWLRQNKITADGSIE
-650 INEDDTAAGY
+650 ISEDDTAAGY
-660 SPYIWFY
+660 SPYLWFY
-667 TVNREDSLAELNNI
+667 TVNRADSLADLNGI
-681 AITQFADYAAVKA
+681 AVTQFADYNAVKA

-724 QGNPASITDNVTG
+724 QGNPTSITDNVTG

-852 GTATTAVGNDIT
+852 GTATTAVSNDIT

-1195 EKSNRFELSARKVV
+1195 EKSNKFELSARKVV

-1245 FVDSDNN
+1245 FVDCDNN

-1266 SEAKLDSDGNPVF
+1266 SEAKLDSDGSPVF

-1364 ENIVVNLVLKDVTL
+1364 ENIFVNLVLKDVTI

-1464 YNPVTDTTADGYAL
+1464 YKPVTDTTADGYAL

-1539 FPFGTTVESEIGK
+1539 FPFGTTVESEISK
-1552 IAPAYKIA
+1552 IAPTYKIA

-1581 LGAQIA
+1581 LGAKIA
-1587 DLTDENYSAAY
+1587 ELTDENYSAAY

-1661 EKFELQGTPSGEYTS
+1661 EKFELQGIPSGEYTS

-1717 PVTVTINPASIVVKP
+1717 PVTVTINPATIVVKP

-1761 IAKDGNYANVAYNDI
+1761 IAKDGSYANVAYNDI

-1915 DAFSLSGAQAL
+1915 DTFSLSGAQAL

-1941 VNGSAAKDTVAIDD
+1941 VNGSAANDTVAIDD

-1991 QYDNTKDLGVSS
+1991 QYDNTKDLGVSN

-2026 SDSFTGTEVNSN
+2026 SDAFTGTEVNSN

-2071 ENAVYN
+2071 ENAMYN

-2416 GTITGNIKARP
+2416 GTITGNIEARP

-2783 LDASNATLLAGV
+2783 LDASNATLLACV

-2822 NDKISTLPQAYASFA
+2822 NDKISTLPQAYVSFA

-3010 ISARDNDGQIRTI
+3010 ISTRDNDGQVRTI

-3030 AKFDTATLEI
+3030 AKFDTATLDI
-3040 VLPKLTGVSV
+3040 VLSKLTGVSV

-3319 LEGIKSAGKYSFAVV
+3319 LEDIKSAGKYSFAVV

-3440 TSTTV
+3440 TPTTV

>member
-1 MYKNLRAHTRYESVH
+1 MYKNLRAHTHYESVH

-47 CFTLVFAVAISV
+47 CFTLVFAVALS
-59 TPDGYF
+59 
-65 NSAKALNPDGDTS
+65 N
-78 GLVRVYQKDAYLN
+78 DAIGGIANAYE
-91 TSTLVNPDDYAL
+91 VKEQDKPDDATL
-103 SAFKTDFESI
+103 GVASAITGDHGELTGVNF
-113 MGYGKNANNSKTEWS
+113 GYPGTGTQTTWTFTETYDTVVPS
-128 IGDVTFNKYVF
+128 TSNHQIYKKKGNTVMYTHIGDANHWYW
-139 GMKNIT
+139 
-145 YNSEKGKIK
+145 
-154 SQDSEEEDKTV
+154 
-165 GVYPL
+165 GV
-170 AGGGAKMSF
+170 
-179 YIDAG
+179 
-184 LFGADSISAVLN
+184 
-196 VVLPEYLQS
+196 
-205 LISTNDEYSLQFDA
+205 
-219 QIDVSKGDNLVNVSA
+219 
-234 QNYQRA
+234 
-240 RAKIATAPETLS
+240 
-252 AVDENHI
+252 
-259 QYTGANKAGD
+259 
-269 VKDSQYGYQ
+269 
-278 SNTTSNGSWSGST
+278 
-291 LSFTGIVANSANPY
+291 
-305 IYFCIGIG
+305 
-313 ESDGTCTVSFRNL
+313 SDGQAGA
-326 KFTNVKLVREVKA
+326 EVHGVINF
-339 DSDSIERVDGAAP
+339 DLSGFV
-352 VNKAQFDNTV
+352 AQMIQN
-362 QDSFYPYNTNAS
+362 
-374 TAGGWAVW
+374 
-382 HDNITSQLS
+382 
-391 KKIDNVTYGNGK
+391 DNVTVKAKVTANIGARDGSVAGANYVNKLFYSALGVPAGKKMTGGLSFDIRNNDNVSGEDKSGFTSGYQNSSSKGAQDRTSNEVTLDKNTPGLAFALGCGWGQQWSPQDHYVYMSNIRVVFTITFNNVTDSASLNIGDNAAPIASSAYGIQNGYVQGTSGSGYAPYLTDAKNASVYYDSIAKNIK
-403 LQSYT
+403 LDNVTDGAGKMQSYT
-408 NSPIATI
+408 NTGLGQISADGTNHTYYKFAQTEYVDMYNYSGESSIQSAILKYGADAAKTI
-415 GGQNY
+415 GVGDRLITGISSDGTLQ
-420 YKTST
+420 TSET
-425 VTYHDTYNYLPGL
+425 N
-438 MGYIDSGDISQGFTT
+438 DSTHLQ
-453 ETLKYVCECG
+453 
-463 YVYTGTSFD
+463 
-472 SLDNSYTCPN
+472 
-482 CGKSKSAFTK
+482 
-492 TINVPSKMAQDIDIN
+492 
-507 YASGIKQ
+507 YASGIKT
-514 VIVGSKYR
+514 VTVNETTFNIW
-522 EEDADDTT
+522 DATDRAKTKAITVENDD
-530 GGTLAAVFNLYDANS
+530 G
-545 YGENHGKGIYV
+545 
-556 EGQLV
+556 
-561 GWAVVTKTNR
+561 VT
-571 AEVVVKTYMYT
+571 VVVGYAKVNYI
-582 NARVATQVMDYGFSS
+582 NRGRVAVMIYMIANGTVQTSVGDYGGISS
-597 NRWNIEYSGI
+597 KSRIEFSGI
-607 DTTAPD
+607 DTTSPD
-613 DNVNSGT
+613 DSVNGGT
-620 NVSLDKFVGANAQDL
+620 NVSLDNYIKSSSSDL
-635 AWLRQNKIVADGSIN
+635 AWFRQNKIVADGSIN
-650 INEDDTAAGY
+650 VNEDDTAAGY
-660 SPYIWFY
+660 SPYLWFY
-667 TVNREDSLAELNNI
+667 TVNRADSLAELNGS
-681 AITQFADYAAVKA
+681 AVTQFADYNAVKA

-719 YGGGE
+719 YGGAD

-840 IAGIANYITSAS
+840 VAGIVDYITSAS
-852 GTATTAVGNDIT
+852 GTATTAVSNDIT

-884 FTFTIPAP
+884 FTFTIPTP

-1266 SEAKLDSDGNPVF
+1266 SEAKLDSDGNSVF

-1364 ENIVVNLVLKDVTL
+1364 ENIFVNLVLKDVTL

-1390 IVNQSSDYSAATNY
+1390 IVNQKSSDYSAATNY

-1464 YNPVTDTTADGYAL
+1464 YKPVTDTTADGYAL

-1539 FPFGTTVESEIGK
+1539 FPFGTTVESEISK
-1552 IAPAYKIA
+1552 IAPTYKIA

-1581 LGAQIA
+1581 LGAKIA
-1587 DLTDENYSAAY
+1587 ELTDENYSAAY

-1717 PVTVTINPASIVVKP
+1717 PVTVTINPATIVVKP

-1915 DAFSLSGAQAL
+1915 DTFSLSGAQAL

-1941 VNGSAAKDTVAIDD
+1941 VNGSAANDTVAIDD

-2038 YVVNVALF
+2038 YVVNIALF

-2071 ENAVYN
+2071 ENAMYN

-2102 FQTLDAVDRDYNKK
+2102 FQTLDAVDRDYNKQ

-2416 GTITGNIKARP
+2416 GTITGNIEARP
-2427 VLVSADLGTRE
+2427 LLVSADLGTRE

-2822 NDKISTLPQAYASFA
+2822 NDEISTLPQAYASFA

-3030 AKFDTATLEI
+3030 AKFDTATLDI

-3299 ASASNAPAIAIDKS
+3299 ASTSNAPAIAIDKS

-3440 TSTTV
+3440 TPTTV

>member
-1 MYKNLRAHTRYESVH
+1 
-16 AHNTKPEVDIMRNG
+16 MRNG

-47 CFTLVFAVAISV
+47 CFTLVFAFALSKNNSQVASAYTVVEQEKDDDATLGSPSSFFGDNGELTGTHFGYPGLSADTQTWTFTETYNTVVPSTGNHQIFKLKGNTTMYTHVGDANHWLWGVKNGMAAAEVHGVMNFNLSGFVAQMIQNDNV
-59 TPDGYF
+59 TVKAKVTANIGAKEGDSTWLVSYVNNLFYSAVAVPAGKELTGGLSYDLRNNKSESGQDKTGFIAGYQNSDKKGAQDRTSNEVTLTKETPGLGFALGCGWGQQVGSYDHHVYMSNIRVTFTITFNNVTDGSGLNIGDNAAPVASSTYGIQ
-65 NSAKALNPDGDTS
+65 NSYQQGTS
-78 GLVRVYQKDAYLN
+78 GSGYAPYLTDA
-91 TSTLVNPDDYAL
+91 
-103 SAFKTDFESI
+103 
-113 MGYGKNANNSKTEWS
+113 KNAP
-128 IGDVTFNKYVF
+128 
-139 GMKNIT
+139 
-145 YNSEKGKIK
+145 
-154 SQDSEEEDKTV
+154 
-165 GVYPL
+165 VY
-170 AGGGAKMSF
+170 
-179 YIDAG
+179 Y
-184 LFGADSISAVLN
+184 DSIKN
-196 VVLPEYLQS
+196 
-205 LISTNDEYSLQFDA
+205 
-219 QIDVSKGDNLVNVSA
+219 
-234 QNYQRA
+234 
-240 RAKIATAPETLS
+240 
-252 AVDENHI
+252 
-259 QYTGANKAGD
+259 
-269 VKDSQYGYQ
+269 
-278 SNTTSNGSWSGST
+278 
-291 LSFTGIVANSANPY
+291 
-305 IYFCIGIG
+305 
-313 ESDGTCTVSFRNL
+313 
-326 KFTNVKLVREVKA
+326 NVKL
-339 DSDSIERVDGAAP
+339 DSIVDGA
-352 VNKAQFDNTV
+352 
-362 QDSFYPYNTNAS
+362 
-374 TAGGWAVW
+374 
-382 HDNITSQLS
+382 
-391 KKIDNVTYGNGK
+391 GK
-403 LQSYT
+403 MQSYT
-408 NSPIATI
+408 NASLGQISADGANHSYYKFAQTEYVDMYNYSGESSIQSAILKYGADAAKTI
-415 GGQNY
+415 GVGDRLITGISSDGTLQ
-420 YKTST
+420 TSET
-425 VTYHDTYNYLPGL
+425 N
-438 MGYIDSGDISQGFTT
+438 DSTHLQ
-453 ETLKYVCECG
+453 
-463 YVYTGTSFD
+463 
-472 SLDNSYTCPN
+472 
-482 CGKSKSAFTK
+482 
-492 TINVPSKMAQDIDIN
+492 
-507 YASGIKQ
+507 YASGIKT
-514 VIVGSKYR
+514 VTVNETTFNIW
-522 EEDADDTT
+522 DATDRAKTKAITVENDD
-530 GGTLAAVFNLYDANS
+530 G
-545 YGENHGKGIYV
+545 
-556 EGQLV
+556 
-561 GWAVVTKTNR
+561 VT
-571 AEVVVKTYMYT
+571 VVVGYAKVNYI
-582 NARVATQVMDYGFSS
+582 NRGRVAVMIYMIANGTVQTSVGDYGGISS
-597 NRWNIEYSGI
+597 KSRIEFSGI
-607 DTTAPD
+607 DTTSPD
-613 DNVNSGT
+613 DSVNGGT
-620 NVSLDKFVGANAQDL
+620 NVSLDNYIKSSSSDL
-635 AWLRQNKIVADGSIN
+635 AWFRQNKIVADGSIN

-660 SPYIWFY
+660 SPYLWFY

-694 AGINPIALGEIS
+694 AGINPIAYGEIS

-719 YGGGE
+719 YGGAD

-784 TILASENGKWAT
+784 SILASENGKWAT

-840 IAGIANYITSAS
+840 VAGIANYITSAS
-852 GTATTAVGNDIT
+852 GAATMAVSNDIT

-869 VDVNVAYAVEGGNGT
+869 VDVNVAYAVDEGGNGT
-884 FTFTIPAP
+884 FTFTIPTP

-1036 YIMVTG
+1036 YIMATG

-1153 FENYTQNQVWSGI
+1153 LENYTQNQVWSGI

-1179 ETLRVTL
+1179 ETLQVTL

-1364 ENIVVNLVLKDVTL
+1364 ENIFVNLVLKDVTL

-1464 YNPVTDTTADGYAL
+1464 YKPVTDTTADGYAL

-1539 FPFGTTVESEIGK
+1539 FPFGTTVESEISK

-1569 IEALFANGAQLS
+1569 IEALFANGAKLS

-1587 DLTDENYSAAY
+1587 ELTEEEDYSAVY
-1598 KYAILLG
+1598 KYAIVLG
-1605 GNLDDGNVVIELD
+1605 GTLDDGNVVIELD

-1650 VWSEN
+1650 VWGEN

-1717 PVTVTINPASIVVKP
+1717 PVTVTINPATIVVKP

-1753 VTSVGGQA
+1753 VASVGGQA
-1761 IAKDGNYANVAYNDI
+1761 IAKDGSYANVAYDDI

-1878 ANLYD
+1878 TNLYD

-1976 AGIIALLKSDVTISK
+1976 AGVIALLKSDVTISK

-2071 ENAVYN
+2071 ENAMYN

-2206 SNVVVDNVN
+2206 SNVVADNVN

-2416 GTITGNIKARP
+2416 GTITGNIEARP

-2466 IQTKNGSYFI
+2466 IQTKNGAYFI

-2822 NDKISTLPQAYASFA
+2822 NDKISTLPQAYVSFA

-3010 ISARDNDGQIRTI
+3010 ISARDNDGQVRTI
-3023 FDIAGTN
+3023 FDIAGAN

-3182 NLTNGYNLVKNADFT
+3182 NLTNGYNLVKDADFT

-3254 AIVNVTLSSD
+3254 AIVNVTFSSD

-3357 TKSLASSD
+3357 AKSLASSD

-3440 TSTTV
+3440 TPTTV

>member
-1 MYKNLRAHTRYESVH
+1 
-16 AHNTKPEVDIMRNG
+16 MRNG

-47 CFTLVFAVAISV
+47 CFTLVFAFALSKNNSQVASAYTVVEQEKADDATLGSPSAFFGDNSELTGMHFGYPGLSANTQTWTFTETYNTVVPSTENHQIFKLKGDTTMYTHVGDANHWLWGVSNGMAAAEVHGAMNFNLSGFVAQMIQNDNV
-59 TPDGYF
+59 TVKATITANIGAREGTQSGGVNPYVNKLFYSAIAVPDGKQMTGGLSYDLRNNATDSGQDKTGFISGYQDSDKKGAQDRTSNEVTLTKETPGLGFALGCGWKQQTNVFTGGQDHYVYMSNIRVTFTITF
-65 NSAKALNPDGDTS
+65 NNVTDGSGLNIGDNAAPVASSTYGIQNSYQQGTS
-78 GLVRVYQKDAYLN
+78 GSGYAPYLTDA
-91 TSTLVNPDDYAL
+91 
-103 SAFKTDFESI
+103 
-113 MGYGKNANNSKTEWS
+113 KNAP
-128 IGDVTFNKYVF
+128 
-139 GMKNIT
+139 
-145 YNSEKGKIK
+145 
-154 SQDSEEEDKTV
+154 
-165 GVYPL
+165 VY
-170 AGGGAKMSF
+170 
-179 YIDAG
+179 Y
-184 LFGADSISAVLN
+184 DSIKN
-196 VVLPEYLQS
+196 
-205 LISTNDEYSLQFDA
+205 
-219 QIDVSKGDNLVNVSA
+219 
-234 QNYQRA
+234 
-240 RAKIATAPETLS
+240 
-252 AVDENHI
+252 
-259 QYTGANKAGD
+259 
-269 VKDSQYGYQ
+269 
-278 SNTTSNGSWSGST
+278 
-291 LSFTGIVANSANPY
+291 
-305 IYFCIGIG
+305 
-313 ESDGTCTVSFRNL
+313 
-326 KFTNVKLVREVKA
+326 NVKL
-339 DSDSIERVDGAAP
+339 DSIVDGE
-352 VNKAQFDNTV
+352 
-362 QDSFYPYNTNAS
+362 
-374 TAGGWAVW
+374 
-382 HDNITSQLS
+382 
-391 KKIDNVTYGNGK
+391 GK
-403 LQSYT
+403 MQSYT
-408 NSPIATI
+408 NASLGQISADGANHSYYKFAQTEYVDMYNYSGESSIQSAILKYGADAAKTI
-415 GGQNY
+415 GVGDRLITGISSDGTLQ
-420 YKTST
+420 TSET
-425 VTYHDTYNYLPGL
+425 N
-438 MGYIDSGDISQGFTT
+438 DSTHLQ
-453 ETLKYVCECG
+453 
-463 YVYTGTSFD
+463 
-472 SLDNSYTCPN
+472 
-482 CGKSKSAFTK
+482 
-492 TINVPSKMAQDIDIN
+492 
-507 YASGIKQ
+507 YASGIKT
-514 VIVGSKYR
+514 VTVNETTFNIW
-522 EEDADDTT
+522 DATDRAKTKAITVENDD
-530 GGTLAAVFNLYDANS
+530 G
-545 YGENHGKGIYV
+545 
-556 EGQLV
+556 
-561 GWAVVTKTNR
+561 VT
-571 AEVVVKTYMYT
+571 VVVGYAKVNYI
-582 NARVATQVMDYGFSS
+582 NRGRVAVMIYMIANGTVQTSVGDYGGISS
-597 NRWNIEYSGI
+597 KSRIEFSGI
-607 DTTAPD
+607 DTTSPD
-613 DNVNSGT
+613 DSVNGGT
-620 NVSLDKFVGANAQDL
+620 NVSLDNYIKSSSSDL
-635 AWLRQNKIVADGSIN
+635 AWFRQNKIVADGSIN
-650 INEDDTAAGY
+650 VNEDDTAAGY

-667 TVNREDSLAELNNI
+667 TVNRADSLAALNGI
-681 AITQFADYAAVKA
+681 AVTQFADYAAVKA
-694 AGINPIALGEIS
+694 AGINPIAYGEIS

-840 IAGIANYITSAS
+840 VAGIVDYISSAS
-852 GTATTAVGNDIT
+852 GTATTAVSNDIT

-884 FTFTIPAP
+884 FTFTIPTP

-1019 NNYKSAIDIQKE
+1019 NNYKSAIDVQKE

-1048 ATDFTLQLLQNL
+1048 ATEFTLQLLQNL

-1081 SRYFVLVDANNY
+1081 SRYFVLVDASNY

-1195 EKSNRFELSARKVV
+1195 EKSNKFELSARKVV

-1364 ENIVVNLVLKDVTL
+1364 ENIFVNLVLKDVTL

-1464 YNPVTDTTADGYAL
+1464 YKPVTDTTADGYAL

-1539 FPFGTTVESEIGK
+1539 FPFGTTVESEISK

-1569 IEALFANGAQLS
+1569 IEALFANGAKLS
-1581 LGAQIA
+1581 LGAKIA
-1587 DLTDENYSAAY
+1587 ELTDENYSAAY

-1717 PVTVTINPASIVVKP
+1717 PVTVTINPATIVVKP

-1915 DAFSLSGAQAL
+1915 DTFSLSGAQAL

-1941 VNGSAAKDTVAIDD
+1941 VNGSAANDTVAIDD
-1955 STFVTI
+1955 NTFVTI

-2038 YVVNVALF
+2038 YVVNIALF

-2102 FQTLDAVDRDYNKK
+2102 FQTLDAVDRDYNKQ

-2416 GTITGNIKARP
+2416 GTITGNIEARP

-2531 DGTIVYEKPAE
+2531 DGTIVYEKPAS
-2542 AEIAEYWYALETT
+2542 APEIAEYWYALETT
-2555 DKYILKNDTASV
+2555 DKYVLKNDTASV

-2770 FYISMSDFLAATG
+2770 FYISMYDFLAATG
-2783 LDASNATLLAGV
+2783 LDASSATLLAGV

-2822 NDKISTLPQAYASFA
+2822 NDKISTLPQAYVSFA

-2899 ANYGDVMSADGKLLF
+2899 ANYGDIMSADGKLLF

-2951 LGVYNENTGVT
+2951 LGIYNENTGVT

-3010 ISARDNDGQIRTI
+3010 ISSRDNDGQIRTI
-3023 FDIAGTN
+3023 FDIVGAN
-3030 AKFDTATLEI
+3030 AKFDTATLDI

-3060 SYAIDKTGNGINRLH
+3060 AYAIDKTGNGINRLH

-3357 TKSLASSD
+3357 TKNLASSD

-3440 TSTTV
+3440 TPTTV

-3493 VFVDVNHQSL
+3493 VFVDVNHQTL

-3519 LIVVATVVTI
+3519 LIVVATVVSI

>member
-1 MYKNLRAHTRYESVH
+1 
-16 AHNTKPEVDIMRNG
+16 MRNG

-47 CFTLVFAVAISV
+47 CFTLVFAVALS
-59 TPDGYF
+59 
-65 NSAKALNPDGDTS
+65 N
-78 GLVRVYQKDAYLN
+78 DAIGGIANAYE
-91 TSTLVNPDDYAL
+91 VKEQVKPDDATL
-103 SAFKTDFESI
+103 GVASAITGDHGELTGVNF
-113 MGYGKNANNSKTEWS
+113 GYPGTGTQTTWTFTETYDTVVPS
-128 IGDVTFNKYVF
+128 TSNHQIYKKKGNTVMYTHIGDANHWYW
-139 GMKNIT
+139 
-145 YNSEKGKIK
+145 
-154 SQDSEEEDKTV
+154 
-165 GVYPL
+165 GV
-170 AGGGAKMSF
+170 
-179 YIDAG
+179 
-184 LFGADSISAVLN
+184 
-196 VVLPEYLQS
+196 
-205 LISTNDEYSLQFDA
+205 
-219 QIDVSKGDNLVNVSA
+219 
-234 QNYQRA
+234 
-240 RAKIATAPETLS
+240 
-252 AVDENHI
+252 
-259 QYTGANKAGD
+259 
-269 VKDSQYGYQ
+269 
-278 SNTTSNGSWSGST
+278 
-291 LSFTGIVANSANPY
+291 
-305 IYFCIGIG
+305 
-313 ESDGTCTVSFRNL
+313 SDGQAGA
-326 KFTNVKLVREVKA
+326 EVHGVINF
-339 DSDSIERVDGAAP
+339 DLSGFV
-352 VNKAQFDNTV
+352 AQMIQN
-362 QDSFYPYNTNAS
+362 
-374 TAGGWAVW
+374 
-382 HDNITSQLS
+382 
-391 KKIDNVTYGNGK
+391 DNVTVKAKVTANIGARDGSVAGANYVNKLFYSALGVPAGKKMTGGLSFDIRNNDNVSGEDKSGFTSGYQNSSSKGAQDRTSNEVTLDKNTPGLAFALGCGWGQQWSPQDHYVYMSNIRVVFTITFNNVTDSASLNIGDNAAPIASSAYGIQNGYVQGTSGSGYAPYLTDAKNASVYYDSIAKNIK
-403 LQSYT
+403 LDNVTDGAGKMQSYT
-408 NSPIATI
+408 NTGLGQISADGTNHTYYKFAQTEYVDMYNYSGESSIQSAILKYGADAAKTI
-415 GGQNY
+415 GVGDRLITGISSDGTLQ
-420 YKTST
+420 TSET
-425 VTYHDTYNYLPGL
+425 N
-438 MGYIDSGDISQGFTT
+438 DSTHLQ
-453 ETLKYVCECG
+453 
-463 YVYTGTSFD
+463 
-472 SLDNSYTCPN
+472 
-482 CGKSKSAFTK
+482 
-492 TINVPSKMAQDIDIN
+492 
-507 YASGIKQ
+507 YASGIKT
-514 VIVGSKYR
+514 VTVNETTFNIW
-522 EEDADDTT
+522 DATDRAKTKAITVENDD
-530 GGTLAAVFNLYDANS
+530 GV
-545 YGENHGKGIYV
+545 
-556 EGQLV
+556 
-561 GWAVVTKTNR
+561 AVVVGYAKVNYINR
-571 AEVVVKTYMYT
+571 G
-582 NARVATQVMDYGFSS
+582 RVAVMIYMIANGTVQTSVGDYGGIS
-597 NRWNIEYSGI
+597 NKSRIEFSGI
-607 DTTAPD
+607 DTTSPD
-613 DNVNSGT
+613 DSVNGGT
-620 NVSLDKFVGANAQDL
+620 NVSLDNYIKSSSSDL
-635 AWLRQNKIVADGSIN
+635 AWFRQNKITADGSIN
-650 INEDDTAAGY
+650 VNEDDTAAGY

-667 TVNREDSLAELNNI
+667 TVNRADSLAALNGI
-681 AITQFADYAAVKA
+681 AVTQFADYNAVKA
-694 AGINPIALGEIS
+694 AGINPIAYGEIS

-774 YSFDKNGVQT
+774 YSFNKNGVQT

-852 GTATTAVGNDIT
+852 GTATTAVSNDIT

-869 VDVNVAYAVEGGNGT
+869 VDVNVAYAVDEGGNGT

-940 IAPTVPLFEDEEGYL
+940 IAPTIPLFEDEEGYL
-955 STFENYELPSSRNWF
+955 SAFENYELPSSRNWF

-1153 FENYTQNQVWSGI
+1153 LENYTQNQVWSGI

-1195 EKSNRFELSARKVV
+1195 EKSNKFELSARKVV

-1266 SEAKLDSDGNPVF
+1266 SEAKLDSDGSPVF

-1364 ENIVVNLVLKDVTL
+1364 ENIFVNLVLKDVTL

-1539 FPFGTTVESEIGK
+1539 FPFGTTVESEISK
-1552 IAPAYKIA
+1552 IAPTYKIA

-1569 IEALFANGAQLS
+1569 IEALFANGAKLS

-1587 DLTDENYSAAY
+1587 ELTDENYSAAY

-1776 LAQINGVFV
+1776 LAKINGVFV

-1915 DAFSLSGAQAL
+1915 DTFSLSGAQAL

-1941 VNGSAAKDTVAIDD
+1941 VNGSAANDTVAIDD

-2017 ADKFLITEE
+2017 ADKFLIAEE

-2071 ENAVYN
+2071 ENAMYN

-2102 FQTLDAVDRDYNKK
+2102 FQTLDAVDRDYNKQ

-2416 GTITGNIKARP
+2416 GTITGNIEARP

-2567 EEAQNANAIV
+2567 EEAQNAIV

-2822 NDKISTLPQAYASFA
+2822 NDKISTLPQAYVSFA

-3010 ISARDNDGQIRTI
+3010 ISARDNDGQVRTI

-3030 AKFDTATLEI
+3030 AKFDTATLDI

-3111 RRYINANGQFVAR
+3111 RRYINANGKFVAR

-3440 TSTTV
+3440 TPTTV

>member
-1 MYKNLRAHTRYESVH
+1 
-16 AHNTKPEVDIMRNG
+16 MRNG

-47 CFTLVFAVAISV
+47 CFTLVFA
-59 TPDGYF
+59 F
-65 NSAKALNPDGDTS
+65 
-78 GLVRVYQKDAYLN
+78 
-91 TSTLVNPDDYAL
+91 AL
-103 SAFKTDFESI
+103 SASVSQVASAYDVVEQEKDDDATLGSPSAFFGDNGELTGMHFGYPGLSANTQTWTFTETYNTVVPSTGNHQIFKLKGNTKMYTHVGDANHWLWGVSNGMAAAEVHGAMNFNLSGFVAQMIQNDNVTVKAKVTANIGAKEGDSTGLVSYVNNLFYSAVAVPAGKELTGGLSYDLRNNKSESGQDKTGFIAGYQNSDKKGAQDRTSNEVTLTKETPGLGFALGCGWRQQVGSYDHHVYMSNIRVTFTITFNNVTDGSGLNI
-113 MGYGKNANNSKTEWS
+113 GDNAAPVASSTYGIQNSYQQGTSGSGYAPYLTDAKNAP
-128 IGDVTFNKYVF
+128 
-139 GMKNIT
+139 
-145 YNSEKGKIK
+145 
-154 SQDSEEEDKTV
+154 
-165 GVYPL
+165 VY
-170 AGGGAKMSF
+170 
-179 YIDAG
+179 Y
-184 LFGADSISAVLN
+184 DSIKN
-196 VVLPEYLQS
+196 
-205 LISTNDEYSLQFDA
+205 
-219 QIDVSKGDNLVNVSA
+219 
-234 QNYQRA
+234 
-240 RAKIATAPETLS
+240 
-252 AVDENHI
+252 
-259 QYTGANKAGD
+259 
-269 VKDSQYGYQ
+269 
-278 SNTTSNGSWSGST
+278 
-291 LSFTGIVANSANPY
+291 
-305 IYFCIGIG
+305 
-313 ESDGTCTVSFRNL
+313 
-326 KFTNVKLVREVKA
+326 NVKL
-339 DSDSIERVDGAAP
+339 DSIVDGA
-352 VNKAQFDNTV
+352 
-362 QDSFYPYNTNAS
+362 
-374 TAGGWAVW
+374 
-382 HDNITSQLS
+382 
-391 KKIDNVTYGNGK
+391 GK
-403 LQSYT
+403 MQSYT
-408 NSPIATI
+408 NASLGQISADGANHSYYKFAQTEYVDMYNYSGESSIQSAILKYGADAAKTI
-415 GGQNY
+415 GVGDRLITGISSDGTLQ
-420 YKTST
+420 TSET
-425 VTYHDTYNYLPGL
+425 N
-438 MGYIDSGDISQGFTT
+438 DSTHLQ
-453 ETLKYVCECG
+453 
-463 YVYTGTSFD
+463 
-472 SLDNSYTCPN
+472 
-482 CGKSKSAFTK
+482 
-492 TINVPSKMAQDIDIN
+492 
-507 YASGIKQ
+507 YASGIKT
-514 VIVGSKYR
+514 VTVNETTFNIW
-522 EEDADDTT
+522 DATDRAKTKAITVENDD
-530 GGTLAAVFNLYDANS
+530 G
-545 YGENHGKGIYV
+545 
-556 EGQLV
+556 
-561 GWAVVTKTNR
+561 VT
-571 AEVVVKTYMYT
+571 VVVGYAKVNYI
-582 NARVATQVMDYGFSS
+582 NRGRVAVMIYMIANGTVQTSVGDYGGISS
-597 NRWNIEYSGI
+597 KSRIEFSGI
-607 DTTAPD
+607 DTTSPD
-613 DNVNSGT
+613 DSVNGGT
-620 NVSLDKFVGANAQDL
+620 NVSLDNYIKSSSSDL
-635 AWLRQNKIVADGSIN
+635 AWFRQNKIVADGSIN

-660 SPYIWFY
+660 SPYLWFY

-694 AGINPIALGEIS
+694 AGINPIAYGEIS

-719 YGGGE
+719 YGGAD

-840 IAGIANYITSAS
+840 VAGIANYITSAS
-852 GTATTAVGNDIT
+852 GAATMAVSNDIT

-869 VDVNVAYAVEGGNGT
+869 VDVNVAYAVDEGGNGT
-884 FTFTIPAP
+884 FTFTIPTP

-1036 YIMVTG
+1036 YIMATG

-1153 FENYTQNQVWSGI
+1153 LENYTQNQVWSGI

-1179 ETLRVTL
+1179 ETLQVTL

-1364 ENIVVNLVLKDVTL
+1364 ENIFVNLVLKDVTL

-1464 YNPVTDTTADGYAL
+1464 YKPVTDTTADGYAL

-1539 FPFGTTVESEIGK
+1539 FPFGTTVESEISK

-1569 IEALFANGAQLS
+1569 IEALFANGAKLS

-1587 DLTDENYSAAY
+1587 ELTEEEDYSAVY
-1598 KYAILLG
+1598 KYAIVLG
-1605 GNLDDGNVVIELD
+1605 GTLDDGNVVIELD

-1650 VWSEN
+1650 VWGEN

-1717 PVTVTINPASIVVKP
+1717 PVTVTINPATIVVKP

-1753 VTSVGGQA
+1753 VASVGGQA
-1761 IAKDGNYANVAYNDI
+1761 IAKDGSYANVAYDDI
-1776 LAQINGVFV
+1776 LTQINGVFV

-1878 ANLYD
+1878 TNLYD

-1915 DAFSLSGAQAL
+1915 DTFSLSGAQAL

-1941 VNGSAAKDTVAIDD
+1941 VNGSSAKDTVAIDD

-2071 ENAVYN
+2071 ENAMYN

-2206 SNVVVDNVN
+2206 SNVVADNVN

-2416 GTITGNIKARP
+2416 GTITGNIEARP

-2466 IQTKNGSYFI
+2466 IQTKNGAYFI

-2822 NDKISTLPQAYASFA
+2822 NDKISTLPQAYVSFA

-3010 ISARDNDGQIRTI
+3010 ISARDNDGQVRTI
-3023 FDIAGTN
+3023 FDIAGAN

-3182 NLTNGYNLVKNADFT
+3182 NLTNGYNLVKDADFT

-3254 AIVNVTLSSD
+3254 AIVNVTFSSD

-3357 TKSLASSD
+3357 AKSLASSD

-3440 TSTTV
+3440 TPTTV
-3445 TVALPESVKNLNGI
+3445 TVALPESVNNLNGI

>member
-1 MYKNLRAHTRYESVH
+1 
-16 AHNTKPEVDIMRNG
+16 MRNG

-47 CFTLVFAVAISV
+47 CFTLVFAVALS
-59 TPDGYF
+59 
-65 NSAKALNPDGDTS
+65 N
-78 GLVRVYQKDAYLN
+78 DA
-91 TSTLVNPDDYAL
+91 
-103 SAFKTDFESI
+103 
-113 MGYGKNANNSKTEWS
+113 
-128 IGDVTFNKYVF
+128 IG
-139 GMKNIT
+139 G
-145 YNSEKGKIK
+145 
-154 SQDSEEEDKTV
+154 
-165 GVYPL
+165 
-170 AGGGAKMSF
+170 
-179 YIDAG
+179 
-184 LFGADSISAVLN
+184 
-196 VVLPEYLQS
+196 
-205 LISTNDEYSLQFDA
+205 
-219 QIDVSKGDNLVNVSA
+219 
-234 QNYQRA
+234 
-240 RAKIATAPETLS
+240 IATAAESEKDGDATFGAGVSILGDHGELTGVDFGYPGIGTQTTWTYTETFNTVVSSTTNIQVYKETGDTKMFIEEGASGTWQFGVSNAAKAAQCHGVINFGTSKFIDQMIQNDNVVVTASITFSLGALSSNFNNKFYSAVAGPEALTAQKSYNLREKDGDSNYTYNYKNSSKEAAETFTTDAVTLS
-252 AVDENHI
+252 PGKNNLALATGLGWAQRWAPPYTPRRGLEIKNI
-259 QYTGANKAGD
+259 QIKYTITFNNVTDGSSLNIGD
-269 VKDSQYGYQ
+269 NAAPVASSTYGIQNSYQ
-278 SNTTSNGSWSGST
+278 QGTSGS
-291 LSFTGIVANSANPY
+291 GYAPY
-305 IYFCIGIG
+305 LTDAKNAPVYYDSIK
-313 ESDGTCTVSFRNL
+313 N
-326 KFTNVKLVREVKA
+326 NVKL
-339 DSDSIERVDGAAP
+339 DSIVDGA
-352 VNKAQFDNTV
+352 
-362 QDSFYPYNTNAS
+362 
-374 TAGGWAVW
+374 
-382 HDNITSQLS
+382 
-391 KKIDNVTYGNGK
+391 GK
-403 LQSYT
+403 MQSYT
-408 NSPIATI
+408 NASLGQISADGANHSYYKFAQTEYVDMYNYSGESSIQSAILKYGADAAKTI
-415 GGQNY
+415 GVGDRLITGISSDGTLQ
-420 YKTST
+420 TSET
-425 VTYHDTYNYLPGL
+425 N
-438 MGYIDSGDISQGFTT
+438 DSTHLQ
-453 ETLKYVCECG
+453 
-463 YVYTGTSFD
+463 
-472 SLDNSYTCPN
+472 
-482 CGKSKSAFTK
+482 
-492 TINVPSKMAQDIDIN
+492 
-507 YASGIKQ
+507 YASGIKT
-514 VIVGSKYR
+514 VTVNETTFNIW
-522 EEDADDTT
+522 DATDRAKTKAITVENDD
-530 GGTLAAVFNLYDANS
+530 G
-545 YGENHGKGIYV
+545 
-556 EGQLV
+556 
-561 GWAVVTKTNR
+561 VT
-571 AEVVVKTYMYT
+571 VVVGYAKVNYI
-582 NARVATQVMDYGFSS
+582 NRGRVAVMIYMIANGTVQTSVGDYGGISS
-597 NRWNIEYSGI
+597 KSRIEFSGI
-607 DTTAPD
+607 DTTSPD
-613 DNVNSGT
+613 DSVNGGT
-620 NVSLDKFVGANAQDL
+620 NVSLDNYIKSSSSDL
-635 AWLRQNKIVADGSIN
+635 AWLRQNKITADGSIN
-650 INEDDTAAGY
+650 VNEDDTAAGY

-667 TVNREDSLAELNNI
+667 TVNRADSLAALNNI

-694 AGINPIALGEIS
+694 AGINPIAYGEIS

-719 YGGGE
+719 YGGAD

-763 VDYDRPEYTVD
+763 VDYDRPDYTVD
-774 YSFDKNGVQT
+774 YSFNKNGVQT

-840 IAGIANYITSAS
+840 VAGIVDYITSAS
-852 GTATTAVGNDIT
+852 GTATTAVSNDIT

-869 VDVNVAYAVEGGNGT
+869 VDVNVAYAVDEGGNGT

-1364 ENIVVNLVLKDVTL
+1364 ENIFVNLVLKDVTL

-1464 YNPVTDTTADGYAL
+1464 YKPVTDTTADGYAL

-1539 FPFGTTVESEIGK
+1539 FPFGTTVESEISK

-1560 AKDMVVASQ
+1560 AEDMVVASQ

-1587 DLTDENYSAAY
+1587 ELTDENYSAAY

-1650 VWSEN
+1650 VWGEN

-1753 VTSVGGQA
+1753 VASVGGQA
-1761 IAKDGNYANVAYNDI
+1761 IAKDGSYANVAYNDI
-1776 LAQINGVFV
+1776 LAQIDGVFV

-1805 TDASGTVYGTDGRYY
+1805 TDASGTVYGTVGRYY

-1915 DAFSLSGAQAL
+1915 DTFSLSGAQAL

-1941 VNGSAAKDTVAIDD
+1941 VNGSAANDTVAIDD

-2102 FQTLDAVDRDYNKK
+2102 FQTLDAVDRDYNKQ

-2143 AGKAANANAGTHS
+2143 AGKAANANAGTHT
-2156 VRVSG
+2156 VTVSG

-2416 GTITGNIKARP
+2416 GTITGNIEARP

-2822 NDKISTLPQAYASFA
+2822 NDKISTLPQAYVSFA

-3010 ISARDNDGQIRTI
+3010 ISSRDNDGQIRTI

-3111 RRYINANGQFVAR
+3111 RRYINANGKFVAR

-3197 LTYQV
+3197 LTHQV

-3440 TSTTV
+3440 TPTTV

>member
-1 MYKNLRAHTRYESVH
+1 
-16 AHNTKPEVDIMRNG
+16 MRNG
-30 NKTRQLLS
+30 NQSRQLLS

-47 CFTLVFAVAISV
+47 CFTLVFA
-59 TPDGYF
+59 F
-65 NSAKALNPDGDTS
+65 
-78 GLVRVYQKDAYLN
+78 
-91 TSTLVNPDDYAL
+91 AL
-103 SAFKTDFESI
+103 SASVSQVASAYDVVEQEKDDDATLGSPSAFFGDNGELTGMHFGYPGLSANTQTWTFTETYNTVVPSTGNHQIFKLKGNTKMYTHVGDANHWLWGVSNGMAAAEVHGAMNFNLSGFVAQMIQNDNVTVKAKVTANIGAKEGNSTPLISYVNNLFYSAVAVPAGKELTGGLSYDLRNNKSESGQDKTGFIAGYQNSDKKGAQDRTSNEVTLTKETPGLGFALGCGWRQQGGSYDHHVYMSNIRVTFTITFNNVTDGSGLNI
-113 MGYGKNANNSKTEWS
+113 GDNAAPVASSTYGIQNSYQQGTSGSGYAPYLTDAKNAP
-128 IGDVTFNKYVF
+128 
-139 GMKNIT
+139 
-145 YNSEKGKIK
+145 
-154 SQDSEEEDKTV
+154 
-165 GVYPL
+165 VY
-170 AGGGAKMSF
+170 
-179 YIDAG
+179 Y
-184 LFGADSISAVLN
+184 DSIKN
-196 VVLPEYLQS
+196 
-205 LISTNDEYSLQFDA
+205 
-219 QIDVSKGDNLVNVSA
+219 
-234 QNYQRA
+234 
-240 RAKIATAPETLS
+240 
-252 AVDENHI
+252 
-259 QYTGANKAGD
+259 
-269 VKDSQYGYQ
+269 
-278 SNTTSNGSWSGST
+278 
-291 LSFTGIVANSANPY
+291 
-305 IYFCIGIG
+305 
-313 ESDGTCTVSFRNL
+313 
-326 KFTNVKLVREVKA
+326 NVKL
-339 DSDSIERVDGAAP
+339 DSIVDGA
-352 VNKAQFDNTV
+352 
-362 QDSFYPYNTNAS
+362 
-374 TAGGWAVW
+374 
-382 HDNITSQLS
+382 
-391 KKIDNVTYGNGK
+391 GK
-403 LQSYT
+403 MQSYT
-408 NSPIATI
+408 NASLGQISADGANHSYYKFAQTEYVDMYNYSGESSIQSAILKYGADAAKTI
-415 GGQNY
+415 GVGDRLITGISSDGTLQ
-420 YKTST
+420 TSET
-425 VTYHDTYNYLPGL
+425 N
-438 MGYIDSGDISQGFTT
+438 DSTHLQ
-453 ETLKYVCECG
+453 
-463 YVYTGTSFD
+463 
-472 SLDNSYTCPN
+472 
-482 CGKSKSAFTK
+482 
-492 TINVPSKMAQDIDIN
+492 
-507 YASGIKQ
+507 YASGIKT
-514 VIVGSKYR
+514 VTVNETTFNIW
-522 EEDADDTT
+522 DATDRAKTKAITVENDD
-530 GGTLAAVFNLYDANS
+530 G
-545 YGENHGKGIYV
+545 
-556 EGQLV
+556 
-561 GWAVVTKTNR
+561 VT
-571 AEVVVKTYMYT
+571 VVVGYAKVNYI
-582 NARVATQVMDYGFSS
+582 NRGRVAVMIYMIANGTVQTSVGDYGGISS
-597 NRWNIEYSGI
+597 KSRIEFSGI
-607 DTTAPD
+607 DTTSPD
-613 DNVNSGT
+613 DSVNGGT
-620 NVSLDKFVGANAQDL
+620 NVSLDNYIKSSSSDL
-635 AWLRQNKIVADGSIN
+635 AWFRQNKIVADGSIN

-660 SPYIWFY
+660 SPYLWFY

-694 AGINPIALGEIS
+694 AGINPIAYGEIS

-719 YGGGE
+719 YGGAD

-852 GTATTAVGNDIT
+852 GTATTAVSNDIT

-869 VDVNVAYAVEGGNGT
+869 VDVNVAYAVDEGGNGT
-884 FTFTIPAP
+884 FTFTIPTP

-955 STFENYELPSSRNWF
+955 STFENYELPSLRNWF

-1036 YIMVTG
+1036 YIMTKG

-1153 FENYTQNQVWSGI
+1153 LENYTQNQVWSGI

-1179 ETLRVTL
+1179 ETLQVAL

-1364 ENIVVNLVLKDVTL
+1364 ENIFVNLVLKDVTL

-1456 IVADVFSA
+1456 IVAEVFSA

-1539 FPFGTTVESEIGK
+1539 FPFGTTVESEISK

-1569 IEALFANGAQLS
+1569 IEALFANGAKLS

-1587 DLTDENYSAAY
+1587 ELTEEEDYSAVY
-1598 KYAILLG
+1598 KYAIVLG
-1605 GNLDDGNVVIELD
+1605 GTLDDGNVVIELD

-1650 VWSEN
+1650 VWGEN

-1717 PVTVTINPASIVVKP
+1717 PVTVTINPATIVVKP

-1753 VTSVGGQA
+1753 VASVGGQA
-1761 IAKDGNYANVAYNDI
+1761 IAKDGSYANVAYDDI

-1915 DAFSLSGAQAL
+1915 DTFSLSGAQAL

-1941 VNGSAAKDTVAIDD
+1941 VNGSSAKDTVAIDD

-2071 ENAVYN
+2071 ENAMYN

-2206 SNVVVDNVN
+2206 SNVVADNVN

-2416 GTITGNIKARP
+2416 GTITGNIEARP

-2466 IQTKNGSYFI
+2466 IQTKNGAYFI

-2822 NDKISTLPQAYASFA
+2822 NDKISTLPQAYVSFA

-3010 ISARDNDGQIRTI
+3010 ISARDNDGQVRTI
-3023 FDIAGTN
+3023 FDIAGAN

-3254 AIVNVTLSSD
+3254 AIVNVTFSSD

-3357 TKSLASSD
+3357 AKSLASSD

-3440 TSTTV
+3440 TPTTV

>member
-1 MYKNLRAHTRYESVH
+1 
-16 AHNTKPEVDIMRNG
+16 MRNG

-47 CFTLVFAVAISV
+47 CFTLVFAVALSNDAIGGIANAYDVKNQDKPDDATLGVASAIKGDHGELTGVNFGYPGTSTQTTWTFVETYNTVVPSTSNHQIYKKKGNTNMYTHIGDANHWYWGVSNGRASAEVHGVINFDLSGFISQMIQNDNV
-59 TPDGYF
+59 TVKAKITANIGAREGSVVGANYVNNLFYSALGVPAGKKMTGGLSFDIRNNDNASGEDKSGFVSGYQNSSNKGAQDRTSNEITLDKNTPGLAFALGCGWGQQWGDEDHYVYMSNIRVTFTITFNNVTDGSGLNIGDNAAPVASSTYGIQ
-65 NSAKALNPDGDTS
+65 NSYQQGTS
-78 GLVRVYQKDAYLN
+78 GSGYAPYLTDA
-91 TSTLVNPDDYAL
+91 
-103 SAFKTDFESI
+103 
-113 MGYGKNANNSKTEWS
+113 KNAP
-128 IGDVTFNKYVF
+128 
-139 GMKNIT
+139 
-145 YNSEKGKIK
+145 
-154 SQDSEEEDKTV
+154 
-165 GVYPL
+165 VY
-170 AGGGAKMSF
+170 
-179 YIDAG
+179 Y
-184 LFGADSISAVLN
+184 DSIKN
-196 VVLPEYLQS
+196 
-205 LISTNDEYSLQFDA
+205 
-219 QIDVSKGDNLVNVSA
+219 
-234 QNYQRA
+234 
-240 RAKIATAPETLS
+240 
-252 AVDENHI
+252 
-259 QYTGANKAGD
+259 
-269 VKDSQYGYQ
+269 
-278 SNTTSNGSWSGST
+278 
-291 LSFTGIVANSANPY
+291 
-305 IYFCIGIG
+305 
-313 ESDGTCTVSFRNL
+313 
-326 KFTNVKLVREVKA
+326 NVKL
-339 DSDSIERVDGAAP
+339 DSI
-352 VNKAQFDNTV
+352 VN
-362 QDSFYPYNTNAS
+362 
-374 TAGGWAVW
+374 GE
-382 HDNITSQLS
+382 
-391 KKIDNVTYGNGK
+391 GK
-403 LQSYT
+403 MQSYT
-408 NSPIATI
+408 NASLGQISADGANHSYYKFAQTEYVDMYNYSGESSVQSAILKYGADAAKTI
-415 GGQNY
+415 GVGDRLITGISSDGTLQ
-420 YKTST
+420 TSET
-425 VTYHDTYNYLPGL
+425 N
-438 MGYIDSGDISQGFTT
+438 DSTHLQ
-453 ETLKYVCECG
+453 
-463 YVYTGTSFD
+463 
-472 SLDNSYTCPN
+472 
-482 CGKSKSAFTK
+482 
-492 TINVPSKMAQDIDIN
+492 
-507 YASGIKQ
+507 YASGIKT
-514 VIVGSKYR
+514 VTVNETTFNIW
-522 EEDADDTT
+522 DATDRAKTKAITVENDD
-530 GGTLAAVFNLYDANS
+530 G
-545 YGENHGKGIYV
+545 
-556 EGQLV
+556 
-561 GWAVVTKTNR
+561 VT
-571 AEVVVKTYMYT
+571 VVVGYAKVNYI
-582 NARVATQVMDYGFSS
+582 NRGRVAVMIYMIANGTVQTSVGDYGGISS
-597 NRWNIEYSGI
+597 KSRIEFSGI
-607 DTTAPD
+607 DTTSPD
-613 DNVNSGT
+613 DSVNGGT
-620 NVSLDKFVGANAQDL
+620 NVSLDNYIKSSSSDL
-635 AWLRQNKIVADGSIN
+635 AWFRQNKIVADGSIN

-667 TVNREDSLAELNNI
+667 TVNRADSLAELNNI

-694 AGINPIALGEIS
+694 AGINPIAYGEIS

-719 YGGGE
+719 YGGAD

-840 IAGIANYITSAS
+840 VAGIANYITSAS

-884 FTFTIPAP
+884 FTFTIPTP

-1036 YIMVTG
+1036 YIMATG

-1153 FENYTQNQVWSGI
+1153 LENYTQNQVWSGI

-1266 SEAKLDSDGNPVF
+1266 SEAKLDSNGSPVF

-1364 ENIVVNLVLKDVTL
+1364 EKIFVNLVLKDVTL

-1426 ASKAFGDSDPEFR
+1426 ASKYFGDSDPEFR
-1439 FGVELAQFAGL
+1439 FGVELGQFAGL

-1464 YNPVTDTTADGYAL
+1464 YKPVTDTTADGYAL

-1494 QYDFASDASL
+1494 QYDFASDAAL
-1504 FDIDSNYS
+1504 FDVDSNYS
-1512 IVVQTTKY
+1512 ILVQTAKY

-1587 DLTDENYSAAY
+1587 ELTDENYSAAY

-1605 GNLDDGNVVIELD
+1605 GNLDDGNIVIELD

-1650 VWSEN
+1650 VWGEN

-1692 KRVLSISGAKLYNG
+1692 KRILSISGAKLYNG

-1717 PVTVTINPASIVVKP
+1717 PVTVTINPATIVVKP
-1732 TAQNLSK
+1732 TAQNFSK

-1753 VTSVGGQA
+1753 VASVGGQA
-1761 IAKDGNYANVAYNDI
+1761 IAKDGSYANVAYGDI

-1907 KGIRSIVF
+1907 KGTRSIVF
-1915 DAFSLSGAQAL
+1915 NAFSLSGAQAL

-1941 VNGSAAKDTVAIDD
+1941 VNGSSAKDTVAIDD
-1955 STFVTI
+1955 STVVTI

-1991 QYDNTKDLGVSS
+1991 QYDNTKDLGVSN

-2017 ADKFLITEE
+2017 ADKFLIAEE

-2046 FVIDKPEEFDI
+2046 FVIDKPEEFVI

-2077 NRKGIKIVLKNMPAS
+2077 NRKGIKVVLKNMPAS

-2102 FQTLDAVDRDYNKK
+2102 FQTLDAVDRDYNKQ

-2132 GDTAQTIGLKL
+2132 GDTAQTVGLKI
-2143 AGKAANANAGTHS
+2143 AGKAANANAGTHT
-2156 VRVSG
+2156 VTVSG

-2167 NYYVDVDAL
+2167 NYYVDVDAI

-2240 VSFMLSLNGAEDE
+2240 VSFMLSLKGAEDE

-2298 KINSLQVGAIDD
+2298 KVNSLQVGAIDD

-2398 QYDLALE
+2398 QYDLARE

-2416 GTITGNIKARP
+2416 GTITGNIEARP

-2481 IDKDGNVIAKDGT
+2481 IDKDGNVVAKDGT

-2587 YLIASDYAGETSKL
+2587 YLIASDYADETRKL
-2601 VDAINYLPAQGKI
+2601 ANAINYLPAQGKI

-2625 IERATDTD
+2625 IERATDTN

-2822 NDKISTLPQAYASFA
+2822 NDKISTLPQAYVSFA

-2990 YDAVDTIVR
+2990 YNGIDTIVR

-3010 ISARDNDGQIRTI
+3010 ISSRDNDGQVRTI

-3030 AKFDTATLEI
+3030 AKFDTATLDI

-3060 SYAIDKTGNGINRLH
+3060 SYAIDKMGNGINRLH

-3111 RRYINANGQFVAR
+3111 RRYINADGQFVAR

-3160 EYYNGAKHEYAT
+3160 EYYNGAKHEYST

-3440 TSTTV
+3440 TPTTV

>member
-1 MYKNLRAHTRYESVH
+1 MYKNLRAYTRYDSVH

-47 CFTLVFAVAISV
+47 CFTLVFAVALS
-59 TPDGYF
+59 
-65 NSAKALNPDGDTS
+65 N
-78 GLVRVYQKDAYLN
+78 DA
-91 TSTLVNPDDYAL
+91 
-103 SAFKTDFESI
+103 
-113 MGYGKNANNSKTEWS
+113 
-128 IGDVTFNKYVF
+128 IG
-139 GMKNIT
+139 G
-145 YNSEKGKIK
+145 
-154 SQDSEEEDKTV
+154 
-165 GVYPL
+165 
-170 AGGGAKMSF
+170 
-179 YIDAG
+179 
-184 LFGADSISAVLN
+184 
-196 VVLPEYLQS
+196 
-205 LISTNDEYSLQFDA
+205 
-219 QIDVSKGDNLVNVSA
+219 
-234 QNYQRA
+234 
-240 RAKIATAPETLS
+240 IATAAESEKDGDATFGAGVSILGDHGELTGVDFGYPGIGTQTTWTYTETFNTVVSSTTNIQVYKETGDTKMFIEEGASGTWQYGVSNAYKAAQCHGVINFGTSKFIDQMIQNDNVVVTASITFSLGALSSNFNNKFYSAVVGPEALTAQKSYNLREKDGDSNYTYNYKNSSKEAAETFTTDAVTLS
-252 AVDENHI
+252 PGKSNLALATGLGWSIRAVPPYTPRRGLEIKNI
-259 QYTGANKAGD
+259 QIKYTITFNNVTDSASLNIGD
-269 VKDSQYGYQ
+269 NAAPIASSTYGIQNSYQ
-278 SNTTSNGSWSGST
+278 QGTSGS
-291 LSFTGIVANSANPY
+291 GYAPY
-305 IYFCIGIG
+305 LTDAKNAPVYYDSIK
-313 ESDGTCTVSFRNL
+313 N
-326 KFTNVKLVREVKA
+326 NVKL
-339 DSDSIERVDGAAP
+339 DSI
-352 VNKAQFDNTV
+352 VN
-362 QDSFYPYNTNAS
+362 
-374 TAGGWAVW
+374 GE
-382 HDNITSQLS
+382 
-391 KKIDNVTYGNGK
+391 GK
-403 LQSYT
+403 MQSYT
-408 NSPIATI
+408 NASLGQISADGANHSYYKFAQTEYVDMYNYSGESSIQSAILKYGADAAKTI
-415 GGQNY
+415 GVGDRLITGISSDGTLQ
-420 YKTST
+420 TSET
-425 VTYHDTYNYLPGL
+425 N
-438 MGYIDSGDISQGFTT
+438 DSTHLQ
-453 ETLKYVCECG
+453 
-463 YVYTGTSFD
+463 
-472 SLDNSYTCPN
+472 
-482 CGKSKSAFTK
+482 
-492 TINVPSKMAQDIDIN
+492 
-507 YASGIKQ
+507 YASGIKT
-514 VIVGSKYR
+514 VTVNETTFNIW
-522 EEDADDTT
+522 DATDRAKTKAITVENDD
-530 GGTLAAVFNLYDANS
+530 G
-545 YGENHGKGIYV
+545 
-556 EGQLV
+556 
-561 GWAVVTKTNR
+561 VT
-571 AEVVVKTYMYT
+571 VVVGYAKVNYI
-582 NARVATQVMDYGFSS
+582 NRGRVAVMIYMIANGTVQTSVGDYGGISS
-597 NRWNIEYSGI
+597 KSRIEFSGI
-607 DTTAPD
+607 DTTSPD
-613 DNVNSGT
+613 DSVNSGT
-620 NVSLDKFVGANAQDL
+620 NVSLDNYIKSSSSDL
-635 AWLRQNKIVADGSIN
+635 AWFRKNKIVADGSIN

-667 TVNREDSLAELNNI
+667 TVNRADSLAKLNNI

-694 AGINPIALGEIS
+694 AGINPIAYGEIS

-774 YSFDKNGVQT
+774 YSFNKNGVQT

-840 IAGIANYITSAS
+840 VAGIANYISSVSDAS
-852 GTATTAVGNDIT
+852 TTAVGNNIT

-869 VDVNVAYAVEGGNGT
+869 VDVNVAYAVDEGGNGT
-884 FTFTIPAP
+884 FTFTIPTP

-955 STFENYELPSSRNWF
+955 STFANYELPSSRNWF

-1019 NNYKSAIDIQKE
+1019 NNYKSAIDVQKE

-1036 YIMVTG
+1036 YIMATG

-1153 FENYTQNQVWSGI
+1153 LENYTQNQVWSGI

-1266 SEAKLDSDGNPVF
+1266 SEAKLDSDGSPVF

-1364 ENIVVNLVLKDVTL
+1364 ENIFVNLVLKDVTL

-1390 IVNQSSDYSAATNY
+1390 IVNQSGDYSAATNY

-1464 YNPVTDTTADGYAL
+1464 YKPVTDTTADGYAL

-1512 IVVQTTKY
+1512 IIVQTTKY

-1587 DLTDENYSAAY
+1587 ELTDENYSAAY

-1717 PVTVTINPASIVVKP
+1717 PVTVTINPATIVVKP
-1732 TAQNLSK
+1732 TAQNFSK
-1739 VYGEEDGVYGIGFD
+1739 VYGEEDGVYGICFD
-1753 VTSVGGQA
+1753 VASVGGQA
-1761 IAKDGNYANVAYNDI
+1761 IAKDGSYANVAYNDI

-1907 KGIRSIVF
+1907 KGTRSIVF

-1941 VNGSAAKDTVAIDD
+1941 VNGSSAKDTVAIDD
-1955 STFVTI
+1955 STSVTI

-2071 ENAVYN
+2071 ENAMYN

-2102 FQTLDAVDRDYNKK
+2102 FQTLDAVDRDYNKQ

-2206 SNVVVDNVN
+2206 SNVVADNVN

-2253 NVGANGKHNVLVSGL
+2253 NVDANGKHNVLVSGL

-2387 TLQIKNSLSQE
+2387 TLQIKNSLSKE

-2405 AIDNYELVQYK
+2405 AIDNYELVQYN
-2416 GTITGNIKARP
+2416 GTITGNIEARP
-2427 VLVSADLGTRE
+2427 VLVNADLGTRE

-2466 IQTKNGSYFI
+2466 IQTKNGAYFI

-2555 DKYILKNDTASV
+2555 DKYVLKNDTASV

-2625 IERATDTD
+2625 IERATDTN

-2822 NDKISTLPQAYASFA
+2822 NDKISTLPQAYVSFA

-2990 YDAVDTIVR
+2990 YNGIDTIVR

-3010 ISARDNDGQIRTI
+3010 ISSRDNDGQVRTI

-3030 AKFDTATLEI
+3030 AKFDTATLDI

-3440 TSTTV
+3440 TPTTV

-3519 LIVVATVVTI
+3519 LIMVATVVTI

>member
-1 MYKNLRAHTRYESVH
+1 
-16 AHNTKPEVDIMRNG
+16 MRNG
-30 NKTRQLLS
+30 NQSRQLLS

-47 CFTLVFAVAISV
+47 CFTLVFA
-59 TPDGYF
+59 F
-65 NSAKALNPDGDTS
+65 
-78 GLVRVYQKDAYLN
+78 
-91 TSTLVNPDDYAL
+91 AL
-103 SAFKTDFESI
+103 SASVSQVASAYDVVEQEKDDDATLGSPSAFFGDNGELTGMHFGYPGLSANTQTWTFTETYNTVVPSTGNHQIFKLKGNTKMYTHVGDANHWLWGVSNGMAAAEVHGAMNFNLSGFVAQMIQNDNVTVKAKVTANIGAKEGNSPALISYVNNLFYSAVAVPAGKELTGGLSYDLRNNKSESGQDKTGFIAGYQNSDKKGAQDRTSNEVTLTKETPGLGFALGCGWRQQVGSYDHHVYMSNIRVTFTITFNNVTDGSGLNI
-113 MGYGKNANNSKTEWS
+113 GDNAAPVASSTYGIQNSYQQGTSGSGYAPYLTDAKNAP
-128 IGDVTFNKYVF
+128 
-139 GMKNIT
+139 
-145 YNSEKGKIK
+145 
-154 SQDSEEEDKTV
+154 
-165 GVYPL
+165 VY
-170 AGGGAKMSF
+170 
-179 YIDAG
+179 Y
-184 LFGADSISAVLN
+184 DSIKN
-196 VVLPEYLQS
+196 
-205 LISTNDEYSLQFDA
+205 
-219 QIDVSKGDNLVNVSA
+219 
-234 QNYQRA
+234 
-240 RAKIATAPETLS
+240 
-252 AVDENHI
+252 
-259 QYTGANKAGD
+259 
-269 VKDSQYGYQ
+269 
-278 SNTTSNGSWSGST
+278 
-291 LSFTGIVANSANPY
+291 
-305 IYFCIGIG
+305 
-313 ESDGTCTVSFRNL
+313 
-326 KFTNVKLVREVKA
+326 NVKL
-339 DSDSIERVDGAAP
+339 DSIVDGA
-352 VNKAQFDNTV
+352 
-362 QDSFYPYNTNAS
+362 
-374 TAGGWAVW
+374 
-382 HDNITSQLS
+382 
-391 KKIDNVTYGNGK
+391 GK
-403 LQSYT
+403 MQSYT
-408 NSPIATI
+408 NASLGQISADGANHSYYKFAQTEYVDMYNYSGESSIQSAILKYGADAAKTI
-415 GGQNY
+415 GVGDRLITGISSDGTLQ
-420 YKTST
+420 TSET
-425 VTYHDTYNYLPGL
+425 N
-438 MGYIDSGDISQGFTT
+438 DSTHLQ
-453 ETLKYVCECG
+453 
-463 YVYTGTSFD
+463 
-472 SLDNSYTCPN
+472 
-482 CGKSKSAFTK
+482 
-492 TINVPSKMAQDIDIN
+492 
-507 YASGIKQ
+507 YASGIKT
-514 VIVGSKYR
+514 VTVNETTFNIW
-522 EEDADDTT
+522 DATDRAKTKAITVENDD
-530 GGTLAAVFNLYDANS
+530 G
-545 YGENHGKGIYV
+545 
-556 EGQLV
+556 
-561 GWAVVTKTNR
+561 VT
-571 AEVVVKTYMYT
+571 VVVGYAKVNYI
-582 NARVATQVMDYGFSS
+582 NRGRVAVMIYMIANGTVQTSVGDYGGISS
-597 NRWNIEYSGI
+597 KSRIEFSGI
-607 DTTAPD
+607 DTTSPD
-613 DNVNSGT
+613 DSVNGGT
-620 NVSLDKFVGANAQDL
+620 NVSLDNYIKSSSSDL
-635 AWLRQNKIVADGSIN
+635 AWFRQNKIVADGSIN

-660 SPYIWFY
+660 SPYLWFY

-694 AGINPIALGEIS
+694 AGINPIAYGEIS

-719 YGGGE
+719 YGGAD

-852 GTATTAVGNDIT
+852 GTATTAVSNDIT

-869 VDVNVAYAVEGGNGT
+869 VDVNVAYAVDEGGNGT
-884 FTFTIPAP
+884 FTFTIPTP

-1036 YIMVTG
+1036 YIMATG

-1048 ATDFTLQLLQNL
+1048 ATDFTLLLLQNL

-1093 SVSASVK
+1093 SVAASVK

-1153 FENYTQNQVWSGI
+1153 LENYTQNQVWSGI

-1179 ETLRVTL
+1179 ETLQVTL

-1364 ENIVVNLVLKDVTL
+1364 ENIFVNLVLKDVTL

-1464 YNPVTDTTADGYAL
+1464 YKPVTDTTADGYAL

-1539 FPFGTTVESEIGK
+1539 FPFGTTVESEISK

-1569 IEALFANGAQLS
+1569 IEALFANGAKLS

-1587 DLTDENYSAAY
+1587 ELTEEEDYSAVY
-1598 KYAILLG
+1598 KYAIVLG
-1605 GNLDDGNVVIELD
+1605 GTLDDGNVVIELD

-1650 VWSEN
+1650 VWGEN

-1692 KRVLSISGAKLYNG
+1692 KRILSISGAKLYNG

-1717 PVTVTINPASIVVKP
+1717 PVTVTINPATIVVKP
-1732 TAQNLSK
+1732 TAQNFSK

-1753 VTSVGGQA
+1753 VASVGGQA
-1761 IAKDGNYANVAYNDI
+1761 IAKDGSYANVAYNDI

-1878 ANLYD
+1878 TNLYD

-1976 AGIIALLKSDVTISK
+1976 AGVIALLKSDVTISK

-2026 SDSFTGTEVNSN
+2026 SDSFTGTEVNFN

-2071 ENAVYN
+2071 ENAMYN

-2206 SNVVVDNVN
+2206 SNVVADNVN

-2354 IVAGHSDLLEVVASG
+2354 IVAGHSDLLEVVAIG

-2416 GTITGNIKARP
+2416 GTITGNIEARP

-2466 IQTKNGSYFI
+2466 IQTKNGAYFI

-2744 GKVTYKLVGNDG
+2744 GKVIYKLVGNDG

-2822 NDKISTLPQAYASFA
+2822 NDKISTLPQAYVSFA

-3010 ISARDNDGQIRTI
+3010 ISARDNDGQVRTI
-3023 FDIAGTN
+3023 FDIAGAN

-3182 NLTNGYNLVKNADFT
+3182 NLTNGYNFVKDADFT

-3254 AIVNVTLSSD
+3254 AIVNVTFSSD

-3357 TKSLASSD
+3357 AKSLASSD

-3440 TSTTV
+3440 TPTTV